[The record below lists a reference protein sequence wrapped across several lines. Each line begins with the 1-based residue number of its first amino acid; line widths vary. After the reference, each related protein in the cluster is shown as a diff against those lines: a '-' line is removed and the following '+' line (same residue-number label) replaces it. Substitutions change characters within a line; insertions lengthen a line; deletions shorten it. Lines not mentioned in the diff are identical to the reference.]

1 MSSSIDQRIVEMQFD
16 NAQFE
21 KGISTSLKSIDNLEK
36 GLKLDGASKGLESVS
51 KAANSMDFSG
61 LQGGIYAVQQKF
73 SALEVIGIT
82 ALQRI
87 TNAAISTGESLVK
100 LLSIDQIS
108 AGFAKFGSKT
118 SSVATLVA
126 QGNELE
132 RVNEQLDRLNWFTDE
147 TSYSFTDMVANI
159 ATFTA
164 SGKGL
169 EESVTAMEGIANWAA
184 LSGQNAS
191 TASRA
196 MYQLSQAMGAGIMR
210 KEDYKSIQN
219 ASMDTDEF
227 RQKCLDAGVALGK
240 LKKNAD
246 DTYTSLVNN
255 KGSFTK
261 SQFAEHLTDDAW
273 FTSDVMMS
281 VFQTYSSAVDQI
293 YDYAEEKGITASQ
306 AISEL
311 GDKVDSFGLKAFKA
325 AQEAR
330 TWGDAVDSVK
340 DAVSTGWMNTFE
352 LIFGNQEEATQ
363 LWTDL
368 ANAMY
373 DVFAGAA
380 EARNEMLKEW
390 KESGGRDD
398 LIQSFWNIWDAV
410 SKVTAS
416 IKEAFGEI
424 FAPMT
429 SGKLLSMTENLKNFT
444 ESLIVSDETANK
456 LKRTFKGVFAVFD
469 IFKKV
474 LGTVGDAIAKLLG
487 SDGLKDLG
495 NTLLDSAASLG
506 DLLVS
511 LNESFSTDGITGMF
525 DKIVTGISD
534 LFSGILNS
542 AGGFS
547 GAFGTIGSSISSV
560 LGFIWNSF
568 KTVFSW
574 LKENISLKGIL
585 GTVAAAFS
593 ALTGKE
599 LFDAASGISGF
610 IEKLTGA
617 GKKSGSLKATIS
629 ELFESLHDSLQALTT
644 SIKVTSLVGIAGA
657 IGVLTA
663 SLNTLS
669 QLDVGSALKG
679 ISAMAAMFKMLTKS
693 LDSITKTLSKN
704 GSKGLMKASFS
715 LILIAESMK
724 VLASAMAK
732 FGSLSLAELA
742 KGLIG
747 VGGGLAIFCVGL
759 KALNGV
765 KIPLTTSISLLAFA
779 ESCKI
784 LGDAMSKF
792 SGFSWDEIGRSLIA
806 MGGALG
812 ELVVVLGVLN
822 KVSGLGSLAGSV
834 SALIIVQSLS
844 GLADG
849 LSKFGGLSWDEI
861 GHGLAGMGG
870 ALAEVSTALVAVSKL
885 AGFSSLF
892 AAGSIAIVIS
902 GLDELADAL
911 TKFGFVSWEAI
922 VRGLAA
928 MGGALTEVAG
938 FTGAL
943 GKIAGF
949 SGLLG
954 AGSIRLTITGLSD
967 LADALEQIG
976 GLSWDE
982 IKRGL
987 AGMGGALTEVAAI
1000 TGIHGLVS
1008 GLTGFLGG
1016 GSLLLAIQGLGDLAD
1031 ALKEFGSM
1039 SVEEISNGLTAMLGA
1054 LSSIAAGGFLNTFSG
1069 FGAGAIKSLASS
1081 LVPLAEGAKAWT
1093 DVHIPTNLGTQMGSL
1108 ANGVNAFMFAGWG
1121 ADALSVF
1128 ASSFGVLA
1136 ESVKKWTDVEI
1147 PKNISSQMGSLASA
1161 INGFMFA
1168 GWGAD
1173 NVSKAATG
1181 LGDLAD
1187 AMVKW
1192 GNVEIPEKLAS
1203 TLSPLATAVN
1213 GFMFTGWGGDNIG
1226 IIAPALGDLADA
1238 MVKWKNVKIPENL
1251 GTSLGSLASGVNC
1264 FMFSGWSGDNIGIV
1278 APALGNLAD
1287 SIVKWDGV
1295 EIPATLGPSLTSLS
1309 NGVNAFILA
1318 GWGADAISAL
1328 VPGLGELADSV
1339 SKWKDVTVP
1348 DGMYSQLVSLA
1359 NGVGNFMFAGWG
1371 ADAVNTVSSGLGTLA
1386 DSVRNWK
1393 DVEVPEGLSDQLSAL
1408 SSGISSFMFAGSAS
1422 DAISTVATGLGDL
1435 ADSVR
1440 KWSGVEVP
1448 ETLGTSLTSLATGVN
1463 AFTLS
1468 SLAGD
1473 ALTKVVAPIGDLA
1486 GAIKKWNGVK
1496 IPDDIQTKMT
1506 ELASGV
1512 ESFSFAFV
1520 AGWSIGTIIEPL
1532 TSLAEAVKTWNGVKI
1547 PESIETGLSALSS
1560 GLMSFS
1566 NVGNISLAVSSI
1578 GTIADSASK
1587 LSGVDYT
1594 SATAGIVSLADALSK
1609 LSGID
1614 VSGSANIS
1622 TISTAVSNM
1631 VSGLSTAI
1639 TNKSAE
1645 VSTAIGNMLSSA
1657 LNNSAPYKSTFY
1669 TYGISLGSKISDA
1682 LNDSGSNVNNAVTN
1696 ILTSAASEIYSQY
1709 NNWYTAGAF
1718 LSIGLAEGIRSGESG
1733 AITAATDLATKA
1745 IKAAKDALQINSPS
1759 KVTYGFGR
1767 FFDLGLSNGIYDY
1780 ADRVAKATETISNQA
1795 LSAAQ
1800 IIAENIAAT
1809 MDEDFEYEPTI
1820 RPVLD
1825 MDEVDSGLNA
1835 FDRSFANRSM
1845 NLAGSIDR
1853 VRKAAPADKYAE
1865 NVNPSQ
1871 NQNGGSNTYNFN
1883 QYNYSPKALSRID
1896 LYRQTNNQF
1905 AMMKERGKA

>member
-87 TNAAISTGESLVK
+87 TNAAISTGESLIK
-100 LLSIDQIS
+100 SLSIDQIS

-126 QGNELE
+126 QGNALDL
-132 RVNEQLDRLNWFTDE
+132 VNEQLDRLNWFTDE
-147 TSYSFTDMVANI
+147 TSYNFTDMVANI
-159 ATFTA
+159 AKFTA

-261 SQFAEHLTDDAW
+261 SQFAEHLTEDAW

-293 YDYAEEKGITASQ
+293 YDYADEKGITASQ

-311 GDKVDSFGLKAFKA
+311 GDTVDSFGLKAFKA

-373 DVFAGAA
+373 DVFAGGA

-506 DLLVS
+506 DFLVS

-534 LFSGILNS
+534 LFSGVLNS
-542 AGGFS
+542 TGGFS
-547 GAFGTIGSSISSV
+547 EAFGTIGSSISSV

-610 IEKLTGA
+610 IEKLTGV

-704 GSKGLMKASFS
+704 GSKGLGKASIS

-747 VGGGLAIFCVGL
+747 VGGGLAIFCAGL

-765 KIPLTTSISLLAFA
+765 KIPLTTSISLLAVA

-792 SGFSWDEIGRSLIA
+792 SGFSWEEIGRSLVA

-834 SALIIVQSLS
+834 STLIIVQSLS

-849 LSKFGGLSWDEI
+849 LSTFGGLSWDEI

-892 AAGSIAIVIS
+892 AAGSITIVIS

-911 TKFGFVSWEAI
+911 TKFGFMSWEAI
-922 VRGLAA
+922 THGLVA
-928 MGGALTEVAG
+928 MGGALAEVAG

-967 LADALEQIG
+967 LGDALEQIG

-1008 GLTGFLGG
+1008 GLTGFLGS
-1016 GSLLLAIQGLGDLAD
+1016 GSLLLAIQGLNDLAE
-1031 ALKEFGSM
+1031 AFKTFSTM
-1039 SVEEISNGLTAMLGA
+1039 SWEDVNNALTAMLGA
-1054 LSSIAAGGFLNTFSG
+1054 MGATALGGLANTFSG
-1069 FGAGAIKSLASS
+1069 LGAASIKAVADGLG
-1081 LVPLAEGAKAWT
+1081 PLAEAVKQWQGISVDDKL
-1093 DVHIPTNLGTQMGSL
+1093 PGQLSSL
-1108 ANGVNAFMFAGWG
+1108 ATGV
-1121 ADALSVF
+1121 
-1128 ASSFGVLA
+1128 SSFWA
-1136 ESVKKWTDVEI
+1136 
-1147 PKNISSQMGSLASA
+1147 
-1161 INGFMFA
+1161 
-1168 GWGAD
+1168 
-1173 NVSKAATG
+1173 
-1181 LGDLAD
+1181 
-1187 AMVKW
+1187 
-1192 GNVEIPEKLAS
+1192 
-1203 TLSPLATAVN
+1203 
-1213 GFMFTGWGGDNIG
+1213 
-1226 IIAPALGDLADA
+1226 
-1238 MVKWKNVKIPENL
+1238 
-1251 GTSLGSLASGVNC
+1251 
-1264 FMFSGWSGDNIGIV
+1264 
-1278 APALGNLAD
+1278 
-1287 SIVKWDGV
+1287 
-1295 EIPATLGPSLTSLS
+1295 
-1309 NGVNAFILA
+1309 A
-1318 GWGADAISAL
+1318 GWGADAINTVSS
-1328 VPGLGELADSV
+1328 GLGILAKSVKDWVGIEIPDGFADKLEKIATAVSTFSFSGVGAGAISTVAEPLGELAKSIEKWNGIDVDDAIGTKLTSISTGVNSFWASGLGASSIADLAVPLGDLAVSVKKWNNIELKEGFGTQLSDIAKGIEAFSFAFLAGWSIDQLVTPLSSLADSV
-1339 SKWKDVTVP
+1339 SKWK
-1348 DGMYSQLVSLA
+1348 GVSIPAKIGEKLKDLA
-1359 NGVGNFMFAGWG
+1359 SGINDFSLSFLAGW
-1371 ADAVNTVSSGLGTLA
+1371 SLGTVTGPLGELA
-1386 DSVRNWK
+1386 DSIN
-1393 DVEVPEGLSDQLSAL
+1393 
-1408 SSGISSFMFAGSAS
+1408 
-1422 DAISTVATGLGDL
+1422 
-1435 ADSVR
+1435 
-1440 KWSGVEVP
+1440 
-1448 ETLGTSLTSLATGVN
+1448 
-1463 AFTLS
+1463 
-1468 SLAGD
+1468 
-1473 ALTKVVAPIGDLA
+1473 
-1486 GAIKKWNGVK
+1486 KWNTVT
-1496 IPDDIQTKMT
+1496 IPDDISTKLSN
-1506 ELASGV
+1506 LAD
-1512 ESFSFAFV
+1512 
-1520 AGWSIGTIIEPL
+1520 
-1532 TSLAEAVKTWNGVKI
+1532 
-1547 PESIETGLSALSS
+1547 
-1560 GLMSFS
+1560 GLMKFS
-1566 NVGNISLAVSSI
+1566 GVGNISLAISSI
-1578 GTIADSASK
+1578 GTISEAAVK
-1587 LSGVDYT
+1587 LSGVDF
-1594 SATAGIVSLADALSK
+1594 SSISSGLNSLTDALTTLGSID
-1609 LSGID
+1609 LSAATNMGDI
-1614 VSGSANIS
+1614 
-1622 TISTAVSNM
+1622 TTAVSSM
-1631 VSGLSTAI
+1631 MQTFSTAI
-1639 TNKSAE
+1639 Q
-1645 VSTAIGNMLSSA
+1645 
-1657 LNNSAPYKSTFY
+1657 NSAPAISESFGNVLTTVINNSVTYQNLFY
-1669 TYGISLGSKISDA
+1669 TNGQALMTKIVEGF
-1682 LNDSGSNVNNAVTN
+1682 DSGSSTLGVSVTN
-1696 ILTSAASEIYSQY
+1696 ALTSAASEIYSQY
-1709 NNWYTAGAF
+1709 NNWYTAGAY
-1718 LSIGLAEGIRSGESG
+1718 LSIGIAEGIRSGESE

-1745 IKAAKDALQINSPS
+1745 LKAAQDKLKIASPS
-1759 KVTYGFGR
+1759 KVMYGFGR
-1767 FFDLGLSNGIYDY
+1767 YFDLGFANGILDY
-1780 ADRVAKATETISNQA
+1780 ADTVAKASENIATQAIST
-1795 LSAAQ
+1795 AQ

-1809 MDEDFEYEPTI
+1809 MDEDFEYQPTI

-1825 MDEVDSGLNA
+1825 MDEVDSGLNS
-1835 FDRSFANRSM
+1835 FDRNFANRSM
-1845 NLAGSIDR
+1845 NLAGSINR
-1853 VRKAAPADKYAE
+1853 VQKAAPADKYAE
-1865 NVNPSQ
+1865 SVNPSQ

>member
-87 TNAAISTGESLVK
+87 TNAAISTGESLIK
-100 LLSIDQIS
+100 SLSIDQIS

-132 RVNEQLDRLNWFTDE
+132 RVNEQLNRLNWFTDE
-147 TSYSFTDMVANI
+147 TSYNFTDMVANI
-159 ATFTA
+159 AKFTA

-184 LSGQNAS
+184 LSGQNAT

-261 SQFAEHLTDDAW
+261 SQFAEHLTEDAW

-373 DVFAGAA
+373 DVFAGGA

-410 SKVTAS
+410 SKVTGS

-424 FAPMT
+424 FAPLT
-429 SGKLLSMTENLKNFT
+429 SGKLLSMTANLKKFT
-444 ESLIVSDETANK
+444 ASLIVSDETADK
-456 LKRTFKGVFAVFD
+456 LKRAFKGVFAVFD

-495 NTLLDSAASLG
+495 NTLLDAAASVG
-506 DLLVS
+506 DFLVT
-511 LNESFSTDGITGMF
+511 LNESFSTDGLVGMF

-534 LFSGILNS
+534 LFSGVLNS
-542 AGGFS
+542 AGGFN

-574 LKENISLKGIL
+574 LKENISLKGVL

-610 IEKLTGA
+610 IEKLTGT

-644 SIKVTSLVGIAGA
+644 SIKVTSLVSIAGA

-693 LDSITKTLSKN
+693 LDGITKTLSKN

-742 KGLIG
+742 KGLLG
-747 VGGGLAIFCVGL
+747 VGGGLAIFCAGL

-765 KIPLTTSISLLAFA
+765 KIPLTTSISLLAVA

-792 SGFSWDEIGRSLIA
+792 SGFSWDEIGRSLTA

-812 ELVVVLGVLN
+812 ELVVALGILN
-822 KVSGLGSLAGSV
+822 KVSGFGSLAGSV
-834 SALIIVQSLS
+834 STLIIVQSLS

-849 LSKFGGLSWDEI
+849 LSKFGSFSWDEI

-885 AGFSSLF
+885 AGFGSLF
-892 AAGSIAIVIS
+892 AAGSITIVIS
-902 GLDELADAL
+902 GLDELADSL
-911 TKFGFVSWEAI
+911 TKFGFMSWEAI
-922 VRGLAA
+922 THGLVA
-928 MGGALTEVAG
+928 MGGALAEVAG

-1008 GLTGFLGG
+1008 GLTGFLGS
-1016 GSLLLAIQGLGDLAD
+1016 GSLLLAIQGLDDLAE
-1031 ALKEFGSM
+1031 AFKTFSTM
-1039 SVEEISNGLTAMLGA
+1039 SWEDVNNALTAMLGA
-1054 LSSIAAGGFLNTFSG
+1054 MGATALGGLANTFSG
-1069 FGAGAIKSLASS
+1069 LGAASIKAVADGLG
-1081 LVPLAEGAKAWT
+1081 PLAEAVKQWQGVSV
-1093 DVHIPTNLGTQMGSL
+1093 DDNLPGQLSSL
-1108 ANGVNAFMFAGWG
+1108 ATGV
-1121 ADALSVF
+1121 
-1128 ASSFGVLA
+1128 SSFWA
-1136 ESVKKWTDVEI
+1136 
-1147 PKNISSQMGSLASA
+1147 
-1161 INGFMFA
+1161 
-1168 GWGAD
+1168 
-1173 NVSKAATG
+1173 
-1181 LGDLAD
+1181 
-1187 AMVKW
+1187 
-1192 GNVEIPEKLAS
+1192 
-1203 TLSPLATAVN
+1203 
-1213 GFMFTGWGGDNIG
+1213 
-1226 IIAPALGDLADA
+1226 
-1238 MVKWKNVKIPENL
+1238 
-1251 GTSLGSLASGVNC
+1251 
-1264 FMFSGWSGDNIGIV
+1264 
-1278 APALGNLAD
+1278 
-1287 SIVKWDGV
+1287 
-1295 EIPATLGPSLTSLS
+1295 
-1309 NGVNAFILA
+1309 A
-1318 GWGADAISAL
+1318 GWGADAI
-1328 VPGLGELADSV
+1328 
-1339 SKWKDVTVP
+1339 
-1348 DGMYSQLVSLA
+1348 
-1359 NGVGNFMFAGWG
+1359 
-1371 ADAVNTVSSGLGTLA
+1371 NTVSSGLGTLA
-1386 DSVRNWK
+1386 ESVGKW
-1393 DVEVPEGLSDQLSAL
+1393 E
-1408 SSGISSFMFAGSAS
+1408 
-1422 DAISTVATGLGDL
+1422 
-1435 ADSVR
+1435 SV
-1440 KWSGVEVP
+1440 SIDDM
-1448 ETLGTSLTSLATGVN
+1448 LGTKLTSLATGVE
-1463 AFTLS
+1463 AFSFAFLAGWS
-1468 SLAGD
+1468 IDQLVSPLASLAD
-1473 ALTKVVAPIGDLA
+1473 SVLKWKSVSIPAKIGEKLKDLA
-1486 GAIKKWNGVK
+1486 SGINDFGLSFLAGWSLGTVTGPLGELADSINKWNTVT
-1496 IPDDIQTKMT
+1496 IPDDISTKLSN
-1506 ELASGV
+1506 LAD
-1512 ESFSFAFV
+1512 
-1520 AGWSIGTIIEPL
+1520 
-1532 TSLAEAVKTWNGVKI
+1532 
-1547 PESIETGLSALSS
+1547 
-1560 GLMSFS
+1560 GLMKFS
-1566 NVGNISLAVSSI
+1566 GVGNISLAVSSI
-1578 GTIADSASK
+1578 GTISEAAVK
-1587 LSGVDYT
+1587 LSDVDF
-1594 SATAGIVSLADALSK
+1594 SSISSGLKSLTDALTTLGSID
-1609 LSGID
+1609 LSAATNMGDI
-1614 VSGSANIS
+1614 
-1622 TISTAVSNM
+1622 TTAVSSM
-1631 VSGLSTAI
+1631 MQTLSTAI
-1639 TNKSAE
+1639 QNSAPTISE
-1645 VSTAIGNMLSSA
+1645 SFGSVLTTVI
-1657 LNNSAPYKSTFY
+1657 NNSATYQNLFY
-1669 TYGISLGSKISDA
+1669 TNGQALMTKIVEGF
-1682 LNDSGSNVNNAVTN
+1682 DSGSGTLSVSVANT
-1696 ILTSAASEIYSQY
+1696 LTAGASAIYDQY
-1709 NNWYTAGAF
+1709 QNWYTAGSF
-1718 LSIGLAEGIRSGESG
+1718 LDIGLAAGIRAGESNV
-1733 AITAATDLATKA
+1733 ITAATDVATKA
-1745 IKAAKDALQINSPS
+1745 LKAAKDALQINSPS

-1780 ADRVAKATETISNQA
+1780 ADRVQKATEEISNQA
-1795 LSAAQ
+1795 LSTAQ

-1871 NQNGGSNTYNFN
+1871 NQNGGATTYNFTQN
-1883 QYNYSPKALSRID
+1883 NYSPKALSRID

>member
-87 TNAAISTGESLVK
+87 TNAAISTGESLIK
-100 LLSIDQIS
+100 SLSIDQIS

-132 RVNEQLDRLNWFTDE
+132 RVNEQLNRLNWFTDE
-147 TSYSFTDMVANI
+147 TSYNFTDMVANI
-159 ATFTA
+159 AKFTA

-184 LSGQNAS
+184 LSGQNAT

-261 SQFAEHLTDDAW
+261 SQFAEHLTEDAW

-293 YDYAEEKGITASQ
+293 YDYADEKGITASQ

-373 DVFAGAA
+373 DVFAGGA

-410 SKVTAS
+410 SKVTGS

-424 FAPMT
+424 FAPLT
-429 SGKLLSMTENLKNFT
+429 SGKILSMTANLKKFT
-444 ESLIVSDETANK
+444 ASLIVSDETADK
-456 LKRTFKGVFAVFD
+456 LKRAFKGVFAVFD

-495 NTLLDSAASLG
+495 NTLLDAAASVG
-506 DLLVS
+506 DFLVT
-511 LNESFSTDGITGMF
+511 LNESFSTDGLVGMF

-534 LFSGILNS
+534 LFSGVLNS

-574 LKENISLKGIL
+574 LKENISLKGVL

-610 IEKLTGA
+610 IEKLTGT

-644 SIKVTSLVGIAGA
+644 SIKVTSLVSIAGA

-693 LDSITKTLSKN
+693 LDGITKTLSKN

-742 KGLIG
+742 KGLLG
-747 VGGGLAIFCVGL
+747 VGGGLAIFCAGL

-765 KIPLTTSISLLAFA
+765 KIPLTTSISLLAVA

-792 SGFSWDEIGRSLIA
+792 SGFSWDEIGRSLTA

-812 ELVVVLGVLN
+812 ELVVALGILN
-822 KVSGLGSLAGSV
+822 KVSGFGSLAGSV
-834 SALIIVQSLS
+834 STLIIVQSLS
-844 GLADG
+844 ELADS
-849 LSKFGGLSWDEI
+849 LSKFGSFSWDEI
-861 GHGLAGMGG
+861 EHGLVGMGG

-885 AGFSSLF
+885 AGFGSLF
-892 AAGSIAIVIS
+892 AAGSITIVIS
-902 GLDELADAL
+902 GLDELADSL
-911 TKFGFVSWEAI
+911 TKFGFMSWEAI
-922 VRGLAA
+922 THGLVA
-928 MGGALTEVAG
+928 MGGALAEVAG

-1008 GLTGFLGG
+1008 GLTGFLGS
-1016 GSLLLAIQGLGDLAD
+1016 GSLLLAIQGLNDLAE
-1031 ALKEFGSM
+1031 AFKTFSTM
-1039 SVEEISNGLTAMLGA
+1039 SWEDVNNALTAMLGA
-1054 LSSIAAGGFLNTFSG
+1054 MGATALGGLANTFSG
-1069 FGAGAIKSLASS
+1069 LGAASIKAVADGLG
-1081 LVPLAEGAKAWT
+1081 PLAEAVKQWQGVSVDDKL
-1093 DVHIPTNLGTQMGSL
+1093 PGQLSSL
-1108 ANGVNAFMFAGWG
+1108 ATGV
-1121 ADALSVF
+1121 
-1128 ASSFGVLA
+1128 SSFWA
-1136 ESVKKWTDVEI
+1136 
-1147 PKNISSQMGSLASA
+1147 
-1161 INGFMFA
+1161 
-1168 GWGAD
+1168 
-1173 NVSKAATG
+1173 
-1181 LGDLAD
+1181 
-1187 AMVKW
+1187 
-1192 GNVEIPEKLAS
+1192 
-1203 TLSPLATAVN
+1203 
-1213 GFMFTGWGGDNIG
+1213 
-1226 IIAPALGDLADA
+1226 
-1238 MVKWKNVKIPENL
+1238 
-1251 GTSLGSLASGVNC
+1251 
-1264 FMFSGWSGDNIGIV
+1264 
-1278 APALGNLAD
+1278 
-1287 SIVKWDGV
+1287 
-1295 EIPATLGPSLTSLS
+1295 
-1309 NGVNAFILA
+1309 A
-1318 GWGADAISAL
+1318 GWGADAI
-1328 VPGLGELADSV
+1328 
-1339 SKWKDVTVP
+1339 
-1348 DGMYSQLVSLA
+1348 
-1359 NGVGNFMFAGWG
+1359 
-1371 ADAVNTVSSGLGTLA
+1371 NTVSSGLGTLA
-1386 DSVRNWK
+1386 ESVNVWQN
-1393 DVEVPEGLSDQLSAL
+1393 VEVPDNIADNMLDLANAISTFTFSGFG
-1408 SSGISSFMFAGSAS
+1408 SS
-1422 DAISTVATGLGDL
+1422 AISTVAAPLGELAASVNAWNDVTIKDDLGTQLSNLATGVSSFWAAGWGADAINTVSSGLGTL
-1435 ADSVR
+1435 AESVE
-1440 KWSGVEVP
+1440 KWESVSIDDM
-1448 ETLGTSLTSLATGVN
+1448 LGTKLTSLAT
-1463 AFTLS
+1463 
-1468 SLAGD
+1468 
-1473 ALTKVVAPIGDLA
+1473 
-1486 GAIKKWNGVK
+1486 
-1496 IPDDIQTKMT
+1496 
-1506 ELASGV
+1506 GV
-1512 ESFSFAFV
+1512 ESFSFAFL
-1520 AGWSIGTIIEPL
+1520 AGWSIDQLVSPL
-1532 TSLAEAVKTWNGVKI
+1532 ASLADSVLKWKSVSIPAKI
-1547 PESIETGLSALSS
+1547 GEKLKDLASGINDFGLSFLAGWSLGTVTGPLGDLADSINKWNSVTIPDDISTKLS
-1560 GLMSFS
+1560 GLADGLMKFS
-1566 NVGNISLAVSSI
+1566 GVGNISLAISSI
-1578 GTIADSASK
+1578 ETISEATVK
-1587 LSGVDYT
+1587 LSGVNFD
-1594 SATAGIVSLADALSK
+1594 SISSGLASLTDALTK
-1609 LSGID
+1609 LGSID
-1614 VSGSANIS
+1614 LSAATNMGDI
-1622 TISTAVSNM
+1622 TGAVTSM
-1631 VSGLSTAI
+1631 IQTFSTAI
-1639 TNKSAE
+1639 Q
-1645 VSTAIGNMLSSA
+1645 
-1657 LNNSAPYKSTFY
+1657 NSAPTISESFGSVLTTVINNSVTYQNLFY
-1669 TYGISLGSKISDA
+1669 TNGQTLMTKIVDGF
-1682 LNDSGSNVNNAVTN
+1682 NSGNVTLSASVVNV
-1696 ILTSAASEIYSQY
+1696 LTSGAAVIYDQY
-1709 NNWYTAGAF
+1709 QNWYTAGAF
-1718 LSIGLAEGIRSGESG
+1718 LDIGLAAGIRSGESNV
-1733 AITAATDLATKA
+1733 ITAATDVATKA

-1800 IIAENIAAT
+1800 IITENIAAT

-1871 NQNGGSNTYNFN
+1871 NQNGGATTYNFTQN
-1883 QYNYSPKALSRID
+1883 NYSPKALSRID

>member
-87 TNAAISTGESLVK
+87 TNAAISTGESLIK
-100 LLSIDQIS
+100 SLSIDQIS

-132 RVNEQLDRLNWFTDE
+132 RVNEQLNRLNWFTDE
-147 TSYSFTDMVANI
+147 TSYNFTDMVANI
-159 ATFTA
+159 AKFTA

-184 LSGQNAS
+184 LSGQNAT

-281 VFQTYSSAVDQI
+281 VFKTYSSAVDQI

-373 DVFAGAA
+373 DVFAGGA

-444 ESLIVSDETANK
+444 ESLIMSDETANK

-506 DLLVS
+506 DFLVS
-511 LNESFSTDGITGMF
+511 LNDSFSTDGITGMF

-534 LFSGILNS
+534 LFSGVLDS

-568 KTVFSW
+568 KTVFLW
-574 LKENISLKGIL
+574 LKENVSLNGIL

-610 IEKLTGA
+610 IEKLNGA

-644 SIKVTSLVGIAGA
+644 SIKVTSLVSIAGA

-732 FGSLSLAELA
+732 FGSLSIAELA
-742 KGLIG
+742 KGLLG
-747 VGGGLAIFCVGL
+747 VGGGLAIFCAGL

-765 KIPLTTSISLLAFA
+765 KIPLTTSISLLAVA

-784 LGDAMSKF
+784 LGDAIGEF
-792 SGFSWDEIGRSLIA
+792 SGFSWEEIGRSLVA
-806 MGGALG
+806 MGGALA

-834 SALIIVQSLS
+834 STLIIVQSLS

-849 LSKFGGLSWDEI
+849 LGKFGGLSWDEI

-885 AGFSSLF
+885 AGFGSLF
-892 AAGSIAIVIS
+892 AAGSITIVIS
-902 GLDELADAL
+902 GLDELADSL
-911 TKFGFVSWEAI
+911 TKFGFMSWEAI
-922 VRGLAA
+922 THGLVA
-928 MGGALTEVAG
+928 MGGALAEVAG

-1008 GLTGFLGG
+1008 GLTGFLGS
-1016 GSLLLAIQGLGDLAD
+1016 GSLLLAIQGLNDLAE
-1031 ALKEFGSM
+1031 AFKTFSTM
-1039 SVEEISNGLTAMLGA
+1039 SWEDVNNALTAMLGA
-1054 LSSIAAGGFLNTFSG
+1054 MGATALGGLANTFSG
-1069 FGAGAIKSLASS
+1069 LGAASIKAVADGLG
-1081 LVPLAEGAKAWT
+1081 PLAEAVKQWQGVSVDDKL
-1093 DVHIPTNLGTQMGSL
+1093 PGQLSSL
-1108 ANGVNAFMFAGWG
+1108 ATGV
-1121 ADALSVF
+1121 
-1128 ASSFGVLA
+1128 SSFWA
-1136 ESVKKWTDVEI
+1136 
-1147 PKNISSQMGSLASA
+1147 
-1161 INGFMFA
+1161 
-1168 GWGAD
+1168 
-1173 NVSKAATG
+1173 
-1181 LGDLAD
+1181 
-1187 AMVKW
+1187 
-1192 GNVEIPEKLAS
+1192 
-1203 TLSPLATAVN
+1203 
-1213 GFMFTGWGGDNIG
+1213 
-1226 IIAPALGDLADA
+1226 
-1238 MVKWKNVKIPENL
+1238 
-1251 GTSLGSLASGVNC
+1251 
-1264 FMFSGWSGDNIGIV
+1264 
-1278 APALGNLAD
+1278 
-1287 SIVKWDGV
+1287 
-1295 EIPATLGPSLTSLS
+1295 
-1309 NGVNAFILA
+1309 A
-1318 GWGADAISAL
+1318 GWGADAI
-1328 VPGLGELADSV
+1328 
-1339 SKWKDVTVP
+1339 
-1348 DGMYSQLVSLA
+1348 
-1359 NGVGNFMFAGWG
+1359 
-1371 ADAVNTVSSGLGTLA
+1371 NTVSSGLGTLA
-1386 DSVRNWK
+1386 ESVNAWQN
-1393 DVEVPEGLSDQLSAL
+1393 VEVPDNIADNMLDLANAISTFTFSGFG
-1408 SSGISSFMFAGSAS
+1408 SS
-1422 DAISTVATGLGDL
+1422 AISTVAAPLGELAASVNAWNDVTIKDDLGTQLSNLATGVSSFWAAGWGADAINTVSSGLGTL
-1435 ADSVR
+1435 AESVE
-1440 KWSGVEVP
+1440 KWESVSIDDM
-1448 ETLGTSLTSLATGVN
+1448 LGTKLTSLAT
-1463 AFTLS
+1463 
-1468 SLAGD
+1468 
-1473 ALTKVVAPIGDLA
+1473 
-1486 GAIKKWNGVK
+1486 
-1496 IPDDIQTKMT
+1496 
-1506 ELASGV
+1506 GV
-1512 ESFSFAFV
+1512 ESFSFAFL
-1520 AGWSIGTIIEPL
+1520 AGWSIDQLVSPL
-1532 TSLAEAVKTWNGVKI
+1532 ASLADSVLKWKSVSIPAKI
-1547 PESIETGLSALSS
+1547 GEKLKDLASGINDFGLSFLAGWSLGTVTGPLGDLADSINKWNSVTIPDDISTKLS
-1560 GLMSFS
+1560 GLADGLMKFS
-1566 NVGNISLAVSSI
+1566 GVGNISLAISSI
-1578 GTIADSASK
+1578 ETISEATVK
-1587 LSGVDYT
+1587 LSGVNFD
-1594 SATAGIVSLADALSK
+1594 SISSGLASLTDALTK
-1609 LSGID
+1609 LGSID
-1614 VSGSANIS
+1614 LSAATNMGDI
-1622 TISTAVSNM
+1622 TGAVTSM
-1631 VSGLSTAI
+1631 IQTFSTAI
-1639 TNKSAE
+1639 Q
-1645 VSTAIGNMLSSA
+1645 
-1657 LNNSAPYKSTFY
+1657 NSAPTISESFGSVLTTVINNSVTYQNLFY
-1669 TYGISLGSKISDA
+1669 TNGQTLMTKIVDGF
-1682 LNDSGSNVNNAVTN
+1682 NSGNVTLSASVVNV
-1696 ILTSAASEIYSQY
+1696 LTSGAAVIYDQY
-1709 NNWYTAGAF
+1709 QNWYTAGAF
-1718 LSIGLAEGIRSGESG
+1718 LDIGLAAGIRSGESNV
-1733 AITAATDLATKA
+1733 ITAATDVATKA

-1800 IIAENIAAT
+1800 IITENIAAT

-1871 NQNGGSNTYNFN
+1871 NQNGGATTYNFTQN
-1883 QYNYSPKALSRID
+1883 NYSPKALSRID

>member
-36 GLKLDGASKGLESVS
+36 GLKLDGASKGLESVY

-61 LQGGIYAVQQKF
+61 LQGGVYAVQQKF

-87 TNAAISTGESLVK
+87 TNAAISTGESLIK
-100 LLSIDQIS
+100 SLSIDQIS

-159 ATFTA
+159 AKFTA

-373 DVFAGAA
+373 DVFAGGA

-398 LIQSFWNIWDAV
+398 LIQSFWNIWDAM

-495 NTLLDSAASLG
+495 NTLLNSAASLG
-506 DLLVS
+506 DFLVS

-534 LFSGILNS
+534 LFSGVLNS

-617 GKKSGSLKATIS
+617 GKKSGSLKAKIS

-765 KIPLTTSISLLAFA
+765 KIPLTTSISLLAVA

-792 SGFSWDEIGRSLIA
+792 SGFSWDEIGRSLTA

-812 ELVVVLGVLN
+812 ELVVALGILN

-834 SALIIVQSLS
+834 STLIIVQSLS
-844 GLADG
+844 GLADD

-892 AAGSIAIVIS
+892 AAGSITIVIS

-911 TKFGFVSWEAI
+911 TKFGFMSWEAI
-922 VRGLAA
+922 VHGLVA
-928 MGGALTEVAG
+928 MGGALAEVAG

-987 AGMGGALTEVAAI
+987 AGMGGALAEVAAV

-1008 GLTGFLGG
+1008 GLTGFLGS
-1016 GSLLLAIQGLGDLAD
+1016 GSLLLAIQGLNDLAEAFKTFSTMSWED
-1031 ALKEFGSM
+1031 A
-1039 SVEEISNGLTAMLGA
+1039 NNALTAMLGA
-1054 LSSIAAGGFLNTFSG
+1054 MGATALGGLANTFSG
-1069 FGAGAIKSLASS
+1069 LGAASIKAVADGLG
-1081 LVPLAEGAKAWT
+1081 PLAEAVKQWQGVSV
-1093 DVHIPTNLGTQMGSL
+1093 DDNLSGQLSSL
-1108 ANGVNAFMFAGWG
+1108 ATGV
-1121 ADALSVF
+1121 
-1128 ASSFGVLA
+1128 SSFWA
-1136 ESVKKWTDVEI
+1136 
-1147 PKNISSQMGSLASA
+1147 
-1161 INGFMFA
+1161 
-1168 GWGAD
+1168 
-1173 NVSKAATG
+1173 
-1181 LGDLAD
+1181 
-1187 AMVKW
+1187 
-1192 GNVEIPEKLAS
+1192 
-1203 TLSPLATAVN
+1203 
-1213 GFMFTGWGGDNIG
+1213 
-1226 IIAPALGDLADA
+1226 
-1238 MVKWKNVKIPENL
+1238 
-1251 GTSLGSLASGVNC
+1251 
-1264 FMFSGWSGDNIGIV
+1264 
-1278 APALGNLAD
+1278 
-1287 SIVKWDGV
+1287 
-1295 EIPATLGPSLTSLS
+1295 
-1309 NGVNAFILA
+1309 A
-1318 GWGADAISAL
+1318 GWGADAI
-1328 VPGLGELADSV
+1328 
-1339 SKWKDVTVP
+1339 
-1348 DGMYSQLVSLA
+1348 
-1359 NGVGNFMFAGWG
+1359 
-1371 ADAVNTVSSGLGTLA
+1371 NTVSSGLGTLA
-1386 DSVRNWK
+1386 ESVNAWQN
-1393 DVEVPEGLSDQLSAL
+1393 VEVPDNIADNMLDLANAISTFTFSGFG
-1408 SSGISSFMFAGSAS
+1408 SS
-1422 DAISTVATGLGDL
+1422 AISTVAAPLGELAASVNAWNGVTIKDDLGTQLSNLATGVSSFWAAGWGADAINTVSSGLGTL
-1435 ADSVR
+1435 AESVG
-1440 KWSGVEVP
+1440 KWESVSIDDM
-1448 ETLGTSLTSLATGVN
+1448 LGTKLTSLATGVE
-1463 AFTLS
+1463 AFSFAFLAGWS
-1468 SLAGD
+1468 IDQLVNPLASLADSVLKWKSVSIPAKIGEKLKD
-1473 ALTKVVAPIGDLA
+1473 LASGINDFGLSFLAGWSLGTVTGPLGDLA
-1486 GAIKKWNGVK
+1486 DSINKWNSVT
-1496 IPDDIQTKMT
+1496 IPDDISTK
-1506 ELASGV
+1506 L
-1512 ESFSFAFV
+1512 
-1520 AGWSIGTIIEPL
+1520 
-1532 TSLAEAVKTWNGVKI
+1532 
-1547 PESIETGLSALSS
+1547 S
-1560 GLMSFS
+1560 GLADGLMKFS
-1566 NVGNISLAVSSI
+1566 GVGNISLAISSI
-1578 GTIADSASK
+1578 ETISEAAVK
-1587 LSGVDYT
+1587 LSGVNFD
-1594 SATAGIVSLADALSK
+1594 SISSGLASLTDALTK
-1609 LSGID
+1609 LGGID
-1614 VSGSANIS
+1614 LSAATNMGDI
-1622 TISTAVSNM
+1622 TGAVASM
-1631 VSGLSTAI
+1631 IQTFSTAI
-1639 TNKSAE
+1639 Q
-1645 VSTAIGNMLSSA
+1645 
-1657 LNNSAPYKSTFY
+1657 NSAPTISESFGSMLTTVINNSVTYQNLFY
-1669 TYGISLGSKISDA
+1669 TNGQTLMTKIVDGF
-1682 LNDSGSNVNNAVTN
+1682 NSGNGTLSASVVNV
-1696 ILTSAASEIYSQY
+1696 LTSGAAAIYDQY
-1709 NNWYTAGAF
+1709 QNWYTAGAF
-1718 LSIGLAEGIRSGESG
+1718 LDIGLAAGIRSGESNV
-1733 AITAATDLATKA
+1733 ITAATDVATKA

-1780 ADRVAKATETISNQA
+1780 ADRVQKATEEISNRA
-1795 LSAAQ
+1795 LSTAQ

-1853 VRKAAPADKYAE
+1853 VRKAAPVDKYAE

>member
-87 TNAAISTGESLVK
+87 TNAAISTGESLIK
-100 LLSIDQIS
+100 SLSIDQIS

-159 ATFTA
+159 AKFTA

-373 DVFAGAA
+373 DVFAGGA

-398 LIQSFWNIWDAV
+398 LIQSFWNIWDAM

-495 NTLLDSAASLG
+495 NTLLNSAASLG
-506 DLLVS
+506 DFLVS

-534 LFSGILNS
+534 LFSGVLNS

-617 GKKSGSLKATIS
+617 GKKSGSLKAKIS

-765 KIPLTTSISLLAFA
+765 KIPLTTSISLLAVA

-792 SGFSWDEIGRSLIA
+792 SGFSWDEIGRSLTA

-812 ELVVVLGVLN
+812 ELVVALGILN

-834 SALIIVQSLS
+834 STLIIVQSLS
-844 GLADG
+844 GLADD

-892 AAGSIAIVIS
+892 AAGSITIVIS

-911 TKFGFVSWEAI
+911 TKFGFMSWEAI
-922 VRGLAA
+922 VHGLVA
-928 MGGALTEVAG
+928 MGGALAEVAG

-987 AGMGGALTEVAAI
+987 AGMGGALAEVAAV

-1008 GLTGFLGG
+1008 GLTGFLGS
-1016 GSLLLAIQGLGDLAD
+1016 GSLLLAIQGLNDLAEAFKTFSTMSWED
-1031 ALKEFGSM
+1031 A
-1039 SVEEISNGLTAMLGA
+1039 NNALTAMLGA
-1054 LSSIAAGGFLNTFSG
+1054 MGATALGGLANTFSG
-1069 FGAGAIKSLASS
+1069 LGAASIKAVADGLG
-1081 LVPLAEGAKAWT
+1081 PLAEAVKQWQGVSV
-1093 DVHIPTNLGTQMGSL
+1093 DDNLSGQLSSL
-1108 ANGVNAFMFAGWG
+1108 ATGV
-1121 ADALSVF
+1121 
-1128 ASSFGVLA
+1128 SSFWA
-1136 ESVKKWTDVEI
+1136 
-1147 PKNISSQMGSLASA
+1147 
-1161 INGFMFA
+1161 
-1168 GWGAD
+1168 
-1173 NVSKAATG
+1173 
-1181 LGDLAD
+1181 
-1187 AMVKW
+1187 
-1192 GNVEIPEKLAS
+1192 
-1203 TLSPLATAVN
+1203 
-1213 GFMFTGWGGDNIG
+1213 
-1226 IIAPALGDLADA
+1226 
-1238 MVKWKNVKIPENL
+1238 
-1251 GTSLGSLASGVNC
+1251 
-1264 FMFSGWSGDNIGIV
+1264 
-1278 APALGNLAD
+1278 
-1287 SIVKWDGV
+1287 
-1295 EIPATLGPSLTSLS
+1295 
-1309 NGVNAFILA
+1309 A
-1318 GWGADAISAL
+1318 GWGADAI
-1328 VPGLGELADSV
+1328 
-1339 SKWKDVTVP
+1339 
-1348 DGMYSQLVSLA
+1348 
-1359 NGVGNFMFAGWG
+1359 
-1371 ADAVNTVSSGLGTLA
+1371 NTVSSGLGTLA
-1386 DSVRNWK
+1386 ESVNAWQN
-1393 DVEVPEGLSDQLSAL
+1393 VEVPDNIADNMLDLANAISTFTFSGFG
-1408 SSGISSFMFAGSAS
+1408 SS
-1422 DAISTVATGLGDL
+1422 AISTVAAPLGELAASVNAWNGVTIKDDLGTQLSNLATGVSSFWAAGWGADAINTVSSGLGTL
-1435 ADSVR
+1435 AESVG
-1440 KWSGVEVP
+1440 KWESVSIDDM
-1448 ETLGTSLTSLATGVN
+1448 LGTKLTSLATGVE
-1463 AFTLS
+1463 AFSFAFLAGWS
-1468 SLAGD
+1468 IDQLVNPLASLADSVLKWKSVSIPAKIGEKLKD
-1473 ALTKVVAPIGDLA
+1473 LASGINDFGLSFLAGWSLGTVTGPLGDLA
-1486 GAIKKWNGVK
+1486 DSINKWNSVT
-1496 IPDDIQTKMT
+1496 IPDDISTK
-1506 ELASGV
+1506 L
-1512 ESFSFAFV
+1512 
-1520 AGWSIGTIIEPL
+1520 
-1532 TSLAEAVKTWNGVKI
+1532 
-1547 PESIETGLSALSS
+1547 S
-1560 GLMSFS
+1560 GLADGLMKFS
-1566 NVGNISLAVSSI
+1566 GVGNISLAISSI
-1578 GTIADSASK
+1578 ETISEAAVK
-1587 LSGVDYT
+1587 LSGVNFD
-1594 SATAGIVSLADALSK
+1594 SISSGLASLTDALTK
-1609 LSGID
+1609 LGGID
-1614 VSGSANIS
+1614 LSAATNMGDI
-1622 TISTAVSNM
+1622 TGAVASM
-1631 VSGLSTAI
+1631 IQTFSTAI
-1639 TNKSAE
+1639 Q
-1645 VSTAIGNMLSSA
+1645 
-1657 LNNSAPYKSTFY
+1657 NSAPTISESFGSMLTTVINNSVTYQNLFY
-1669 TYGISLGSKISDA
+1669 TNGQTLMTKIVDGF
-1682 LNDSGSNVNNAVTN
+1682 NSGNGTLSASVVNV
-1696 ILTSAASEIYSQY
+1696 LTSGAAAIYDQY
-1709 NNWYTAGAF
+1709 QNWYTAGAF
-1718 LSIGLAEGIRSGESG
+1718 LDIGLAAGIRSGESNV
-1733 AITAATDLATKA
+1733 ITAATDVATKA

-1780 ADRVAKATETISNQA
+1780 ADRVQKATEEISNRA
-1795 LSAAQ
+1795 LSTAQ

-1853 VRKAAPADKYAE
+1853 VRKAAPVDKYAE

>member
-100 LLSIDQIS
+100 SLSIDQIS

-159 ATFTA
+159 AKFTA

-246 DTYTSLVNN
+246 DTYTSLVTN

-373 DVFAGAA
+373 DVFAGGA

-410 SKVTAS
+410 SKVTSS
-416 IKEAFGEI
+416 IKDAFGDI

-495 NTLLDSAASLG
+495 NTLLNSAASLG
-506 DLLVS
+506 DFLVS

-534 LFSGILNS
+534 LFSGVLNS

-585 GTVAAAFS
+585 GTVEAAFS

-610 IEKLTGA
+610 IKKFTGA
-617 GKKSGSLKATIS
+617 GKKSGSLKTKIS

-704 GSKGLMKASFS
+704 GSKGLMKSSFS
-715 LILIAESMK
+715 LILIAESIK

-742 KGLIG
+742 KGLLG
-747 VGGGLAIFCVGL
+747 VGGGLAIFCAGL

-765 KIPLTTSISLLAFA
+765 KIPLTTSISLLAVA

-784 LGDAMSKF
+784 LGDAMGEF
-792 SGFSWDEIGRSLIA
+792 SGFSWEEIGRSLVA

-812 ELVVVLGVLN
+812 ELVVALGVLN
-822 KVSGLGSLAGSV
+822 KVNGLGSLAGSV
-834 SALIIVQSLS
+834 STLIIVQSLS
-844 GLADG
+844 EFADG
-849 LSKFGGLSWDEI
+849 LSKFGGLSWNEI
-861 GHGLAGMGG
+861 EHGLAGMGG
-870 ALAEVSTALVAVSKL
+870 ALAEVYTALVAVSKL
-885 AGFSSLF
+885 AGFGSLF
-892 AAGSIAIVIS
+892 AAGSITIVIS
-902 GLDELADAL
+902 GLDELADSL
-911 TKFGFVSWEAI
+911 TKFGFMSWDTIAH
-922 VRGLAA
+922 GLVA
-928 MGGALTEVAG
+928 MGGALAEVAG

-954 AGSIRLTITGLSD
+954 AGSIRFTITGLSD

-987 AGMGGALTEVAAI
+987 AGMGGALAEVAAV

-1008 GLTGFLGG
+1008 GLTGFLGS
-1016 GSLLLAIQGLGDLAD
+1016 GSLLLAIQGLNDLAE
-1031 ALKEFGSM
+1031 AFKTFSTM
-1039 SVEEISNGLTAMLGA
+1039 SWEDVNNALTAMLGA
-1054 LSSIAAGGFLNTFSG
+1054 MGATALGGLANTFSG
-1069 FGAGAIKSLASS
+1069 LGAASIKA
-1081 LVPLAEGAKAWT
+1081 VADG
-1093 DVHIPTNLGTQMGSL
+1093 LGP
-1108 ANGVNAFMFAGWG
+1108 
-1121 ADALSVF
+1121 
-1128 ASSFGVLA
+1128 LA
-1136 ESVKKWTDVEI
+1136 ESVKQWQGVSVDDNL
-1147 PKNISSQMGSLASA
+1147 PGQLSSLAT
-1161 INGFMFA
+1161 G
-1168 GWGAD
+1168 
-1173 NVSKAATG
+1173 VSSFWA
-1181 LGDLAD
+1181 
-1187 AMVKW
+1187 
-1192 GNVEIPEKLAS
+1192 
-1203 TLSPLATAVN
+1203 
-1213 GFMFTGWGGDNIG
+1213 
-1226 IIAPALGDLADA
+1226 
-1238 MVKWKNVKIPENL
+1238 
-1251 GTSLGSLASGVNC
+1251 
-1264 FMFSGWSGDNIGIV
+1264 
-1278 APALGNLAD
+1278 
-1287 SIVKWDGV
+1287 
-1295 EIPATLGPSLTSLS
+1295 
-1309 NGVNAFILA
+1309 A
-1318 GWGADAISAL
+1318 GWGADAI
-1328 VPGLGELADSV
+1328 
-1339 SKWKDVTVP
+1339 
-1348 DGMYSQLVSLA
+1348 
-1359 NGVGNFMFAGWG
+1359 
-1371 ADAVNTVSSGLGTLA
+1371 NTVSSGLGTLA
-1386 DSVRNWK
+1386 ESVNEWQN
-1393 DVEVPEGLSDQLSAL
+1393 VEVPDNIADNMLDLANAISTFTFSGFG
-1408 SSGISSFMFAGSAS
+1408 SS
-1422 DAISTVATGLGDL
+1422 AISTVAAPLGELAASVNAWNGVTIKDDLGTQLSNLATGVSSFWAAGWGANAINTVSSGLGTL
-1435 ADSVR
+1435 AESVG
-1440 KWSGVEVP
+1440 KWESVSIDDM
-1448 ETLGTSLTSLATGVN
+1448 LGTKLTSLATGVE
-1463 AFTLS
+1463 AFSFAFLAGWS
-1468 SLAGD
+1468 IDQLVNPLASLADSVLKWKSVSIPAKIGEKLKD
-1473 ALTKVVAPIGDLA
+1473 LASGINDFGLSFLAGWSLGTVTGPLGDLA
-1486 GAIKKWNGVK
+1486 DSINKWNSVT
-1496 IPDDIQTKMT
+1496 IPDDISTK
-1506 ELASGV
+1506 L
-1512 ESFSFAFV
+1512 
-1520 AGWSIGTIIEPL
+1520 
-1532 TSLAEAVKTWNGVKI
+1532 
-1547 PESIETGLSALSS
+1547 S
-1560 GLMSFS
+1560 GLADGLMKFS
-1566 NVGNISLAVSSI
+1566 GVGNISLAISSI
-1578 GTIADSASK
+1578 ETISEAAVK
-1587 LSGVDYT
+1587 MSGVNFD
-1594 SATAGIVSLADALSK
+1594 SISSGLASLTDALTK
-1609 LSGID
+1609 LGSID
-1614 VSGSANIS
+1614 LSAATNMGDI
-1622 TISTAVSNM
+1622 TGAVASM
-1631 VSGLSTAI
+1631 IQTFSTAI
-1639 TNKSAE
+1639 Q
-1645 VSTAIGNMLSSA
+1645 
-1657 LNNSAPYKSTFY
+1657 NSAPTISESFGSMLTTVINNSVTYQNLFY
-1669 TYGISLGSKISDA
+1669 MNGQTLITKIVDGFNSGNGTLSASVVNVLTNGAAAIYG
-1682 LNDSGSNVNNAVTN
+1682 
-1696 ILTSAASEIYSQY
+1696 QY
-1709 NNWYTAGAF
+1709 QNWYTAGAF
-1718 LSIGLAEGIRSGESG
+1718 LDIGLADGIRSGESNV
-1733 AITAATDLATKA
+1733 ITAATDVATKA

-1800 IIAENIAAT
+1800 IIAESIAAT
-1809 MDEDFEYEPTI
+1809 MDEDFEYQPTI

-1825 MDEVDSGLNA
+1825 MDEVDSGLNS
-1835 FDRSFANRSM
+1835 FDRNFANRSM
-1845 NLAGSIDR
+1845 NLAGSINR
-1853 VRKAAPADKYAE
+1853 VQKAVPADKYAE
-1865 NVNPSQ
+1865 SVNPSQ

-1905 AMMKERGKA
+1905 AMMKERGKV

>member
-100 LLSIDQIS
+100 SLSIDQIS
-108 AGFAKFGSKT
+108 AGFEKFGSNT

-159 ATFTA
+159 AKFTA

-184 LSGQNAS
+184 LSGQNAT

-196 MYQLSQAMGAGIMR
+196 MYQLSQAMGDGIMR

-293 YDYAEEKGITASQ
+293 YDYADEKGITASQ

-311 GDKVDSFGLKAFKA
+311 GDTVDSFGLKAFKA

-373 DVFAGAA
+373 EVFAGGAA
-380 EARNEMLKEW
+380 ARNEMLKEW

-410 SKVTAS
+410 SKVSSS

-444 ESLIVSDETANK
+444 ESLIMSDDTANK

-487 SDGLKDLG
+487 SDGLKDFG

-506 DLLVS
+506 DFLVS

-534 LFSGILNS
+534 LFSGVLNS

-617 GKKSGSLKATIS
+617 GKKSGSLKAKIS

-724 VLASAMAK
+724 VLALAMAK

-765 KIPLTTSISLLAFA
+765 KISLTTSISLLAVA

-784 LGDAMSKF
+784 LGDAMGEF
-792 SGFSWDEIGRSLIA
+792 SGLSWEEIGRSLVA

-812 ELVVVLGVLN
+812 ELVVVLGILN

-834 SALIIVQSLS
+834 STLIIVQSLS

-861 GHGLAGMGG
+861 GYGLAGMGG
-870 ALAEVSTALVAVSKL
+870 ALAEVSAALVAVSKL

-892 AAGSIAIVIS
+892 AAGSITIVIS

-911 TKFGFVSWEAI
+911 TKFGFMSWEAI
-922 VRGLAA
+922 VHGLIA
-928 MGGALTEVAG
+928 MGGALAEVAG

-954 AGSIRLTITGLSD
+954 AGSIRLTITGLSY

-987 AGMGGALTEVAAI
+987 AGMGGALAEVAAV

-1008 GLTGFLGG
+1008 GLTGFLGS
-1016 GSLLLAIQGLGDLAD
+1016 GSLLLAIQGLNDLAE
-1031 ALKEFGSM
+1031 AFKTFSTM
-1039 SVEEISNGLTAMLGA
+1039 SWEDVNNALTAMLGA
-1054 LSSIAAGGFLNTFSG
+1054 MGATALGGLANTFSG
-1069 FGAGAIKSLASS
+1069 LGAASIKAVADGLG
-1081 LVPLAEGAKAWT
+1081 PLAEAVKQWQGVSV
-1093 DVHIPTNLGTQMGSL
+1093 DDNLPGQLSSL
-1108 ANGVNAFMFAGWG
+1108 ATGV
-1121 ADALSVF
+1121 
-1128 ASSFGVLA
+1128 SSFWA
-1136 ESVKKWTDVEI
+1136 
-1147 PKNISSQMGSLASA
+1147 
-1161 INGFMFA
+1161 
-1168 GWGAD
+1168 
-1173 NVSKAATG
+1173 
-1181 LGDLAD
+1181 
-1187 AMVKW
+1187 
-1192 GNVEIPEKLAS
+1192 
-1203 TLSPLATAVN
+1203 
-1213 GFMFTGWGGDNIG
+1213 
-1226 IIAPALGDLADA
+1226 
-1238 MVKWKNVKIPENL
+1238 
-1251 GTSLGSLASGVNC
+1251 
-1264 FMFSGWSGDNIGIV
+1264 
-1278 APALGNLAD
+1278 
-1287 SIVKWDGV
+1287 
-1295 EIPATLGPSLTSLS
+1295 
-1309 NGVNAFILA
+1309 A
-1318 GWGADAISAL
+1318 GWGADAI
-1328 VPGLGELADSV
+1328 
-1339 SKWKDVTVP
+1339 
-1348 DGMYSQLVSLA
+1348 
-1359 NGVGNFMFAGWG
+1359 
-1371 ADAVNTVSSGLGTLA
+1371 NTVSSGLGTLA
-1386 DSVRNWK
+1386 ESVGKW
-1393 DVEVPEGLSDQLSAL
+1393 E
-1408 SSGISSFMFAGSAS
+1408 
-1422 DAISTVATGLGDL
+1422 
-1435 ADSVR
+1435 SV
-1440 KWSGVEVP
+1440 SIDDM
-1448 ETLGTSLTSLATGVN
+1448 LGTKLTSLATGVE
-1463 AFTLS
+1463 AFSFVFLAGWSIDQLVTPLS
-1468 SLAGD
+1468 SLADSVSKWKGVSIP
-1473 ALTKVVAPIGDLA
+1473 AKIGEKLKDLA
-1486 GAIKKWNGVK
+1486 SGINDFSLSFLAGWSLGTVTGPLGELADSINKWNAVT
-1496 IPDDIQTKMT
+1496 IPDDISTKLSN
-1506 ELASGV
+1506 LAD
-1512 ESFSFAFV
+1512 
-1520 AGWSIGTIIEPL
+1520 
-1532 TSLAEAVKTWNGVKI
+1532 
-1547 PESIETGLSALSS
+1547 
-1560 GLMSFS
+1560 GLMKFS
-1566 NVGNISLAVSSI
+1566 GVGNISLAVSSI
-1578 GTIADSASK
+1578 GTISEEAVK
-1587 LSGVDYT
+1587 LSDVDF
-1594 SATAGIVSLADALSK
+1594 SSISSGLNSLTDALTTLGSID
-1609 LSGID
+1609 LSAATNMGDI
-1614 VSGSANIS
+1614 
-1622 TISTAVSNM
+1622 TTAVSSM
-1631 VSGLSTAI
+1631 MQTLSTAI
-1639 TNKSAE
+1639 QNSAPTISE
-1645 VSTAIGNMLSSA
+1645 SFGSVLTTVI
-1657 LNNSAPYKSTFY
+1657 NNSATYQNLFY
-1669 TYGISLGSKISDA
+1669 TNGQALMTKIFEGF
-1682 LNDSGSNVNNAVTN
+1682 DSGSGALSVSVANT
-1696 ILTSAASEIYSQY
+1696 LTAGASAIYDQY
-1709 NNWYTAGAF
+1709 QNWYTAGSF
-1718 LSIGLAEGIRSGESG
+1718 LDIGLAAGIRAGESNV
-1733 AITAATDLATKA
+1733 ITAATDVATKA
-1745 IKAAKDALQINSPS
+1745 LKAAKDSLQINSPS

-1780 ADRVAKATETISNQA
+1780 ADRVQKATKEISNQA
-1795 LSAAQ
+1795 LSTAQ

-1809 MDEDFEYEPTI
+1809 IDEDFEYEPTI

-1845 NLAGSIDR
+1845 NLAGSINR
-1853 VRKAAPADKYAE
+1853 VRKAAPVDKYAE

-1905 AMMKERGKA
+1905 AMMKERGKT

>member
-100 LLSIDQIS
+100 SLSIDQIS

-159 ATFTA
+159 AKFTA

-373 DVFAGAA
+373 DVFAGGA

-410 SKVTAS
+410 SKVTGS

-506 DLLVS
+506 DFLVS

-534 LFSGILNS
+534 LFSGVLNS

-568 KTVFSW
+568 KTVFAW

-593 ALTGKE
+593 ALTGKK
-599 LFDAASGISGF
+599 LFDAASGISDF

-617 GKKSGSLKATIS
+617 GKNSGSLKAKIS

-724 VLASAMAK
+724 VLASSMAK
-732 FGSLSLAELA
+732 FGSLSFAELT
-742 KGLIG
+742 KGLLG

-765 KIPLTTSISLLAFA
+765 KIPLTTSISLLAVA

-784 LGDAMSKF
+784 LGDAMGEF
-792 SGFSWDEIGRSLIA
+792 SGFSWEEIGRSLVA

-812 ELVVVLGVLN
+812 ELVVALGILN
-822 KVSGLGSLAGSV
+822 KVSGFGSLAGSV
-834 SALIIVQSLS
+834 STLIIVQSLS
-844 GLADG
+844 ELADS
-849 LSKFGGLSWDEI
+849 LSKFGSFSWDEI
-861 GHGLAGMGG
+861 EHGLVGMGG

-885 AGFSSLF
+885 AGFGSLF
-892 AAGSIAIVIS
+892 AAGSITIVIS
-902 GLDELADAL
+902 GLDELADSL
-911 TKFGFVSWEAI
+911 TKFGFMSWEAI
-922 VRGLAA
+922 THGLIA
-928 MGGALTEVAG
+928 MGGALAEVAG

-987 AGMGGALTEVAAI
+987 AGMGGALAEVAAV

-1008 GLTGFLGG
+1008 GLTGFLGS
-1016 GSLLLAIQGLGDLAD
+1016 GSLLLAIQGLNDLAE
-1031 ALKEFGSM
+1031 AFKTFSTM
-1039 SVEEISNGLTAMLGA
+1039 SWEDVNNALTAMLGA
-1054 LSSIAAGGFLNTFSG
+1054 MGATALGGLANTFSG
-1069 FGAGAIKSLASS
+1069 LGAASIKAVADGLG
-1081 LVPLAEGAKAWT
+1081 PLAEAVKQWQGVSV
-1093 DVHIPTNLGTQMGSL
+1093 DDNLPGQLSSL
-1108 ANGVNAFMFAGWG
+1108 ATGV
-1121 ADALSVF
+1121 
-1128 ASSFGVLA
+1128 SSFWA
-1136 ESVKKWTDVEI
+1136 
-1147 PKNISSQMGSLASA
+1147 
-1161 INGFMFA
+1161 
-1168 GWGAD
+1168 
-1173 NVSKAATG
+1173 
-1181 LGDLAD
+1181 
-1187 AMVKW
+1187 
-1192 GNVEIPEKLAS
+1192 
-1203 TLSPLATAVN
+1203 
-1213 GFMFTGWGGDNIG
+1213 
-1226 IIAPALGDLADA
+1226 
-1238 MVKWKNVKIPENL
+1238 
-1251 GTSLGSLASGVNC
+1251 
-1264 FMFSGWSGDNIGIV
+1264 
-1278 APALGNLAD
+1278 
-1287 SIVKWDGV
+1287 
-1295 EIPATLGPSLTSLS
+1295 
-1309 NGVNAFILA
+1309 A
-1318 GWGADAISAL
+1318 GWGADAI
-1328 VPGLGELADSV
+1328 
-1339 SKWKDVTVP
+1339 
-1348 DGMYSQLVSLA
+1348 
-1359 NGVGNFMFAGWG
+1359 
-1371 ADAVNTVSSGLGTLA
+1371 NTVSSGLGTLA
-1386 DSVRNWK
+1386 ESVNAWQN
-1393 DVEVPEGLSDQLSAL
+1393 VEVPDNIADNMLDLANAISTFTFSGFG
-1408 SSGISSFMFAGSAS
+1408 SS
-1422 DAISTVATGLGDL
+1422 AISTVAAPLGELAASVNAWNGVTIKDDLGTQLSNLATGVSSFWAAGWGADAINTVSSGLGTL
-1435 ADSVR
+1435 AESVG
-1440 KWSGVEVP
+1440 KWESVSIDDM
-1448 ETLGTSLTSLATGVN
+1448 LGTKLTSLATGVE
-1463 AFTLS
+1463 AFSFAFLAGWS
-1468 SLAGD
+1468 IDQLVNPLASLADSVLKWKSVSIPAKIGEKLKD
-1473 ALTKVVAPIGDLA
+1473 LASGINDFGLSFLAGWSLGTVTGPLGDLA
-1486 GAIKKWNGVK
+1486 DSINKWNSVT
-1496 IPDDIQTKMT
+1496 IPDDISTK
-1506 ELASGV
+1506 L
-1512 ESFSFAFV
+1512 
-1520 AGWSIGTIIEPL
+1520 
-1532 TSLAEAVKTWNGVKI
+1532 
-1547 PESIETGLSALSS
+1547 S
-1560 GLMSFS
+1560 GLANGLMKFS
-1566 NVGNISLAVSSI
+1566 GVGNISLAISSI
-1578 GTIADSASK
+1578 ETIYEATVK
-1587 LSGVDYT
+1587 LSGVNFD
-1594 SATAGIVSLADALSK
+1594 SISSGLASLTDALTK
-1609 LSGID
+1609 LSS
-1614 VSGSANIS
+1614 VNLSAA
-1622 TISTAVSNM
+1622 TNM
-1631 VSGLSTAI
+1631 GDITGAATSMIQTFSTAI
-1639 TNKSAE
+1639 QNSAPTISE
-1645 VSTAIGNMLSSA
+1645 SFGSVLTTVI
-1657 LNNSAPYKSTFY
+1657 NNSATYQNLFY
-1669 TYGISLGSKISDA
+1669 TNGQTLMTKIVDGF
-1682 LNDSGSNVNNAVTN
+1682 NSGNGTLSASVVNV
-1696 ILTSAASEIYSQY
+1696 LTSGAAAIYDQY
-1709 NNWYTAGAF
+1709 QNWYTAGAF
-1718 LSIGLAEGIRSGESG
+1718 LDIGLAAGIRSGESNV
-1733 AITAATDLATKA
+1733 ITAAIDVATKA

-1780 ADRVAKATETISNQA
+1780 ADRVAKAIETISNQA

-1853 VRKAAPADKYAE
+1853 VRKAAPVDKYAE

>member
-87 TNAAISTGESLVK
+87 TNAAISTGESLIK
-100 LLSIDQIS
+100 SLSIDQIS

-159 ATFTA
+159 AKFTA

-373 DVFAGAA
+373 DVFAGGA

-474 LGTVGDAIAKLLG
+474 LGTVGDAIVKLLG

-506 DLLVS
+506 DFLVS

-525 DKIVTGISD
+525 DKIVNGISD

-704 GSKGLMKASFS
+704 GSKGLGKASIS
-715 LILIAESMK
+715 LILVAESMK

-732 FGSLSLAELA
+732 FGDLSLKEIA

-747 VGGGLAIFCVGL
+747 VGGGLTIFCSGL

-765 KIPLTTSISLLAFA
+765 KVPLRTSISLLAIA

-792 SGFSWDEIGRSLIA
+792 SGFSWDEIGRSLTA

-812 ELVVVLGVLN
+812 ELVVALGILN

-834 SALIIVQSLS
+834 STLIIVQSLS

-849 LSKFGGLSWDEI
+849 LSKFGSFSWDEI
-861 GHGLAGMGG
+861 EHGLVGMGG
-870 ALAEVSTALVAVSKL
+870 ALAEVSTAIVAVSKL
-885 AGFSSLF
+885 AGFGSLF

-902 GLDELADAL
+902 GLDELADSL
-911 TKFGFVSWEAI
+911 TKFGFMSWDAI
-922 VRGLAA
+922 VHGLVA
-928 MGGALTEVAG
+928 MGGALAEVAG

-987 AGMGGALTEVAAI
+987 SGMGGALLEVSAI
-1000 TGIHGLVS
+1000 TGAHGLISGFS
-1008 GLTGFLGG
+1008 GLLGS
-1016 GSLLLAIQGLGDLAD
+1016 GSLLLAIQGLNDLAE
-1031 ALKEFGSM
+1031 AFKTFSTM
-1039 SVEEISNGLTAMLGA
+1039 SWEDVNNALTAMLGA
-1054 LSSIAAGGFLNTFSG
+1054 MGATALGGLANTFSG
-1069 FGAGAIKSLASS
+1069 LGAASIKAVADGLG
-1081 LVPLAEGAKAWT
+1081 PLAEAVKQWQGVSV
-1093 DVHIPTNLGTQMGSL
+1093 DDNLPGQLSSL
-1108 ANGVNAFMFAGWG
+1108 ATGV
-1121 ADALSVF
+1121 
-1128 ASSFGVLA
+1128 SSFWA
-1136 ESVKKWTDVEI
+1136 
-1147 PKNISSQMGSLASA
+1147 
-1161 INGFMFA
+1161 
-1168 GWGAD
+1168 
-1173 NVSKAATG
+1173 
-1181 LGDLAD
+1181 
-1187 AMVKW
+1187 
-1192 GNVEIPEKLAS
+1192 
-1203 TLSPLATAVN
+1203 
-1213 GFMFTGWGGDNIG
+1213 
-1226 IIAPALGDLADA
+1226 
-1238 MVKWKNVKIPENL
+1238 
-1251 GTSLGSLASGVNC
+1251 
-1264 FMFSGWSGDNIGIV
+1264 
-1278 APALGNLAD
+1278 
-1287 SIVKWDGV
+1287 
-1295 EIPATLGPSLTSLS
+1295 
-1309 NGVNAFILA
+1309 A
-1318 GWGADAISAL
+1318 GWGADAI
-1328 VPGLGELADSV
+1328 
-1339 SKWKDVTVP
+1339 
-1348 DGMYSQLVSLA
+1348 
-1359 NGVGNFMFAGWG
+1359 
-1371 ADAVNTVSSGLGTLA
+1371 NTVSSGLGTLA
-1386 DSVRNWK
+1386 ESVGKW
-1393 DVEVPEGLSDQLSAL
+1393 E
-1408 SSGISSFMFAGSAS
+1408 
-1422 DAISTVATGLGDL
+1422 
-1435 ADSVR
+1435 SV
-1440 KWSGVEVP
+1440 SIDDM
-1448 ETLGTSLTSLATGVN
+1448 LGTKLTSLATGVE
-1463 AFTLS
+1463 AFSFAFLAGWS
-1468 SLAGD
+1468 IDQLVNPLASLADSVLKWKSVSIPAKIGEKLKD
-1473 ALTKVVAPIGDLA
+1473 LASGINDFGLSFLAGWSLGTVTGPLGDLA
-1486 GAIKKWNGVK
+1486 DSINKWNSVT
-1496 IPDDIQTKMT
+1496 IPDDISTK
-1506 ELASGV
+1506 L
-1512 ESFSFAFV
+1512 
-1520 AGWSIGTIIEPL
+1520 
-1532 TSLAEAVKTWNGVKI
+1532 
-1547 PESIETGLSALSS
+1547 S
-1560 GLMSFS
+1560 GLADGLMKFS
-1566 NVGNISLAVSSI
+1566 GVGNISLAISSI
-1578 GTIADSASK
+1578 ETISEAAVK
-1587 LSGVDYT
+1587 LSEVNFDSISSGL
-1594 SATAGIVSLADALSK
+1594 ASLTDALTK
-1609 LSGID
+1609 LGSID
-1614 VSGSANIS
+1614 LSAATNMGDI
-1622 TISTAVSNM
+1622 TGAVASM
-1631 VSGLSTAI
+1631 IQTFSTAI
-1639 TNKSAE
+1639 Q
-1645 VSTAIGNMLSSA
+1645 
-1657 LNNSAPYKSTFY
+1657 NSAPTISESFGSMLTTVINNSVTYQNLFY
-1669 TYGISLGSKISDA
+1669 TNGQTLMTKIVDGF
-1682 LNDSGSNVNNAVTN
+1682 NSGNGTLSASVVNV
-1696 ILTSAASEIYSQY
+1696 LTSGAAAIYDQY
-1709 NNWYTAGAF
+1709 QNWYTAGSF
-1718 LSIGLAEGIRSGESG
+1718 LDIGLAAGIRAGESNV
-1733 AITAATDLATKA
+1733 ITAATDVATKA
-1745 IKAAKDALQINSPS
+1745 LKAAKDALQINSPS

>member
-87 TNAAISTGESLVK
+87 TNAAISTGESLIK
-100 LLSIDQIS
+100 SLSIDQIS

-132 RVNEQLDRLNWFTDE
+132 CVNEQLNRLNWFTDE
-147 TSYSFTDMVANI
+147 TSYNFTDMVANI
-159 ATFTA
+159 AKFTA

-184 LSGQNAS
+184 LSGQNAT

-261 SQFAEHLTDDAW
+261 SQFAEHLTEDAW

-281 VFQTYSSAVDQI
+281 VFQTYSNAVDQI
-293 YDYAEEKGITASQ
+293 YDYADEKGITASQ

-373 DVFAGAA
+373 DVFAGGA

-410 SKVTAS
+410 SKVTGS

-424 FAPMT
+424 FAPLT
-429 SGKLLSMTENLKNFT
+429 SGKLLSMTANLKKFT
-444 ESLIVSDETANK
+444 ASLIVSDETADK
-456 LKRTFKGVFAVFD
+456 LKRAFKGVFAVFD

-495 NTLLDSAASLG
+495 NTLLDAAASVG
-506 DLLVS
+506 DFLVT
-511 LNESFSTDGITGMF
+511 LNESFSTDGLVGMF

-534 LFSGILNS
+534 LFSGVLNS

-574 LKENISLKGIL
+574 LKENISLKGVL

-610 IEKLTGA
+610 IEKLTGT

-644 SIKVTSLVGIAGA
+644 SIKATSLVSIAGA

-693 LDSITKTLSKN
+693 LDGITKTLSKN

-742 KGLIG
+742 KGLLG
-747 VGGGLAIFCVGL
+747 VGGGLAIFCAGL

-765 KIPLTTSISLLAFA
+765 KIPLTTSISLLAVA

-792 SGFSWDEIGRSLIA
+792 SGFSWDEIGRSLTA

-812 ELVVVLGVLN
+812 ELVVALGILN
-822 KVSGLGSLAGSV
+822 KVSGFGSLAGSV
-834 SALIIVQSLS
+834 STLIIVQSLS
-844 GLADG
+844 ELADS
-849 LSKFGGLSWDEI
+849 LSKFGSFSWDEI
-861 GHGLAGMGG
+861 EHGLVGMGG

-885 AGFSSLF
+885 AGFGSLF
-892 AAGSIAIVIS
+892 AAGSITIVIS
-902 GLDELADAL
+902 GLDELADSL
-911 TKFGFVSWEAI
+911 TKFGFMSWEAI
-922 VRGLAA
+922 THGLVA
-928 MGGALTEVAG
+928 MGGALAEVAG

-1008 GLTGFLGG
+1008 GLTGFLGS
-1016 GSLLLAIQGLGDLAD
+1016 GSLLLAIQGLNDLAE
-1031 ALKEFGSM
+1031 AFKTFSTM
-1039 SVEEISNGLTAMLGA
+1039 SWEDVNNALTAMLGA
-1054 LSSIAAGGFLNTFSG
+1054 MGATALGGLANIFSG
-1069 FGAGAIKSLASS
+1069 LGAASIKAVADGLG
-1081 LVPLAEGAKAWT
+1081 PLAEAVKQWQGVSVDDKL
-1093 DVHIPTNLGTQMGSL
+1093 PGQLSSL
-1108 ANGVNAFMFAGWG
+1108 ATGV
-1121 ADALSVF
+1121 
-1128 ASSFGVLA
+1128 SSFWA
-1136 ESVKKWTDVEI
+1136 
-1147 PKNISSQMGSLASA
+1147 
-1161 INGFMFA
+1161 
-1168 GWGAD
+1168 
-1173 NVSKAATG
+1173 
-1181 LGDLAD
+1181 
-1187 AMVKW
+1187 
-1192 GNVEIPEKLAS
+1192 
-1203 TLSPLATAVN
+1203 
-1213 GFMFTGWGGDNIG
+1213 
-1226 IIAPALGDLADA
+1226 
-1238 MVKWKNVKIPENL
+1238 
-1251 GTSLGSLASGVNC
+1251 
-1264 FMFSGWSGDNIGIV
+1264 
-1278 APALGNLAD
+1278 
-1287 SIVKWDGV
+1287 
-1295 EIPATLGPSLTSLS
+1295 
-1309 NGVNAFILA
+1309 A
-1318 GWGADAISAL
+1318 GWGADAI
-1328 VPGLGELADSV
+1328 
-1339 SKWKDVTVP
+1339 
-1348 DGMYSQLVSLA
+1348 
-1359 NGVGNFMFAGWG
+1359 
-1371 ADAVNTVSSGLGTLA
+1371 NTVSSGLGTLA
-1386 DSVRNWK
+1386 ESVNAWQN
-1393 DVEVPEGLSDQLSAL
+1393 VEVPDNIADNMLDLANAISTFTFSGFG
-1408 SSGISSFMFAGSAS
+1408 SS
-1422 DAISTVATGLGDL
+1422 AISTVAAPLGELAASVNAWNDVTIKDDLGTQLSNLATGVSSFWAAGWGADAINTVSSGLGTL
-1435 ADSVR
+1435 AESVE
-1440 KWSGVEVP
+1440 KWESVSIDDM
-1448 ETLGTSLTSLATGVN
+1448 LGTKLTSLAT
-1463 AFTLS
+1463 
-1468 SLAGD
+1468 
-1473 ALTKVVAPIGDLA
+1473 
-1486 GAIKKWNGVK
+1486 
-1496 IPDDIQTKMT
+1496 
-1506 ELASGV
+1506 GV
-1512 ESFSFAFV
+1512 ESFSFAFL
-1520 AGWSIGTIIEPL
+1520 AGWSIDQLVSPL
-1532 TSLAEAVKTWNGVKI
+1532 ASLADSVLKWKSVSIPAKI
-1547 PESIETGLSALSS
+1547 GEKLKDLASGINDFGLSFLAGWSLGTVTGPLGDLADSINKWNSVTIPDDISTKLS
-1560 GLMSFS
+1560 GLADGLMKFS
-1566 NVGNISLAVSSI
+1566 GVGNISLAISSI
-1578 GTIADSASK
+1578 ETVSEAAVK
-1587 LSGVDYT
+1587 LSGVNFD
-1594 SATAGIVSLADALSK
+1594 SISSGLASLTDALTK
-1609 LSGID
+1609 LGSID
-1614 VSGSANIS
+1614 LSAATNMGDI
-1622 TISTAVSNM
+1622 TGAVTSM
-1631 VSGLSTAI
+1631 FQTFSTAI
-1639 TNKSAE
+1639 Q
-1645 VSTAIGNMLSSA
+1645 
-1657 LNNSAPYKSTFY
+1657 NSAPTISESFGSVLTTVINNSVTYQNLFY
-1669 TYGISLGSKISDA
+1669 TNGQTLMTKIVDGF
-1682 LNDSGSNVNNAVTN
+1682 NSGNVTLSASVVNV
-1696 ILTSAASEIYSQY
+1696 LTSGAAAIYDQY
-1709 NNWYTAGAF
+1709 QNWYTAGAF
-1718 LSIGLAEGIRSGESG
+1718 LDIGLAAGIRSGESNV
-1733 AITAATDLATKA
+1733 ITAATDVATKA

-1871 NQNGGSNTYNFN
+1871 NQNGGATTYNFTQN
-1883 QYNYSPKALSRID
+1883 NYSPKALSRID

>member
-21 KGISTSLKSIDNLEK
+21 KGISTSLKTIDNLEK
-36 GLKLDGASKGLESVS
+36 GLKLDGATKGLESVS
-51 KAANSMDFSG
+51 RAADSMDFNG
-61 LQGGIYAVQQKF
+61 LQSGIYAVQQKF

-100 LLSIDQIS
+100 SLSIDQIS
-108 AGFAKFGSKT
+108 AGFEKFGSKT

-126 QGNELE
+126 QGNSLEL
-132 RVNEQLDRLNWFTDE
+132 VNEQLNRLNWFTDE
-147 TSYSFTDMVANI
+147 TSYSFTDMVSNI
-159 ATFTA
+159 AKFTA

-184 LSGQNAS
+184 LSGQNAT

-210 KEDYKSIQN
+210 KEDYTSIQN

-261 SQFAEHLTDDAW
+261 SQFAEHLTEDAW

-281 VFQTYSSAVDQI
+281 VFQNYSNAVDQI
-293 YDYAEEKGITASQ
+293 YDYADEKGITASQ

-373 DVFAGAA
+373 DVFAGGA

-390 KESGGRDD
+390 KDLGGRDD

-410 SKVTAS
+410 SKVTSS

-444 ESLIVSDETANK
+444 ASLIVSDETADK

-495 NTLLDSAASLG
+495 NTLLNAVASLG
-506 DLLVS
+506 DFLVS

-534 LFSGILNS
+534 LFSGVLNS

-547 GAFGTIGSSISSV
+547 GAFSTIGSSISSV

-593 ALTGKE
+593 ALTGKK
-599 LFDAASGISGF
+599 LFDTASGISGF

-669 QLDVGSALKG
+669 RLDVGSALKG
-679 ISAMAAMFKMLTKS
+679 ISATAAMFKMLTKS
-693 LDSITKTLSKN
+693 LDSITKSLSKN

-732 FGSLSLAELA
+732 FGSLSLTELA

-765 KIPLTTSISLLAFA
+765 KIPLSTSISLLAIA

-792 SGFSWDEIGRSLIA
+792 SEFSWDEIGRSLTA
-806 MGGALG
+806 MGGSLG
-812 ELVVVLGVLN
+812 ELVVALGILN
-822 KVSGLGSLAGSV
+822 KVSGLSSLAGSV
-834 SALIIVQSLS
+834 STLIIVQSLS

-849 LSKFGGLSWDEI
+849 LSKFGSFSWDEI
-861 GHGLAGMGG
+861 EHGLIGMGG

-885 AGFSSLF
+885 AGFGSLF
-892 AAGSIAIVIS
+892 AAGSITIVIS
-902 GLDELADAL
+902 GLDELADSL
-911 TKFGFVSWEAI
+911 TKFGFMSWDAI
-922 VRGLAA
+922 DHGLVA
-928 MGGALTEVAG
+928 MGGALAEVVG

-987 AGMGGALTEVAAI
+987 AGMGGALAEVAAV

-1054 LSSIAAGGFLNTFSG
+1054 LSSIAAGGFLNTFSV

-1081 LVPLAEGAKAWT
+1081 LAPLAEGAKAWT

-1136 ESVKKWTDVEI
+1136 ESVKKWADVEI

-1181 LGDLAD
+1181 
-1187 AMVKW
+1187 
-1192 GNVEIPEKLAS
+1192 I
-1203 TLSPLATAVN
+1203 
-1213 GFMFTGWGGDNIG
+1213 
-1226 IIAPALGDLADA
+1226 
-1238 MVKWKNVKIPENL
+1238 
-1251 GTSLGSLASGVNC
+1251 
-1264 FMFSGWSGDNIGIV
+1264 
-1278 APALGNLAD
+1278 
-1287 SIVKWDGV
+1287 
-1295 EIPATLGPSLTSLS
+1295 
-1309 NGVNAFILA
+1309 
-1318 GWGADAISAL
+1318 
-1328 VPGLGELADSV
+1328 
-1339 SKWKDVTVP
+1339 
-1348 DGMYSQLVSLA
+1348 
-1359 NGVGNFMFAGWG
+1359 
-1371 ADAVNTVSSGLGTLA
+1371 
-1386 DSVRNWK
+1386 
-1393 DVEVPEGLSDQLSAL
+1393 
-1408 SSGISSFMFAGSAS
+1408 
-1422 DAISTVATGLGDL
+1422 GDL

-1448 ETLGTSLTSLATGVN
+1448 EMLGTSLTSLATGVN

-1473 ALTKVVAPIGDLA
+1473 VLTKVVAPIGDLA
-1486 GAIKKWNGVK
+1486 GAIKKWNGIE

-1506 ELASGV
+1506 ALASGV

-1520 AGWSIGTIIEPL
+1520 AGWSIDTIIEPL
-1532 TSLAEAVKTWNGVKI
+1532 ISLAEAVKTWNGVKI

-1566 NVGNISLAVSSI
+1566 NVGNISFAVSSI

-1587 LSGVDYT
+1587 LSGIDYT
-1594 SATAGIVSLADALSK
+1594 SATAGIISLADALSK

-1631 VSGLSTAI
+1631 ISGLSTAI

-1657 LNNSAPYKSTFY
+1657 LNNSASYNSTFY
-1669 TYGISLGSKISDA
+1669 TYGKSLGSKISDA
-1682 LNDSGSNVNNAVTN
+1682 LNDSGNNVNNAVTN

-1718 LSIGLAEGIRSGESG
+1718 LSIGLSEGIRSGESE
-1733 AITAATDLATKA
+1733 AITAATHLATKA
-1745 IKAAKDALQINSPS
+1745 LKAAKDALQINSPS

-1767 FFDLGLSNGIYDY
+1767 FFDLGLSGGIYDY
-1780 ADRVAKATETISNQA
+1780 ADRVQKATETISNQA

-1809 MDEDFEYEPTI
+1809 MDEDFEYQPTI

-1825 MDEVDSGLNA
+1825 MDEVDSGLNS
-1835 FDRSFANRSM
+1835 FDRNFANRSM
-1845 NLAGSIDR
+1845 NLAGSINR
-1853 VRKAAPADKYAE
+1853 AQKAVPADKYAE
-1865 NVNPSQ
+1865 SVNPSQ
-1871 NQNGGSNTYNFN
+1871 NQNGGFNTYNFN

>member
-87 TNAAISTGESLVK
+87 TNAAISTGESLIK
-100 LLSIDQIS
+100 SLSIDQIS

-159 ATFTA
+159 AKFTA

-340 DAVSTGWMNTFE
+340 DAVSTGWMSTFE

-373 DVFAGAA
+373 DVFAGGA

-410 SKVTAS
+410 SKVTSS

-506 DLLVS
+506 DFLVS

-534 LFSGILNS
+534 LFSGVLNS

-610 IEKLTGA
+610 IEKLAGA

-812 ELVVVLGVLN
+812 ELVVVLGILN

-834 SALIIVQSLS
+834 STLIIVQSLS

-892 AAGSIAIVIS
+892 AAGSITIVIS

-911 TKFGFVSWEAI
+911 TKFGFMSWEAI
-922 VRGLAA
+922 VHGLIA
-928 MGGALTEVAG
+928 MGGALAEVAG

-954 AGSIRLTITGLSD
+954 AGSIWLTITGLSD

-987 AGMGGALTEVAAI
+987 AGMGGALAEVAAV

-1008 GLTGFLGG
+1008 GLTGFLGS
-1016 GSLLLAIQGLGDLAD
+1016 GSLLLAIQGLNDLAE
-1031 ALKEFGSM
+1031 AFKTFSTM
-1039 SVEEISNGLTAMLGA
+1039 SWEDVNNALTAMLGA
-1054 LSSIAAGGFLNTFSG
+1054 MGATALGGLANTFSG
-1069 FGAGAIKSLASS
+1069 LGAASIKAVADGLG
-1081 LVPLAEGAKAWT
+1081 PLAEAVKQWQGVSV
-1093 DVHIPTNLGTQMGSL
+1093 DDNLPGQLSSL
-1108 ANGVNAFMFAGWG
+1108 ATGV
-1121 ADALSVF
+1121 
-1128 ASSFGVLA
+1128 SSFWA
-1136 ESVKKWTDVEI
+1136 
-1147 PKNISSQMGSLASA
+1147 
-1161 INGFMFA
+1161 
-1168 GWGAD
+1168 
-1173 NVSKAATG
+1173 
-1181 LGDLAD
+1181 
-1187 AMVKW
+1187 
-1192 GNVEIPEKLAS
+1192 
-1203 TLSPLATAVN
+1203 
-1213 GFMFTGWGGDNIG
+1213 
-1226 IIAPALGDLADA
+1226 
-1238 MVKWKNVKIPENL
+1238 
-1251 GTSLGSLASGVNC
+1251 
-1264 FMFSGWSGDNIGIV
+1264 
-1278 APALGNLAD
+1278 
-1287 SIVKWDGV
+1287 
-1295 EIPATLGPSLTSLS
+1295 
-1309 NGVNAFILA
+1309 A
-1318 GWGADAISAL
+1318 GWGADAI
-1328 VPGLGELADSV
+1328 
-1339 SKWKDVTVP
+1339 
-1348 DGMYSQLVSLA
+1348 
-1359 NGVGNFMFAGWG
+1359 
-1371 ADAVNTVSSGLGTLA
+1371 NTVSSGLGTLA
-1386 DSVRNWK
+1386 ESVNAWQN
-1393 DVEVPEGLSDQLSAL
+1393 VEVPDNIADNMLDLANAISTFTFSGFG
-1408 SSGISSFMFAGSAS
+1408 SS
-1422 DAISTVATGLGDL
+1422 AISTVAAPLGELAASVNAWNGVAIKDDLGTQLSNLATGVSSFWAAGWGADAINTVSSGLGTL
-1435 ADSVR
+1435 AESVG
-1440 KWSGVEVP
+1440 KWESVSIDDM
-1448 ETLGTSLTSLATGVN
+1448 LGTKLTSLATGVE
-1463 AFTLS
+1463 AFSFAFLAGWS
-1468 SLAGD
+1468 IDQLVNPLASLADSVLKWKSVSIPAKIGEKLKD
-1473 ALTKVVAPIGDLA
+1473 LASGINDFGLSFLAGWSLGTVTGPLGDLA
-1486 GAIKKWNGVK
+1486 DSINKWNSVT
-1496 IPDDIQTKMT
+1496 IPDDISTK
-1506 ELASGV
+1506 L
-1512 ESFSFAFV
+1512 
-1520 AGWSIGTIIEPL
+1520 
-1532 TSLAEAVKTWNGVKI
+1532 
-1547 PESIETGLSALSS
+1547 S
-1560 GLMSFS
+1560 GLADGLMKFS
-1566 NVGNISLAVSSI
+1566 GVGNISLAISSI
-1578 GTIADSASK
+1578 ETISEAAVK
-1587 LSGVDYT
+1587 LSGVNFD
-1594 SATAGIVSLADALSK
+1594 SISSGLASLTDALTK
-1609 LSGID
+1609 LGSID
-1614 VSGSANIS
+1614 LSAS
-1622 TISTAVSNM
+1622 TNMGDITGAVASM
-1631 VSGLSTAI
+1631 IQTFSTAI
-1639 TNKSAE
+1639 Q
-1645 VSTAIGNMLSSA
+1645 
-1657 LNNSAPYKSTFY
+1657 NSAPTISESFGSMLTTVINNSVTYQNLFY
-1669 TYGISLGSKISDA
+1669 TNGQTLMTKIVDGF
-1682 LNDSGSNVNNAVTN
+1682 NSGNGTLSASVVNV
-1696 ILTSAASEIYSQY
+1696 LTSGAAAIYDQY
-1709 NNWYTAGAF
+1709 QNWYTAGAF
-1718 LSIGLAEGIRSGESG
+1718 LDIGLAAGIRSGESNV
-1733 AITAATDLATKA
+1733 ITAATDVATKA

-1853 VRKAAPADKYAE
+1853 VRKAAPVDKYAE

-1871 NQNGGSNTYNFN
+1871 NQNGGATTYNFTQN
-1883 QYNYSPKALSRID
+1883 NYSPKALSRID

>member
-87 TNAAISTGESLVK
+87 TNAAISTGESLIK
-100 LLSIDQIS
+100 SLSIDQIS

-159 ATFTA
+159 AKFTA

-373 DVFAGAA
+373 DVFAGGA

-416 IKEAFGEI
+416 IKEVFGEI

-506 DLLVS
+506 DFLVS

-534 LFSGILNS
+534 LFSGVLNS

-574 LKENISLKGIL
+574 LKENVSLKGIL

-610 IEKLTGA
+610 VEKLTGA

-669 QLDVGSALKG
+669 QIDAGAALKG
-679 ISAMAAMFKMLTKS
+679 ISTMAAMFKMLTKS
-693 LDSITKTLSKN
+693 LDNITKTLSKN
-704 GSKGLMKASFS
+704 GSKGLGKASIS

-732 FGSLSLAELA
+732 FGGLSLKEIA

-747 VGGGLAIFCVGL
+747 VGGGLTIFCAGL

-765 KIPLTTSISLLAFA
+765 KVPLRTSISLLAIA

-792 SGFSWDEIGRSLIA
+792 SGFSWDEIGRSLTA

-812 ELVVVLGVLN
+812 ELVVALGILN

-834 SALIIVQSLS
+834 STLIIVQSLS
-844 GLADG
+844 GLANG

-861 GHGLAGMGG
+861 GHSLAGMGG

-892 AAGSIAIVIS
+892 AAGSITIVIS
-902 GLDELADAL
+902 GLDELSDAL
-911 TKFGFVSWEAI
+911 TKFGFMSWEAI
-922 VRGLAA
+922 VHGLVA
-928 MGGALTEVAG
+928 MGGALAEVAG

-987 AGMGGALTEVAAI
+987 AGMGGALAEVAAV

-1008 GLTGFLGG
+1008 GLTGFLGS
-1016 GSLLLAIQGLGDLAD
+1016 GSLLLAIQGLNDLAE
-1031 ALKEFGSM
+1031 AFKTFSTM
-1039 SVEEISNGLTAMLGA
+1039 SWEDVNNALTAMLGA
-1054 LSSIAAGGFLNTFSG
+1054 MGATALGGLANTFSG
-1069 FGAGAIKSLASS
+1069 LGAASIKAVADGLG
-1081 LVPLAEGAKAWT
+1081 PLAEAVKQWQGVSV
-1093 DVHIPTNLGTQMGSL
+1093 DDNLPGQLSSL
-1108 ANGVNAFMFAGWG
+1108 ATGV
-1121 ADALSVF
+1121 
-1128 ASSFGVLA
+1128 SSFWA
-1136 ESVKKWTDVEI
+1136 
-1147 PKNISSQMGSLASA
+1147 
-1161 INGFMFA
+1161 
-1168 GWGAD
+1168 
-1173 NVSKAATG
+1173 
-1181 LGDLAD
+1181 
-1187 AMVKW
+1187 
-1192 GNVEIPEKLAS
+1192 
-1203 TLSPLATAVN
+1203 
-1213 GFMFTGWGGDNIG
+1213 
-1226 IIAPALGDLADA
+1226 
-1238 MVKWKNVKIPENL
+1238 
-1251 GTSLGSLASGVNC
+1251 
-1264 FMFSGWSGDNIGIV
+1264 
-1278 APALGNLAD
+1278 
-1287 SIVKWDGV
+1287 
-1295 EIPATLGPSLTSLS
+1295 
-1309 NGVNAFILA
+1309 A
-1318 GWGADAISAL
+1318 GWGADAI
-1328 VPGLGELADSV
+1328 
-1339 SKWKDVTVP
+1339 
-1348 DGMYSQLVSLA
+1348 
-1359 NGVGNFMFAGWG
+1359 
-1371 ADAVNTVSSGLGTLA
+1371 NTVSSGLGTLA
-1386 DSVRNWK
+1386 ESVNAWQN
-1393 DVEVPEGLSDQLSAL
+1393 VEVPDNIADNMLDLANAISTFTFSGFG
-1408 SSGISSFMFAGSAS
+1408 SS
-1422 DAISTVATGLGDL
+1422 AISTVAAPLGELAASVNAWNGVTIKDDLGTQLSNLATGVSSFWAAGWGADAINTVSSGLGTL
-1435 ADSVR
+1435 AESVG
-1440 KWSGVEVP
+1440 KWESVSIDDM
-1448 ETLGTSLTSLATGVN
+1448 LGTKLTSLATGVE
-1463 AFTLS
+1463 AFSFAFLAGWS
-1468 SLAGD
+1468 IDQLVNPLASLADSVLKWKSVSIPAKIGEKLKD
-1473 ALTKVVAPIGDLA
+1473 LASGINDFGLSFLAGWSLGTVTGPLGDLA
-1486 GAIKKWNGVK
+1486 DSINKWNSVT
-1496 IPDDIQTKMT
+1496 IPDDISTK
-1506 ELASGV
+1506 L
-1512 ESFSFAFV
+1512 
-1520 AGWSIGTIIEPL
+1520 
-1532 TSLAEAVKTWNGVKI
+1532 
-1547 PESIETGLSALSS
+1547 S
-1560 GLMSFS
+1560 GLADGLMKFS
-1566 NVGNISLAVSSI
+1566 GVGNISLAISSI
-1578 GTIADSASK
+1578 ETISEAAVK
-1587 LSGVDYT
+1587 LSGVNFD
-1594 SATAGIVSLADALSK
+1594 SISSGLASLTDALTK
-1609 LSGID
+1609 LGSID
-1614 VSGSANIS
+1614 LSAATNMGDI
-1622 TISTAVSNM
+1622 TGAVASM
-1631 VSGLSTAI
+1631 IQTFSTAI
-1639 TNKSAE
+1639 Q
-1645 VSTAIGNMLSSA
+1645 
-1657 LNNSAPYKSTFY
+1657 NSAPTISESFGSMLATVINNSVTYQNLFY
-1669 TYGISLGSKISDA
+1669 TNGQTLMTKIVDGF
-1682 LNDSGSNVNNAVTN
+1682 NSGNSTLSVSVVNV
-1696 ILTSAASEIYSQY
+1696 LTSGAAAIYDQY
-1709 NNWYTAGAF
+1709 QNWYTAGAF
-1718 LSIGLAEGIRSGESG
+1718 LDIGLAAGIRSGESNV
-1733 AITAATDLATKA
+1733 ITAATDVATKA

-1853 VRKAAPADKYAE
+1853 VRKAAPVDKYAE

>member
-87 TNAAISTGESLVK
+87 TNAAISTGESLIK
-100 LLSIDQIS
+100 SLSIDQIS

-159 ATFTA
+159 AKFTA

-293 YDYAEEKGITASQ
+293 YDYADEKGITASQ

-311 GDKVDSFGLKAFKA
+311 GDTVDSFGLKAFKA

-373 DVFAGAA
+373 EVFAGGA

-410 SKVTAS
+410 SKVSSS

-444 ESLIVSDETANK
+444 ESLIMSDDTANK

-506 DLLVS
+506 DFLVS

-534 LFSGILNS
+534 LFSGVLNS

-617 GKKSGSLKATIS
+617 GKKSGSLKAKIS

-669 QLDVGSALKG
+669 QIDAGAALKG
-679 ISAMAAMFKMLTKS
+679 ISTMAAMFKMLTKS

-704 GSKGLMKASFS
+704 GSKGLGKASIS

-732 FGSLSLAELA
+732 FGGLSLKEIA

-747 VGGGLAIFCVGL
+747 VGGGLTILCVGL

-765 KIPLTTSISLLAFA
+765 KVPLRTSISLLAIA

-792 SGFSWDEIGRSLIA
+792 SGFSWDEIGRSLTA

-812 ELVVVLGVLN
+812 ELVVALGILN

-834 SALIIVQSLS
+834 STLIIVQSLS

-892 AAGSIAIVIS
+892 AAGSITIVIS

-911 TKFGFVSWEAI
+911 TKFGFMSWEAI
-922 VRGLAA
+922 VHGLVA
-928 MGGALTEVAG
+928 MGGALAEVAG

-987 AGMGGALTEVAAI
+987 AGMGGALAEVAAV

-1008 GLTGFLGG
+1008 GLTGFLGS
-1016 GSLLLAIQGLGDLAD
+1016 GSLLLAIQGLNDLAE
-1031 ALKEFGSM
+1031 AFKTFSTM
-1039 SVEEISNGLTAMLGA
+1039 SWEDVNNALTAMLGA
-1054 LSSIAAGGFLNTFSG
+1054 MGATALGGLANTFSG
-1069 FGAGAIKSLASS
+1069 LGAASIKAVADGLG
-1081 LVPLAEGAKAWT
+1081 PLAEAVKQWQGVSV
-1093 DVHIPTNLGTQMGSL
+1093 DDNLPGQLSSL
-1108 ANGVNAFMFAGWG
+1108 ATGV
-1121 ADALSVF
+1121 
-1128 ASSFGVLA
+1128 SSFWA
-1136 ESVKKWTDVEI
+1136 
-1147 PKNISSQMGSLASA
+1147 
-1161 INGFMFA
+1161 
-1168 GWGAD
+1168 
-1173 NVSKAATG
+1173 
-1181 LGDLAD
+1181 
-1187 AMVKW
+1187 
-1192 GNVEIPEKLAS
+1192 
-1203 TLSPLATAVN
+1203 
-1213 GFMFTGWGGDNIG
+1213 
-1226 IIAPALGDLADA
+1226 
-1238 MVKWKNVKIPENL
+1238 
-1251 GTSLGSLASGVNC
+1251 
-1264 FMFSGWSGDNIGIV
+1264 
-1278 APALGNLAD
+1278 
-1287 SIVKWDGV
+1287 
-1295 EIPATLGPSLTSLS
+1295 
-1309 NGVNAFILA
+1309 A
-1318 GWGADAISAL
+1318 GWGADAI
-1328 VPGLGELADSV
+1328 
-1339 SKWKDVTVP
+1339 
-1348 DGMYSQLVSLA
+1348 
-1359 NGVGNFMFAGWG
+1359 
-1371 ADAVNTVSSGLGTLA
+1371 NTVSSGLGTLA
-1386 DSVRNWK
+1386 ESVNAWQN
-1393 DVEVPEGLSDQLSAL
+1393 VEVPDNIADNMLDLANAISTFTFSGFG
-1408 SSGISSFMFAGSAS
+1408 SS
-1422 DAISTVATGLGDL
+1422 AISTVAAPLGELAASVNAWNGVTIKDDLGTQLSNLATGVSSFWAAGWGADAINTVSSGLGTL
-1435 ADSVR
+1435 AESVG
-1440 KWSGVEVP
+1440 KWESVSIDDM
-1448 ETLGTSLTSLATGVN
+1448 LGTKLTSLATGVE
-1463 AFTLS
+1463 AFSFAFLAGWS
-1468 SLAGD
+1468 IDQLVNPLASLADSVLKWKSVSIPAKIGEKLKD
-1473 ALTKVVAPIGDLA
+1473 LASGINDFGLSFLAGWSLGTVTGPLGDLA
-1486 GAIKKWNGVK
+1486 DSINKWNSVT
-1496 IPDDIQTKMT
+1496 IPDDISTK
-1506 ELASGV
+1506 L
-1512 ESFSFAFV
+1512 
-1520 AGWSIGTIIEPL
+1520 
-1532 TSLAEAVKTWNGVKI
+1532 
-1547 PESIETGLSALSS
+1547 S
-1560 GLMSFS
+1560 GLADGLMKFS
-1566 NVGNISLAVSSI
+1566 GVGNISLAISSI
-1578 GTIADSASK
+1578 ETISEAAVK
-1587 LSGVDYT
+1587 LSGVNFD
-1594 SATAGIVSLADALSK
+1594 SISSGLASLTDALTK
-1609 LSGID
+1609 LGSID
-1614 VSGSANIS
+1614 LSAATNMGDI
-1622 TISTAVSNM
+1622 TGAVASM
-1631 VSGLSTAI
+1631 IQTFSTAI
-1639 TNKSAE
+1639 Q
-1645 VSTAIGNMLSSA
+1645 
-1657 LNNSAPYKSTFY
+1657 NSAPTISESFGSMLATVINNSVTYQNLFY
-1669 TYGISLGSKISDA
+1669 TNGQTLMTKIVDGF
-1682 LNDSGSNVNNAVTN
+1682 NSGNGTLSASVVNV
-1696 ILTSAASEIYSQY
+1696 LTSGAAAIYDQY
-1709 NNWYTAGAF
+1709 QNWYTAGAF
-1718 LSIGLAEGIRSGESG
+1718 LDIGLAAGIRSGESNV
-1733 AITAATDLATKA
+1733 ITAATDVATKA

-1780 ADRVAKATETISNQA
+1780 ADRVQKATEEISNRA
-1795 LSAAQ
+1795 LSTAQ

>member
-87 TNAAISTGESLVK
+87 TNAAISTGESLIK
-100 LLSIDQIS
+100 SLSIDQIS

-132 RVNEQLDRLNWFTDE
+132 RVNEQLNRLNWFTDE
-147 TSYSFTDMVANI
+147 TSYNFTDMVANI
-159 ATFTA
+159 AKFTA

-184 LSGQNAS
+184 LSGQNAT

-261 SQFAEHLTDDAW
+261 SQFAEHLTEDAW

-281 VFQTYSSAVDQI
+281 VFQTYSNAVDQI
-293 YDYAEEKGITASQ
+293 YDYADEKGITASQ

-373 DVFAGAA
+373 DVFAGGA

-410 SKVTAS
+410 SKVTGS

-424 FAPMT
+424 FAPLT
-429 SGKLLSMTENLKNFT
+429 SGKLLSMTANLKKFT
-444 ESLIVSDETANK
+444 ASLIVSDETADK
-456 LKRTFKGVFAVFD
+456 LKRAFKGVFAVFD

-495 NTLLDSAASLG
+495 NTLLDAAASVG
-506 DLLVS
+506 DFLVT
-511 LNESFSTDGITGMF
+511 LNESFSTDGLVGMF

-534 LFSGILNS
+534 LFSGVLNS

-574 LKENISLKGIL
+574 LKENISLKGVL

-610 IEKLTGA
+610 IEKLTGT

-644 SIKVTSLVGIAGA
+644 SIKATSLVSIAGA

-693 LDSITKTLSKN
+693 LDGITKTLSKN

-742 KGLIG
+742 KGLLG
-747 VGGGLAIFCVGL
+747 VGGGLAIFCAGL

-765 KIPLTTSISLLAFA
+765 KIPLTTSISLLAVA

-792 SGFSWDEIGRSLIA
+792 SGFSWDEIGRSLTA

-812 ELVVVLGVLN
+812 ELVVALGILN
-822 KVSGLGSLAGSV
+822 KVSGFGSLAGSV
-834 SALIIVQSLS
+834 STLIIVQSLS
-844 GLADG
+844 ELADS
-849 LSKFGGLSWDEI
+849 LSKFGSFSWDEI
-861 GHGLAGMGG
+861 EHGLVGMGG

-885 AGFSSLF
+885 AGFGSLF
-892 AAGSIAIVIS
+892 AAGSITIVIS
-902 GLDELADAL
+902 GLDELADSL
-911 TKFGFVSWEAI
+911 TKFGFMSWEAI
-922 VRGLAA
+922 THGLVA
-928 MGGALTEVAG
+928 MGGALAEVAG

-987 AGMGGALTEVAAI
+987 AGMGGTLTEVAAI

-1008 GLTGFLGG
+1008 GLTGFLGS
-1016 GSLLLAIQGLGDLAD
+1016 GSLLLAIQGLNDLAE
-1031 ALKEFGSM
+1031 AFKTFSTM
-1039 SVEEISNGLTAMLGA
+1039 SWEDVNNALTAMLGA
-1054 LSSIAAGGFLNTFSG
+1054 MGATALGGLANIFSG
-1069 FGAGAIKSLASS
+1069 LGAASIKAVADGLG
-1081 LVPLAEGAKAWT
+1081 PLAEAVKQWQGVSVDDKL
-1093 DVHIPTNLGTQMGSL
+1093 PGQLSSL
-1108 ANGVNAFMFAGWG
+1108 ATGV
-1121 ADALSVF
+1121 
-1128 ASSFGVLA
+1128 SSFWA
-1136 ESVKKWTDVEI
+1136 
-1147 PKNISSQMGSLASA
+1147 
-1161 INGFMFA
+1161 
-1168 GWGAD
+1168 
-1173 NVSKAATG
+1173 
-1181 LGDLAD
+1181 
-1187 AMVKW
+1187 
-1192 GNVEIPEKLAS
+1192 
-1203 TLSPLATAVN
+1203 
-1213 GFMFTGWGGDNIG
+1213 
-1226 IIAPALGDLADA
+1226 
-1238 MVKWKNVKIPENL
+1238 
-1251 GTSLGSLASGVNC
+1251 
-1264 FMFSGWSGDNIGIV
+1264 
-1278 APALGNLAD
+1278 
-1287 SIVKWDGV
+1287 
-1295 EIPATLGPSLTSLS
+1295 
-1309 NGVNAFILA
+1309 A
-1318 GWGADAISAL
+1318 GWGADAI
-1328 VPGLGELADSV
+1328 
-1339 SKWKDVTVP
+1339 
-1348 DGMYSQLVSLA
+1348 
-1359 NGVGNFMFAGWG
+1359 
-1371 ADAVNTVSSGLGTLA
+1371 NTVSSGLGTLA
-1386 DSVRNWK
+1386 ESVNAWQNL
-1393 DVEVPEGLSDQLSAL
+1393 EVPDNIADNMLDLANAISTFTFSGFG
-1408 SSGISSFMFAGSAS
+1408 SS
-1422 DAISTVATGLGDL
+1422 AISTVAAPLGELAASVNAWNDVTIKDDLGTQLSNLATGVSSFWAAGWGADAINTVSSGLGTL
-1435 ADSVR
+1435 AESVE
-1440 KWSGVEVP
+1440 KWESVSIDDM
-1448 ETLGTSLTSLATGVN
+1448 LGTKLTSLAT
-1463 AFTLS
+1463 
-1468 SLAGD
+1468 
-1473 ALTKVVAPIGDLA
+1473 
-1486 GAIKKWNGVK
+1486 
-1496 IPDDIQTKMT
+1496 
-1506 ELASGV
+1506 GV
-1512 ESFSFAFV
+1512 ESFSFAFL
-1520 AGWSIGTIIEPL
+1520 AGWSIDQLVSPL
-1532 TSLAEAVKTWNGVKI
+1532 ASLADSVLKWKSVSIPAKI
-1547 PESIETGLSALSS
+1547 GEKLKDLASGINDFGLSFLAGWSLGTVTGPLGDLADSINKWNSVTIPDDISTKLS
-1560 GLMSFS
+1560 GLADGLMKFS
-1566 NVGNISLAVSSI
+1566 GVGNISLAISSI
-1578 GTIADSASK
+1578 ETVSEAAVK
-1587 LSGVDYT
+1587 LSGVNFD
-1594 SATAGIVSLADALSK
+1594 SISSGLASLTDALTK
-1609 LSGID
+1609 LGSID
-1614 VSGSANIS
+1614 LSAATNMGDI
-1622 TISTAVSNM
+1622 TGAVTSM
-1631 VSGLSTAI
+1631 FQTFSTAI
-1639 TNKSAE
+1639 Q
-1645 VSTAIGNMLSSA
+1645 
-1657 LNNSAPYKSTFY
+1657 NSAPTISESFGSVLTTVINNSVTYQNLFY
-1669 TYGISLGSKISDA
+1669 TNGQTLMTKIVDGF
-1682 LNDSGSNVNNAVTN
+1682 NSGNVTLSASVVNV
-1696 ILTSAASEIYSQY
+1696 LTSGAAAIYDQY
-1709 NNWYTAGAF
+1709 QNWYTAGAF
-1718 LSIGLAEGIRSGESG
+1718 LDIGLAAGIRSGESNV
-1733 AITAATDLATKA
+1733 ITAATDVATKA

-1871 NQNGGSNTYNFN
+1871 NQNGGATTYNFTQN
-1883 QYNYSPKALSRID
+1883 NYSPKALSRID

>member
-87 TNAAISTGESLVK
+87 TNAAISTGESLIK
-100 LLSIDQIS
+100 SLSIDQIS

-132 RVNEQLDRLNWFTDE
+132 RVNEQLNRLNWFTDE
-147 TSYSFTDMVANI
+147 TSYNFTDMVANI
-159 ATFTA
+159 AKFTA

-184 LSGQNAS
+184 LSGQNAT

-261 SQFAEHLTDDAW
+261 SQFAEHLTEDAW

-281 VFQTYSSAVDQI
+281 VFQTYSNAVDQI
-293 YDYAEEKGITASQ
+293 YDYADEKGITASQ

-373 DVFAGAA
+373 DVFAGGA

-410 SKVTAS
+410 SKVTGS

-424 FAPMT
+424 FAPLT
-429 SGKLLSMTENLKNFT
+429 SGKLLSMTANLKKFT
-444 ESLIVSDETANK
+444 ASLIVSDETADK
-456 LKRTFKGVFAVFD
+456 LKRAFKGVFAVFD

-495 NTLLDSAASLG
+495 NTLLDAAASVG
-506 DLLVS
+506 DFLVT
-511 LNESFSTDGITGMF
+511 LNESFSTDGLVGMF

-534 LFSGILNS
+534 LFSGVLNS

-574 LKENISLKGIL
+574 LKENISLKGVL

-610 IEKLTGA
+610 IEKLTGT

-644 SIKVTSLVGIAGA
+644 SIKATSLVSIAGA

-693 LDSITKTLSKN
+693 LDGITKTLSKN

-742 KGLIG
+742 KGLLG
-747 VGGGLAIFCVGL
+747 VGGGLAIFCAGL

-765 KIPLTTSISLLAFA
+765 KIPLTTSISLLAVA

-792 SGFSWDEIGRSLIA
+792 SGFSWDEIGRSLTA

-812 ELVVVLGVLN
+812 ELVVALGILN
-822 KVSGLGSLAGSV
+822 KVSGFGSLAGSV
-834 SALIIVQSLS
+834 STLIIVQSLS
-844 GLADG
+844 ELADS
-849 LSKFGGLSWDEI
+849 LSKFGSFSWDEI
-861 GHGLAGMGG
+861 EHGLVGMGG

-885 AGFSSLF
+885 AGFGSLF
-892 AAGSIAIVIS
+892 AAGSITIVIS
-902 GLDELADAL
+902 GLDELADSL
-911 TKFGFVSWEAI
+911 TKFGFMSWEAI
-922 VRGLAA
+922 THGLVA
-928 MGGALTEVAG
+928 MGGALAEVAG

-1008 GLTGFLGG
+1008 GLTGFLGS
-1016 GSLLLAIQGLGDLAD
+1016 GSLLLAIQGLNDLAE
-1031 ALKEFGSM
+1031 AFKTFSTM
-1039 SVEEISNGLTAMLGA
+1039 SWEDVNNALTAMLGA
-1054 LSSIAAGGFLNTFSG
+1054 MGATALGGLANIFSG
-1069 FGAGAIKSLASS
+1069 LGAASIKAVADGLG
-1081 LVPLAEGAKAWT
+1081 PLAEAVKQWQGVSVDDKL
-1093 DVHIPTNLGTQMGSL
+1093 PGQLSSL
-1108 ANGVNAFMFAGWG
+1108 ATGV
-1121 ADALSVF
+1121 
-1128 ASSFGVLA
+1128 SSFWA
-1136 ESVKKWTDVEI
+1136 
-1147 PKNISSQMGSLASA
+1147 
-1161 INGFMFA
+1161 
-1168 GWGAD
+1168 
-1173 NVSKAATG
+1173 
-1181 LGDLAD
+1181 
-1187 AMVKW
+1187 
-1192 GNVEIPEKLAS
+1192 
-1203 TLSPLATAVN
+1203 
-1213 GFMFTGWGGDNIG
+1213 
-1226 IIAPALGDLADA
+1226 
-1238 MVKWKNVKIPENL
+1238 
-1251 GTSLGSLASGVNC
+1251 
-1264 FMFSGWSGDNIGIV
+1264 
-1278 APALGNLAD
+1278 
-1287 SIVKWDGV
+1287 
-1295 EIPATLGPSLTSLS
+1295 
-1309 NGVNAFILA
+1309 A
-1318 GWGADAISAL
+1318 GWGADAI
-1328 VPGLGELADSV
+1328 
-1339 SKWKDVTVP
+1339 
-1348 DGMYSQLVSLA
+1348 
-1359 NGVGNFMFAGWG
+1359 
-1371 ADAVNTVSSGLGTLA
+1371 NTVSSGLGTLA
-1386 DSVRNWK
+1386 ESVNAWQN
-1393 DVEVPEGLSDQLSAL
+1393 VEVPDNISDNMLDLANAISTFTFSGFG
-1408 SSGISSFMFAGSAS
+1408 SS
-1422 DAISTVATGLGDL
+1422 AISTVAAPLGELAASVNAWNDVTIKDDLGTQLSNLATGVSSFWAAGWGADAINTVSSGLGTL
-1435 ADSVR
+1435 AESVE
-1440 KWSGVEVP
+1440 KWESVSIDDM
-1448 ETLGTSLTSLATGVN
+1448 LGTKLTSLAT
-1463 AFTLS
+1463 
-1468 SLAGD
+1468 
-1473 ALTKVVAPIGDLA
+1473 
-1486 GAIKKWNGVK
+1486 
-1496 IPDDIQTKMT
+1496 
-1506 ELASGV
+1506 GV
-1512 ESFSFAFV
+1512 ESFSFAFL
-1520 AGWSIGTIIEPL
+1520 AGWSIDQLVSPL
-1532 TSLAEAVKTWNGVKI
+1532 ASLADSVLKWKSVSIPAKI
-1547 PESIETGLSALSS
+1547 GEKLKDLASGINDFGLSFLAGWSLGTVTGPLGDLADSINKWNSVTIPDDISTKLS
-1560 GLMSFS
+1560 GLADGLMKFS
-1566 NVGNISLAVSSI
+1566 GVGNISLAISSI
-1578 GTIADSASK
+1578 ETVSEAAVK
-1587 LSGVDYT
+1587 LSGVNFD
-1594 SATAGIVSLADALSK
+1594 SISSGLASLTDALTK
-1609 LSGID
+1609 LGSID
-1614 VSGSANIS
+1614 LSAATNMGDI
-1622 TISTAVSNM
+1622 TGAVTSM
-1631 VSGLSTAI
+1631 FQTFSTAI
-1639 TNKSAE
+1639 Q
-1645 VSTAIGNMLSSA
+1645 
-1657 LNNSAPYKSTFY
+1657 NSAPTISESFGSVLTTVINNSVTYQNLFY
-1669 TYGISLGSKISDA
+1669 TNGQTLMTKIVDGF
-1682 LNDSGSNVNNAVTN
+1682 NSGNVTLSASVVNV
-1696 ILTSAASEIYSQY
+1696 LTSGAAAIYDQY
-1709 NNWYTAGAF
+1709 QNWYTAGAF
-1718 LSIGLAEGIRSGESG
+1718 LDIGLAAGIRSGESNV
-1733 AITAATDLATKA
+1733 ITAATDVATKA

-1871 NQNGGSNTYNFN
+1871 NQNGGATTYNFTQN
-1883 QYNYSPKALSRID
+1883 NYSPKALSRID

>member
-87 TNAAISTGESLVK
+87 TNAAISTGESLIK
-100 LLSIDQIS
+100 SLSIDQIS

-132 RVNEQLDRLNWFTDE
+132 RVNEQLNRLNWFTDE
-147 TSYSFTDMVANI
+147 TSYNFTDMVANI
-159 ATFTA
+159 AKFTA

-184 LSGQNAS
+184 LSGQNAT

-261 SQFAEHLTDDAW
+261 SQFAEHLTEDAW

-293 YDYAEEKGITASQ
+293 YDYADEKGITASQ

-373 DVFAGAA
+373 DVFAGGA

-410 SKVTAS
+410 SKVTGS

-424 FAPMT
+424 FAPLT
-429 SGKLLSMTENLKNFT
+429 SGKLLSMTANLKKFT
-444 ESLIVSDETANK
+444 ASLIVSDETADK
-456 LKRTFKGVFAVFD
+456 LKRAFKGVFAVFD

-495 NTLLDSAASLG
+495 NTLLDAAASVG
-506 DLLVS
+506 DFLVT
-511 LNESFSTDGITGMF
+511 LNESFSTDGLVGMF

-534 LFSGILNS
+534 LFSGVLNS

-574 LKENISLKGIL
+574 LKENISLKGVL

-610 IEKLTGA
+610 IEKLTGT

-644 SIKVTSLVGIAGA
+644 SIKVTSLVSIAGA

-693 LDSITKTLSKN
+693 LDGITKTLSKN

-742 KGLIG
+742 KGLLG
-747 VGGGLAIFCVGL
+747 VGGGLAIFCAGL

-765 KIPLTTSISLLAFA
+765 KIPLTTSISLLAVA

-792 SGFSWDEIGRSLIA
+792 SGLSWDEIGRSLTA

-812 ELVVVLGVLN
+812 ELVVALGILN
-822 KVSGLGSLAGSV
+822 KVSGFGSLAGSV
-834 SALIIVQSLS
+834 STLIIVQSLS
-844 GLADG
+844 ELADS
-849 LSKFGGLSWDEI
+849 LSKFGSFSWDEI
-861 GHGLAGMGG
+861 EHGLVGMGG

-885 AGFSSLF
+885 AGFGSLF
-892 AAGSIAIVIS
+892 AAGSITIVIS
-902 GLDELADAL
+902 GLDELADSL
-911 TKFGFVSWEAI
+911 TKFGFMSWEAI
-922 VRGLAA
+922 THGLVA
-928 MGGALTEVAG
+928 MGGALAEVAG

-1008 GLTGFLGG
+1008 GLTGFLGS
-1016 GSLLLAIQGLGDLAD
+1016 GSLLLAIQGLNDLAE
-1031 ALKEFGSM
+1031 AFKTFSTM
-1039 SVEEISNGLTAMLGA
+1039 SWEDVNNALTAMLGA
-1054 LSSIAAGGFLNTFSG
+1054 MGATALGGLANTFSG
-1069 FGAGAIKSLASS
+1069 LGAASIKAVADGLG
-1081 LVPLAEGAKAWT
+1081 PLAEAVKQWQGVSVDDKL
-1093 DVHIPTNLGTQMGSL
+1093 PGQLSSL
-1108 ANGVNAFMFAGWG
+1108 ATGV
-1121 ADALSVF
+1121 
-1128 ASSFGVLA
+1128 SSFWA
-1136 ESVKKWTDVEI
+1136 
-1147 PKNISSQMGSLASA
+1147 
-1161 INGFMFA
+1161 
-1168 GWGAD
+1168 
-1173 NVSKAATG
+1173 
-1181 LGDLAD
+1181 
-1187 AMVKW
+1187 
-1192 GNVEIPEKLAS
+1192 
-1203 TLSPLATAVN
+1203 
-1213 GFMFTGWGGDNIG
+1213 
-1226 IIAPALGDLADA
+1226 
-1238 MVKWKNVKIPENL
+1238 
-1251 GTSLGSLASGVNC
+1251 
-1264 FMFSGWSGDNIGIV
+1264 
-1278 APALGNLAD
+1278 
-1287 SIVKWDGV
+1287 
-1295 EIPATLGPSLTSLS
+1295 
-1309 NGVNAFILA
+1309 A
-1318 GWGADAISAL
+1318 GWGADAI
-1328 VPGLGELADSV
+1328 
-1339 SKWKDVTVP
+1339 
-1348 DGMYSQLVSLA
+1348 
-1359 NGVGNFMFAGWG
+1359 
-1371 ADAVNTVSSGLGTLA
+1371 NTVSSGLGTLA
-1386 DSVRNWK
+1386 ESVEKW
-1393 DVEVPEGLSDQLSAL
+1393 E
-1408 SSGISSFMFAGSAS
+1408 
-1422 DAISTVATGLGDL
+1422 
-1435 ADSVR
+1435 SV
-1440 KWSGVEVP
+1440 SIDDM
-1448 ETLGTSLTSLATGVN
+1448 LGTKLTSLAT
-1463 AFTLS
+1463 
-1468 SLAGD
+1468 
-1473 ALTKVVAPIGDLA
+1473 
-1486 GAIKKWNGVK
+1486 
-1496 IPDDIQTKMT
+1496 
-1506 ELASGV
+1506 GV
-1512 ESFSFAFV
+1512 ESFSFAFL
-1520 AGWSIGTIIEPL
+1520 AGWSIDQLVSPL
-1532 TSLAEAVKTWNGVKI
+1532 ASLADSVLKWKSVSIPAKI
-1547 PESIETGLSALSS
+1547 GEKLKDLASGINDFGLSFLAGWSLGTVTGPLGDLADSINKWNSVTIPDDISTKLS
-1560 GLMSFS
+1560 GLADGLMKFS
-1566 NVGNISLAVSSI
+1566 GVGNISLAISSI
-1578 GTIADSASK
+1578 ETISEATVK
-1587 LSGVDYT
+1587 LSGVNFD
-1594 SATAGIVSLADALSK
+1594 SISSGLASLTDALTK
-1609 LSGID
+1609 LGSID
-1614 VSGSANIS
+1614 LSAATNMGDI
-1622 TISTAVSNM
+1622 TGAVTSM
-1631 VSGLSTAI
+1631 IQTFSTAI
-1639 TNKSAE
+1639 Q
-1645 VSTAIGNMLSSA
+1645 
-1657 LNNSAPYKSTFY
+1657 NSAPTISESFGSVLTTVINNSVTYQNLFY
-1669 TYGISLGSKISDA
+1669 TNGQTLMTKIVDGF
-1682 LNDSGSNVNNAVTN
+1682 NSGNVTLSASVVNV
-1696 ILTSAASEIYSQY
+1696 LTSGAAAIYDQY
-1709 NNWYTAGAF
+1709 QNWYTAGAF
-1718 LSIGLAEGIRSGESG
+1718 LDIGLAAGIRSGESNV
-1733 AITAATDLATKA
+1733 ITAATDVATKA

-1800 IIAENIAAT
+1800 IITENIAAT

-1871 NQNGGSNTYNFN
+1871 NQNGGATTYNFTQN
-1883 QYNYSPKALSRID
+1883 NYSPKALSRID

>member
-87 TNAAISTGESLVK
+87 TNAAISTGESLIK
-100 LLSIDQIS
+100 SLSIDQIS

-159 ATFTA
+159 AKFTA

-281 VFQTYSSAVDQI
+281 VFKTYSSAVDQI

-373 DVFAGAA
+373 DVFAGGA

-410 SKVTAS
+410 SKVNAS

-444 ESLIVSDETANK
+444 ESLIMSDETANK

-506 DLLVS
+506 DFLVS
-511 LNESFSTDGITGMF
+511 LNDSFSTDGITGMF

-534 LFSGILNS
+534 LFSGVLDS

-568 KTVFSW
+568 KTVFLW
-574 LKENISLKGIL
+574 LKENVSLNGIL

-644 SIKVTSLVGIAGA
+644 SIKVTSLVSIAGA

-732 FGSLSLAELA
+732 FGSLSIAELA
-742 KGLIG
+742 KGLLG
-747 VGGGLAIFCVGL
+747 VGGGLAIFCAGL

-765 KIPLTTSISLLAFA
+765 KIPLTTSISLLAVA

-784 LGDAMSKF
+784 LGDAIGEF
-792 SGFSWDEIGRSLIA
+792 SGFSWEEIGRSLVA
-806 MGGALG
+806 MGGALA

-834 SALIIVQSLS
+834 STLIIVQSLS

-849 LSKFGGLSWDEI
+849 LGKFGGLSWDEI

-892 AAGSIAIVIS
+892 AAGSITIVIS

-911 TKFGFVSWEAI
+911 TKFGFMSWEAI
-922 VRGLAA
+922 VHGLIA
-928 MGGALTEVAG
+928 MGGALAEVAG

-949 SGLLG
+949 SGSLG

-967 LADALEQIG
+967 LADALDQIG

-987 AGMGGALTEVAAI
+987 SGMGGALLEVSAI
-1000 TGIHGLVS
+1000 TGAHGLISGFS
-1008 GLTGFLGG
+1008 GLLGS
-1016 GSLLLAIQGLGDLAD
+1016 GSLLLAIQGLNDLAE
-1031 ALKEFGSM
+1031 AFKTFSTM
-1039 SVEEISNGLTAMLGA
+1039 SWEDVNNALTAMLGA
-1054 LSSIAAGGFLNTFSG
+1054 MGATALGGLANTFSG
-1069 FGAGAIKSLASS
+1069 LGAASIKAVADGLG
-1081 LVPLAEGAKAWT
+1081 PLAEAVKQWQGVSV
-1093 DVHIPTNLGTQMGSL
+1093 DDNLSGQLSSL
-1108 ANGVNAFMFAGWG
+1108 ATGV
-1121 ADALSVF
+1121 
-1128 ASSFGVLA
+1128 SSFWA
-1136 ESVKKWTDVEI
+1136 
-1147 PKNISSQMGSLASA
+1147 
-1161 INGFMFA
+1161 
-1168 GWGAD
+1168 
-1173 NVSKAATG
+1173 
-1181 LGDLAD
+1181 
-1187 AMVKW
+1187 
-1192 GNVEIPEKLAS
+1192 
-1203 TLSPLATAVN
+1203 
-1213 GFMFTGWGGDNIG
+1213 
-1226 IIAPALGDLADA
+1226 
-1238 MVKWKNVKIPENL
+1238 
-1251 GTSLGSLASGVNC
+1251 
-1264 FMFSGWSGDNIGIV
+1264 
-1278 APALGNLAD
+1278 
-1287 SIVKWDGV
+1287 
-1295 EIPATLGPSLTSLS
+1295 
-1309 NGVNAFILA
+1309 A
-1318 GWGADAISAL
+1318 GWGADAI
-1328 VPGLGELADSV
+1328 
-1339 SKWKDVTVP
+1339 
-1348 DGMYSQLVSLA
+1348 
-1359 NGVGNFMFAGWG
+1359 
-1371 ADAVNTVSSGLGTLA
+1371 NTVSSGLGTLA
-1386 DSVRNWK
+1386 ESVGKW
-1393 DVEVPEGLSDQLSAL
+1393 E
-1408 SSGISSFMFAGSAS
+1408 
-1422 DAISTVATGLGDL
+1422 
-1435 ADSVR
+1435 SV
-1440 KWSGVEVP
+1440 SIDDM
-1448 ETLGTSLTSLATGVN
+1448 LGTKLTSLATGVE
-1463 AFTLS
+1463 AFSFAFLAGWS
-1468 SLAGD
+1468 IDQLVNPLASLAD
-1473 ALTKVVAPIGDLA
+1473 SVLKWKSVSIPAKIGEKLKDLA
-1486 GAIKKWNGVK
+1486 SGINDFSLSFLAGWSLGTVTGPLGELADSINKWNSVT
-1496 IPDDIQTKMT
+1496 IPDDISTK
-1506 ELASGV
+1506 L
-1512 ESFSFAFV
+1512 
-1520 AGWSIGTIIEPL
+1520 
-1532 TSLAEAVKTWNGVKI
+1532 
-1547 PESIETGLSALSS
+1547 S
-1560 GLMSFS
+1560 GLADGLMKFS
-1566 NVGNISLAVSSI
+1566 GVGNISLAVSSI
-1578 GTIADSASK
+1578 GTISEAAVK
-1587 LSGVDYT
+1587 LSGVDF
-1594 SATAGIVSLADALSK
+1594 SSISSGLNSLTDALTTLGSID
-1609 LSGID
+1609 LSAATNMGDI
-1614 VSGSANIS
+1614 
-1622 TISTAVSNM
+1622 TTAVSSM
-1631 VSGLSTAI
+1631 MQTFSTAI
-1639 TNKSAE
+1639 Q
-1645 VSTAIGNMLSSA
+1645 
-1657 LNNSAPYKSTFY
+1657 NSAPAISESFGSVLATVINNSVTYQNLFY
-1669 TYGISLGSKISDA
+1669 TNGQALMTKIVEGF
-1682 LNDSGSNVNNAVTN
+1682 DSGSGTLSVSVANT
-1696 ILTSAASEIYSQY
+1696 LTAGASAIYDQY
-1709 NNWYTAGAF
+1709 QNWYTAGSF
-1718 LSIGLAEGIRSGESG
+1718 LDIGLAAGIRAGESNV
-1733 AITAATDLATKA
+1733 ITAATDVATKA
-1745 IKAAKDALQINSPS
+1745 LKAAKDALQINSPS

>member
-87 TNAAISTGESLVK
+87 TNAAISTGESLIK
-100 LLSIDQIS
+100 SLSIDQIS

-159 ATFTA
+159 AKFTA

-373 DVFAGAA
+373 DVFAGGA

-416 IKEAFGEI
+416 IKEVFGEI

-506 DLLVS
+506 DFLVS

-534 LFSGILNS
+534 LFSGVLNS

-574 LKENISLKGIL
+574 LKENVSLKGIL

-610 IEKLTGA
+610 VEKLTGA

-669 QLDVGSALKG
+669 QIDAGAALKG
-679 ISAMAAMFKMLTKS
+679 ISTMAAMFKMLTKS
-693 LDSITKTLSKN
+693 LDNITKTLSKN
-704 GSKGLMKASFS
+704 GSKGLGKASIS

-732 FGSLSLAELA
+732 FGGLSLKEIA

-747 VGGGLAIFCVGL
+747 VGGGLTIFCAGL

-765 KIPLTTSISLLAFA
+765 KVPLRTSISLLAIA

-792 SGFSWDEIGRSLIA
+792 SGFSWDEIGRSLTA

-812 ELVVVLGVLN
+812 ELVVALGILN

-834 SALIIVQSLS
+834 STLIIVQSLS
-844 GLADG
+844 GLANG

-892 AAGSIAIVIS
+892 AAGSITIVIS
-902 GLDELADAL
+902 GLDELSDAL
-911 TKFGFVSWEAI
+911 TKFGFMSWEAI
-922 VRGLAA
+922 VHGLVA
-928 MGGALTEVAG
+928 MGGALAEVAG

-967 LADALEQIG
+967 LADALAQIG

-987 AGMGGALTEVAAI
+987 AGMGGALAEVAAV

-1008 GLTGFLGG
+1008 GLTGFLGS
-1016 GSLLLAIQGLGDLAD
+1016 GSLLLAIQGLNDLAE
-1031 ALKEFGSM
+1031 AFKTFSTM
-1039 SVEEISNGLTAMLGA
+1039 SWEDVNNALTAMLGA
-1054 LSSIAAGGFLNTFSG
+1054 MGATALGGLANTFSG
-1069 FGAGAIKSLASS
+1069 LGAASIKAVADGLG
-1081 LVPLAEGAKAWT
+1081 PLAEAVKQWQGVSV
-1093 DVHIPTNLGTQMGSL
+1093 DDNLPGQLSSL
-1108 ANGVNAFMFAGWG
+1108 ATGV
-1121 ADALSVF
+1121 
-1128 ASSFGVLA
+1128 SSFWA
-1136 ESVKKWTDVEI
+1136 
-1147 PKNISSQMGSLASA
+1147 
-1161 INGFMFA
+1161 
-1168 GWGAD
+1168 
-1173 NVSKAATG
+1173 
-1181 LGDLAD
+1181 
-1187 AMVKW
+1187 
-1192 GNVEIPEKLAS
+1192 
-1203 TLSPLATAVN
+1203 
-1213 GFMFTGWGGDNIG
+1213 
-1226 IIAPALGDLADA
+1226 
-1238 MVKWKNVKIPENL
+1238 
-1251 GTSLGSLASGVNC
+1251 
-1264 FMFSGWSGDNIGIV
+1264 
-1278 APALGNLAD
+1278 
-1287 SIVKWDGV
+1287 
-1295 EIPATLGPSLTSLS
+1295 
-1309 NGVNAFILA
+1309 A
-1318 GWGADAISAL
+1318 GWGADAI
-1328 VPGLGELADSV
+1328 
-1339 SKWKDVTVP
+1339 
-1348 DGMYSQLVSLA
+1348 
-1359 NGVGNFMFAGWG
+1359 
-1371 ADAVNTVSSGLGTLA
+1371 NTVSSGLGTLA
-1386 DSVRNWK
+1386 ESVNAWQN
-1393 DVEVPEGLSDQLSAL
+1393 VEVPDNIADNMLDLANAISTFTFSGFG
-1408 SSGISSFMFAGSAS
+1408 SS
-1422 DAISTVATGLGDL
+1422 AISTVAAPLGELAASVNAWNGVTIKDDLGTQLSNLATGVSSFWAAGWGADAINTVSSGLGTL
-1435 ADSVR
+1435 AESVG
-1440 KWSGVEVP
+1440 KWESVSIDDM
-1448 ETLGTSLTSLATGVN
+1448 LGTKLTSLATGVE
-1463 AFTLS
+1463 AFSFAFLAGWS
-1468 SLAGD
+1468 IDQLVNPLASLADSVLKWKSVSIPAKIGEKLKD
-1473 ALTKVVAPIGDLA
+1473 LASGINDFGLSFLAGWSLGTVTGPLGDLA
-1486 GAIKKWNGVK
+1486 DSINKWNSVT
-1496 IPDDIQTKMT
+1496 IPDDISTK
-1506 ELASGV
+1506 L
-1512 ESFSFAFV
+1512 
-1520 AGWSIGTIIEPL
+1520 
-1532 TSLAEAVKTWNGVKI
+1532 
-1547 PESIETGLSALSS
+1547 S
-1560 GLMSFS
+1560 GLADGLMKFS
-1566 NVGNISLAVSSI
+1566 GVGNISLAISSI
-1578 GTIADSASK
+1578 ETISEAAVK
-1587 LSGVDYT
+1587 LSGVNFD
-1594 SATAGIVSLADALSK
+1594 SISSGLASLTDALTK
-1609 LSGID
+1609 LGSID
-1614 VSGSANIS
+1614 LSAATNMGDI
-1622 TISTAVSNM
+1622 TGAVASM
-1631 VSGLSTAI
+1631 IQTFSTAI
-1639 TNKSAE
+1639 Q
-1645 VSTAIGNMLSSA
+1645 
-1657 LNNSAPYKSTFY
+1657 NSAPTISESFGSMLATVINNSVTYQNLFY
-1669 TYGISLGSKISDA
+1669 TNGQTLMTKIVDGF
-1682 LNDSGSNVNNAVTN
+1682 NSGNSTLSVSVVNV
-1696 ILTSAASEIYSQY
+1696 LTSGAAAIYDQY
-1709 NNWYTAGAF
+1709 QNWYTAGAF
-1718 LSIGLAEGIRSGESG
+1718 LDIGLAAGIRSGESNV
-1733 AITAATDLATKA
+1733 ITAATDVATKA

-1853 VRKAAPADKYAE
+1853 VRKAAPVDKYAE

>member
-16 NAQFE
+16 NEQFE

-100 LLSIDQIS
+100 SLSIDQIS

-126 QGNELE
+126 QGNDLE
-132 RVNEQLDRLNWFTDE
+132 VVNEQLDRLNWFTDE
-147 TSYSFTDMVANI
+147 TSYNFTDMVANI
-159 ATFTA
+159 AKFTA

-169 EESVTAMEGIANWAA
+169 KESVTAMEGIANWAA

-210 KEDYKSIQN
+210 KEDYRSIQN

-261 SQFAEHLTDDAW
+261 SQFAEHLTEDAW

-281 VFQTYSSAVDQI
+281 VFQNYSSAVDQI
-293 YDYAEEKGITASQ
+293 YDYADEKGITASQ

-373 DVFAGAA
+373 DVFAGGA

-410 SKVTAS
+410 SKVTGS

-424 FAPMT
+424 FTPMT
-429 SGKLLSMTENLKNFT
+429 SGKLLSITENLKNFT

-506 DLLVS
+506 DFLAS

-534 LFSGILNS
+534 LFSGVLNS

-617 GKKSGSLKATIS
+617 GKKSGSLKAKIS

-732 FGSLSLAELA
+732 FGSLSFAELA

-765 KIPLTTSISLLAFA
+765 KIPLTTSISLLAIA

-784 LGDAMSKF
+784 LGDAMNKF
-792 SGFSWDEIGRSLIA
+792 SGFSWEEIGRSLVA

-812 ELVVVLGVLN
+812 ELVVVLGILN

-834 SALIIVQSLS
+834 STLIIVQSLS

-861 GHGLAGMGG
+861 RHGLAGMGG

-885 AGFSSLF
+885 AGFGSLF
-892 AAGSIAIVIS
+892 AAGSITIVIS
-902 GLDELADAL
+902 GLDELADSL
-911 TKFGFVSWEAI
+911 TKFGFMSWDAI
-922 VRGLAA
+922 AHGLVA
-928 MGGALTEVAG
+928 MGGALAEVAG

-987 AGMGGALTEVAAI
+987 AGMGGALIEVAAI

-1008 GLTGFLGG
+1008 GLTGFLGS
-1016 GSLLLAIQGLGDLAD
+1016 GSLLLAIQGLNDLAE
-1031 ALKEFGSM
+1031 AFKTFSTM
-1039 SVEEISNGLTAMLGA
+1039 SWEDVNNALTAMLGA
-1054 LSSIAAGGFLNTFSG
+1054 MGATALGGLANTFSG
-1069 FGAGAIKSLASS
+1069 LGAASIKAVADGLG
-1081 LVPLAEGAKAWT
+1081 PLAEAVKQWQGVSV
-1093 DVHIPTNLGTQMGSL
+1093 DDNLPGQLSSL
-1108 ANGVNAFMFAGWG
+1108 ATGVSSFWSAGWG
-1121 ADALSVF
+1121 ADAINTV
-1128 ASSFGVLA
+1128 SSGLGVLA
-1136 ESVKKWTDVEI
+1136 ESVKDWVGIEI
-1147 PKNISSQMGSLASA
+1147 PDGFSDKLEKIATAVSTFSFSGVGAGAISTVAEPLGELAKS
-1161 INGFMFA
+1161 IGQWNGISVDDTIVTKLTSISTGVNSFWA
-1168 GWGAD
+1168 SGLGASSIAD
-1173 NVSKAATG
+1173 LAVP
-1181 LGDLAD
+1181 LGDLA
-1187 AMVKW
+1187 VSIKKW
-1192 GNVEIPEKLAS
+1192 NNIELKEGFG
-1203 TLSPLATAVN
+1203 TQLSDIAK
-1213 GFMFTGWGGDNIG
+1213 G
-1226 IIAPALGDLADA
+1226 IEA
-1238 MVKWKNVKIPENL
+1238 
-1251 GTSLGSLASGVNC
+1251 
-1264 FMFSGWSGDNIGIV
+1264 FSF
-1278 APALGNLAD
+1278 
-1287 SIVKWDGV
+1287 
-1295 EIPATLGPSLTSLS
+1295 
-1309 NGVNAFILA
+1309 AFLA
-1318 GWGADAISAL
+1318 GWSIDQLIEPLSS
-1328 VPGLGELADSV
+1328 LADSV
-1339 SKWKDVTVP
+1339 SKWK
-1348 DGMYSQLVSLA
+1348 GVSIPAKIGEKLKDLA
-1359 NGVGNFMFAGWG
+1359 SGINDFSLSFLAGWSLG
-1371 ADAVNTVSSGLGTLA
+1371 TVTGPLGELADAINKWNTVT
-1386 DSVRNWK
+1386 
-1393 DVEVPEGLSDQLSAL
+1393 
-1408 SSGISSFMFAGSAS
+1408 
-1422 DAISTVATGLGDL
+1422 
-1435 ADSVR
+1435 
-1440 KWSGVEVP
+1440 
-1448 ETLGTSLTSLATGVN
+1448 
-1463 AFTLS
+1463 
-1468 SLAGD
+1468 
-1473 ALTKVVAPIGDLA
+1473 
-1486 GAIKKWNGVK
+1486 
-1496 IPDDIQTKMT
+1496 IPDDISTKLSN
-1506 ELASGV
+1506 LAD
-1512 ESFSFAFV
+1512 
-1520 AGWSIGTIIEPL
+1520 
-1532 TSLAEAVKTWNGVKI
+1532 
-1547 PESIETGLSALSS
+1547 
-1560 GLMSFS
+1560 GLMKFS
-1566 NVGNISLAVSSI
+1566 GVGNISLAVSSI
-1578 GTIADSASK
+1578 GTISEAAVD
-1587 LSGVDYT
+1587 LSGVDFSSISSGLNSLT
-1594 SATAGIVSLADALSK
+1594 DALTTLGSIDLSSATNMGDI
-1609 LSGID
+1609 
-1614 VSGSANIS
+1614 
-1622 TISTAVSNM
+1622 TTAVSSM
-1631 VSGLSTAI
+1631 MQTFSTAI
-1639 TNKSAE
+1639 Q
-1645 VSTAIGNMLSSA
+1645 
-1657 LNNSAPYKSTFY
+1657 NSAPAISESFGSVLTMVINNSVTYQNLFY
-1669 TYGISLGSKISDA
+1669 TNGQALMTKIVEGF
-1682 LNDSGSNVNNAVTN
+1682 DSGSSTLSVSVTN
-1696 ILTSAASEIYSQY
+1696 ALTSAAAEIYNQY
-1709 NNWYTAGAF
+1709 QNWYTAGAF
-1718 LSIGLAEGIRSGESG
+1718 LDIGLADGIRSGESNV
-1733 AITAATDLATKA
+1733 ITAATDVATKA

-1767 FFDLGLSNGIYDY
+1767 YFDLGFANGILDY
-1780 ADRVAKATETISNQA
+1780 ADTVVKASENIAAQAIST
-1795 LSAAQ
+1795 AQ

-1809 MDEDFEYEPTI
+1809 MDEDFEYQPTI

-1825 MDEVDSGLNA
+1825 MDEVDSGLNS
-1835 FDRSFANRSM
+1835 FDRNFANRSM
-1845 NLAGSIDR
+1845 NLAGSINR
-1853 VRKAAPADKYAE
+1853 VQKAVPADKYAE
-1865 NVNPSQ
+1865 SVNPSQ

>member
-87 TNAAISTGESLVK
+87 TNAAISTGESLIK
-100 LLSIDQIS
+100 SLSIDQIS

-132 RVNEQLDRLNWFTDE
+132 RVNEQLNRLNWFTDE
-147 TSYSFTDMVANI
+147 TSYNFTDMVANI
-159 ATFTA
+159 AKFTA

-184 LSGQNAS
+184 LSGQNAT

-261 SQFAEHLTDDAW
+261 SQFAEHLTEDAW

-293 YDYAEEKGITASQ
+293 YDYADEKGITASQ

-373 DVFAGAA
+373 DVFAGGA

-410 SKVTAS
+410 SKVTGS

-424 FAPMT
+424 FAPLT
-429 SGKLLSMTENLKNFT
+429 SGKLLSMTANLKKFT
-444 ESLIVSDETANK
+444 ASLIVSDETADK

-495 NTLLDSAASLG
+495 NTLLDAAASVG
-506 DLLVS
+506 DFLVT
-511 LNESFSTDGITGMF
+511 LNESFSTDGLVGMF

-534 LFSGILNS
+534 LFSGVLNS

-574 LKENISLKGIL
+574 LKENISLKGVL

-610 IEKLTGA
+610 IEKLTGT

-644 SIKVTSLVGIAGA
+644 SIKVTSLVSIAGA

-693 LDSITKTLSKN
+693 LDGITKTLSKN

-742 KGLIG
+742 KGLLG
-747 VGGGLAIFCVGL
+747 VGGGLAIFCAGL

-765 KIPLTTSISLLAFA
+765 KIPLTTSISLLAVA

-792 SGFSWDEIGRSLIA
+792 SGLSWDEIGRSLTA

-812 ELVVVLGVLN
+812 ELVVALGILN
-822 KVSGLGSLAGSV
+822 KVSGFGSLAGSV
-834 SALIIVQSLS
+834 STLIIVQSLS
-844 GLADG
+844 ELADS
-849 LSKFGGLSWDEI
+849 LSKFGSFSWDEI
-861 GHGLAGMGG
+861 EHGLVGMGG

-885 AGFSSLF
+885 AGFGSLF
-892 AAGSIAIVIS
+892 AAGSITIVIS
-902 GLDELADAL
+902 GLDELADSL
-911 TKFGFVSWEAI
+911 TKFGFMSWEAI
-922 VRGLAA
+922 THGLVA
-928 MGGALTEVAG
+928 MGGALAEVAG

-1008 GLTGFLGG
+1008 GLTGFLGS
-1016 GSLLLAIQGLGDLAD
+1016 GSLLLAIQGLNDLAE
-1031 ALKEFGSM
+1031 AFKTFSTM
-1039 SVEEISNGLTAMLGA
+1039 SWEDVNNALTAMLGA
-1054 LSSIAAGGFLNTFSG
+1054 MGATALGGLANTFSG
-1069 FGAGAIKSLASS
+1069 LGAASIKAVADGLG
-1081 LVPLAEGAKAWT
+1081 PLAEAVKQWQGVSVDDKL
-1093 DVHIPTNLGTQMGSL
+1093 PGQLSSL
-1108 ANGVNAFMFAGWG
+1108 ATGV
-1121 ADALSVF
+1121 
-1128 ASSFGVLA
+1128 SSFWA
-1136 ESVKKWTDVEI
+1136 
-1147 PKNISSQMGSLASA
+1147 
-1161 INGFMFA
+1161 
-1168 GWGAD
+1168 
-1173 NVSKAATG
+1173 
-1181 LGDLAD
+1181 
-1187 AMVKW
+1187 
-1192 GNVEIPEKLAS
+1192 
-1203 TLSPLATAVN
+1203 
-1213 GFMFTGWGGDNIG
+1213 
-1226 IIAPALGDLADA
+1226 
-1238 MVKWKNVKIPENL
+1238 
-1251 GTSLGSLASGVNC
+1251 
-1264 FMFSGWSGDNIGIV
+1264 
-1278 APALGNLAD
+1278 
-1287 SIVKWDGV
+1287 
-1295 EIPATLGPSLTSLS
+1295 
-1309 NGVNAFILA
+1309 A
-1318 GWGADAISAL
+1318 GWGADAI
-1328 VPGLGELADSV
+1328 
-1339 SKWKDVTVP
+1339 
-1348 DGMYSQLVSLA
+1348 
-1359 NGVGNFMFAGWG
+1359 
-1371 ADAVNTVSSGLGTLA
+1371 NTVSSGLGTLA
-1386 DSVRNWK
+1386 ESVNAWQN
-1393 DVEVPEGLSDQLSAL
+1393 VEVPDNIADNMLDLANAISTFTFSGFG
-1408 SSGISSFMFAGSAS
+1408 SS
-1422 DAISTVATGLGDL
+1422 AISTVAAPLGELAASVNAWNDVTIKDDLGTQLSNLATGVSSFWAAGWGADAINTVSSGLGTL
-1435 ADSVR
+1435 AESVE
-1440 KWSGVEVP
+1440 KWESVSIDDM
-1448 ETLGTSLTSLATGVN
+1448 LGTKLTSLAT
-1463 AFTLS
+1463 
-1468 SLAGD
+1468 
-1473 ALTKVVAPIGDLA
+1473 
-1486 GAIKKWNGVK
+1486 
-1496 IPDDIQTKMT
+1496 
-1506 ELASGV
+1506 GV
-1512 ESFSFAFV
+1512 ESFSFAFL
-1520 AGWSIGTIIEPL
+1520 AGWSIDQLVSPL
-1532 TSLAEAVKTWNGVKI
+1532 ASLADSVLKWKSVSIPAKI
-1547 PESIETGLSALSS
+1547 GEKLKDLASGINDFGLSFLAGWSLGTVTGPLGDLADSINKWNSVTIPDDISTKLS
-1560 GLMSFS
+1560 GLADGLMKFS
-1566 NVGNISLAVSSI
+1566 GVGNISLAISSI
-1578 GTIADSASK
+1578 ETISEATVK
-1587 LSGVDYT
+1587 LSGVNFD
-1594 SATAGIVSLADALSK
+1594 SISSGLASLTDALTK
-1609 LSGID
+1609 LGSID
-1614 VSGSANIS
+1614 LSAATNMGDI
-1622 TISTAVSNM
+1622 TGAVTSM
-1631 VSGLSTAI
+1631 IQTFSTAI
-1639 TNKSAE
+1639 Q
-1645 VSTAIGNMLSSA
+1645 
-1657 LNNSAPYKSTFY
+1657 NSAPTISESFGSVLTTVINNSVTYQNLFY
-1669 TYGISLGSKISDA
+1669 TNGQTLMTKIVDGF
-1682 LNDSGSNVNNAVTN
+1682 NSGNVTLSASVVNV
-1696 ILTSAASEIYSQY
+1696 LTSGAAAIYDQY
-1709 NNWYTAGAF
+1709 QNWYTAGAF
-1718 LSIGLAEGIRSGESG
+1718 LDIGLAAGIRSGESNV
-1733 AITAATDLATKA
+1733 ITAATDVATKA

-1800 IIAENIAAT
+1800 IITENIAAT

-1871 NQNGGSNTYNFN
+1871 NQNGGATTYNFTQN
-1883 QYNYSPKALSRID
+1883 NYSPKALSRID

>member
-73 SALEVIGIT
+73 SAMEVIGIT

-100 LLSIDQIS
+100 SLSIDQIS

-147 TSYSFTDMVANI
+147 TSYNFTDMVANI
-159 ATFTA
+159 AKFTA

-184 LSGQNAS
+184 LSGQNAT

-261 SQFAEHLTDDAW
+261 SQFAEHLTEDAW

-293 YDYAEEKGITASQ
+293 YDYADEKGITASQ

-373 DVFAGAA
+373 DVFAGGA

-410 SKVTAS
+410 SKVTGS

-506 DLLVS
+506 DFLVS

-534 LFSGILNS
+534 LFSGVLNS

-547 GAFGTIGSSISSV
+547 GAFSTIGSSISSV

-574 LKENISLKGIL
+574 LKENISLKGVL

-669 QLDVGSALKG
+669 QIDAGAALKG
-679 ISAMAAMFKMLTKS
+679 ISTMAAMFKMLTKS

-704 GSKGLMKASFS
+704 GSKGLGKASIS
-715 LILIAESMK
+715 LILVAESMK
-724 VLASAMAK
+724 VLASAMDK
-732 FGSLSLAELA
+732 FGSLSLKEIA

-759 KALNGV
+759 KTLNGV
-765 KIPLTTSISLLAFA
+765 KVPLRTSISLLAIA

-792 SGFSWDEIGRSLIA
+792 SGFSWDEIGRSLTA

-812 ELVVVLGVLN
+812 ELVVALGILN
-822 KVSGLGSLAGSV
+822 KVSGLGSLAGSA
-834 SALIIVQSLS
+834 STLIIVQSLS

-870 ALAEVSTALVAVSKL
+870 ALAEVSTAIVAVSKL

-902 GLDELADAL
+902 GLDELADSL
-911 TKFGFVSWEAI
+911 TKFGFMSWEAI
-922 VRGLAA
+922 AHGLVA
-928 MGGALTEVAG
+928 MGGALAEVAG
-938 FTGAL
+938 FAGAL
-943 GKIAGF
+943 GNIAGF

-954 AGSIRLTITGLSD
+954 AGAIRLTITGLSD
-967 LADALEQIG
+967 LADALEQIS

-987 AGMGGALTEVAAI
+987 SGMGGALLEISAI
-1000 TGIHGLVS
+1000 TGAHGLISGFS
-1008 GLTGFLGG
+1008 GLLGS
-1016 GSLLLAIQGLGDLAD
+1016 GSLLLAIQGLNDLAE
-1031 ALKEFGSM
+1031 AFKTFSTM
-1039 SVEEISNGLTAMLGA
+1039 SWEDVNNALTAMLGA
-1054 LSSIAAGGFLNTFSG
+1054 MGATALGGLANTFSG
-1069 FGAGAIKSLASS
+1069 LGAASIKAVADGLG
-1081 LVPLAEGAKAWT
+1081 PLAEAVKQWQGVSV
-1093 DVHIPTNLGTQMGSL
+1093 DDNLPGQLSSL
-1108 ANGVNAFMFAGWG
+1108 ATGV
-1121 ADALSVF
+1121 
-1128 ASSFGVLA
+1128 SSFWA
-1136 ESVKKWTDVEI
+1136 
-1147 PKNISSQMGSLASA
+1147 
-1161 INGFMFA
+1161 
-1168 GWGAD
+1168 
-1173 NVSKAATG
+1173 
-1181 LGDLAD
+1181 
-1187 AMVKW
+1187 
-1192 GNVEIPEKLAS
+1192 
-1203 TLSPLATAVN
+1203 
-1213 GFMFTGWGGDNIG
+1213 
-1226 IIAPALGDLADA
+1226 
-1238 MVKWKNVKIPENL
+1238 
-1251 GTSLGSLASGVNC
+1251 
-1264 FMFSGWSGDNIGIV
+1264 
-1278 APALGNLAD
+1278 
-1287 SIVKWDGV
+1287 
-1295 EIPATLGPSLTSLS
+1295 
-1309 NGVNAFILA
+1309 A
-1318 GWGADAISAL
+1318 GWGADAI
-1328 VPGLGELADSV
+1328 
-1339 SKWKDVTVP
+1339 
-1348 DGMYSQLVSLA
+1348 
-1359 NGVGNFMFAGWG
+1359 
-1371 ADAVNTVSSGLGTLA
+1371 NTVSSGLGTLA
-1386 DSVRNWK
+1386 ESVNAWQN
-1393 DVEVPEGLSDQLSAL
+1393 VEVPDNIADNMLDLANAISTFTFSGFG
-1408 SSGISSFMFAGSAS
+1408 SS
-1422 DAISTVATGLGDL
+1422 AISTVAAPLGELAASVNAWNDVTIKDDLGTQLSNLATGVSSFWAAGWGADAINTVSSGLGTL
-1435 ADSVR
+1435 AESVG
-1440 KWSGVEVP
+1440 KWESVSIDDM
-1448 ETLGTSLTSLATGVN
+1448 LGTKLTSLATGVE
-1463 AFTLS
+1463 AFSFAFLAGWS
-1468 SLAGD
+1468 IDQLVNPLASLADSVLKWKSVSIPAKIGEKLKD
-1473 ALTKVVAPIGDLA
+1473 LASGINDFGLSFLAGWSLGTVTGPLGDLA
-1486 GAIKKWNGVK
+1486 DSINKWNSVT
-1496 IPDDIQTKMT
+1496 IPDDISTK
-1506 ELASGV
+1506 L
-1512 ESFSFAFV
+1512 
-1520 AGWSIGTIIEPL
+1520 
-1532 TSLAEAVKTWNGVKI
+1532 
-1547 PESIETGLSALSS
+1547 S
-1560 GLMSFS
+1560 GLADGLMKFS
-1566 NVGNISLAVSSI
+1566 GVGNISLAISSI
-1578 GTIADSASK
+1578 ETISEAAVK
-1587 LSGVDYT
+1587 LSGVNFD
-1594 SATAGIVSLADALSK
+1594 SISSGLASLTDALTK
-1609 LSGID
+1609 LGSID
-1614 VSGSANIS
+1614 LSAATNMGDI
-1622 TISTAVSNM
+1622 TGAVTSM
-1631 VSGLSTAI
+1631 IQTFSTAI
-1639 TNKSAE
+1639 Q
-1645 VSTAIGNMLSSA
+1645 
-1657 LNNSAPYKSTFY
+1657 NSAPTISESFGSVLTTVINNSVTYQNLFY
-1669 TYGISLGSKISDA
+1669 TNGQTLMTKIVDGF
-1682 LNDSGSNVNNAVTN
+1682 NSGNGTLSASVVNV
-1696 ILTSAASEIYSQY
+1696 LTSGAAAIYDQY
-1709 NNWYTAGAF
+1709 QNWYTAGAF
-1718 LSIGLAEGIRSGESG
+1718 LDIGLAAGIRSGESNV
-1733 AITAATDLATKA
+1733 ITAATDVATKA

-1780 ADRVAKATETISNQA
+1780 ADRVAKATETISNRA

>member
-87 TNAAISTGESLVK
+87 TNAAISTGESLIK
-100 LLSIDQIS
+100 SLSIDQIS

-132 RVNEQLDRLNWFTDE
+132 RVNEQLNRLNWFTDE
-147 TSYSFTDMVANI
+147 TSYNFTDMVANI
-159 ATFTA
+159 AKFTA

-184 LSGQNAS
+184 LSGQNAT

-261 SQFAEHLTDDAW
+261 SQFAEHLTEDAW

-281 VFQTYSSAVDQI
+281 VFQTYSNAVDQI
-293 YDYAEEKGITASQ
+293 YDYADEKGITASQ

-373 DVFAGAA
+373 DVFAGGA

-410 SKVTAS
+410 SKVTGS

-424 FAPMT
+424 FAPLT
-429 SGKLLSMTENLKNFT
+429 SGKLLSMTANLKKFT
-444 ESLIVSDETANK
+444 ASLIVSDETADK
-456 LKRTFKGVFAVFD
+456 LKRAFKGVFAVFD

-495 NTLLDSAASLG
+495 NTLLDAAASVG
-506 DLLVS
+506 DFLVT
-511 LNESFSTDGITGMF
+511 LNESFSTDGLVGMF

-534 LFSGILNS
+534 LFSGVLNS

-574 LKENISLKGIL
+574 LKENISLKGVL

-610 IEKLTGA
+610 IEKLTGT

-644 SIKVTSLVGIAGA
+644 SIKATSLVSIAGA

-693 LDSITKTLSKN
+693 LDGITKTLSKN

-742 KGLIG
+742 KGLLG
-747 VGGGLAIFCVGL
+747 VGGGLAIFCAGL

-765 KIPLTTSISLLAFA
+765 KIPLTTSISLLAVA

-792 SGFSWDEIGRSLIA
+792 SGFSWDEIGRSLTA

-812 ELVVVLGVLN
+812 ELVVALGILN
-822 KVSGLGSLAGSV
+822 KVSGFGSLAGSV
-834 SALIIVQSLS
+834 STLIIVQSLS
-844 GLADG
+844 ELADS
-849 LSKFGGLSWDEI
+849 LSKFGSFSWDEI
-861 GHGLAGMGG
+861 EHGLVGMGG

-885 AGFSSLF
+885 AGFGSLF
-892 AAGSIAIVIS
+892 AAGSITIVIS
-902 GLDELADAL
+902 GLDELADSL
-911 TKFGFVSWEAI
+911 TKFGFMSWEAI
-922 VRGLAA
+922 THGLVA
-928 MGGALTEVAG
+928 MGGALAEVAG

-1008 GLTGFLGG
+1008 GLTGFLGS
-1016 GSLLLAIQGLGDLAD
+1016 GSLLLAIQGLNDLAE
-1031 ALKEFGSM
+1031 AFKTFSTM
-1039 SVEEISNGLTAMLGA
+1039 SWEDVNNALTAMLGA
-1054 LSSIAAGGFLNTFSG
+1054 MGATALGGLANIFSG
-1069 FGAGAIKSLASS
+1069 LGAASIKAVADGLG
-1081 LVPLAEGAKAWT
+1081 PLAEAVKQWQGVSVDDKL
-1093 DVHIPTNLGTQMGSL
+1093 PGQLSSL
-1108 ANGVNAFMFAGWG
+1108 ATGV
-1121 ADALSVF
+1121 
-1128 ASSFGVLA
+1128 SSFWA
-1136 ESVKKWTDVEI
+1136 
-1147 PKNISSQMGSLASA
+1147 
-1161 INGFMFA
+1161 
-1168 GWGAD
+1168 
-1173 NVSKAATG
+1173 
-1181 LGDLAD
+1181 
-1187 AMVKW
+1187 
-1192 GNVEIPEKLAS
+1192 
-1203 TLSPLATAVN
+1203 
-1213 GFMFTGWGGDNIG
+1213 
-1226 IIAPALGDLADA
+1226 
-1238 MVKWKNVKIPENL
+1238 
-1251 GTSLGSLASGVNC
+1251 
-1264 FMFSGWSGDNIGIV
+1264 
-1278 APALGNLAD
+1278 
-1287 SIVKWDGV
+1287 
-1295 EIPATLGPSLTSLS
+1295 
-1309 NGVNAFILA
+1309 A
-1318 GWGADAISAL
+1318 GWGADAI
-1328 VPGLGELADSV
+1328 
-1339 SKWKDVTVP
+1339 
-1348 DGMYSQLVSLA
+1348 
-1359 NGVGNFMFAGWG
+1359 
-1371 ADAVNTVSSGLGTLA
+1371 NTVSSGLGTLA
-1386 DSVRNWK
+1386 ESVNAWQN
-1393 DVEVPEGLSDQLSAL
+1393 VEVPDNIADNMLDLANAISTFTFSGFG
-1408 SSGISSFMFAGSAS
+1408 SS
-1422 DAISTVATGLGDL
+1422 AISTVAAPLGELAASVNAWNDVTIKDDLGTQLSNLATGVSSFWAAGWGADAINTVSSGLGTL
-1435 ADSVR
+1435 AESVE
-1440 KWSGVEVP
+1440 KWESVSIDDM
-1448 ETLGTSLTSLATGVN
+1448 LGTKLTSLAT
-1463 AFTLS
+1463 
-1468 SLAGD
+1468 
-1473 ALTKVVAPIGDLA
+1473 
-1486 GAIKKWNGVK
+1486 
-1496 IPDDIQTKMT
+1496 
-1506 ELASGV
+1506 GV
-1512 ESFSFAFV
+1512 ESFSFAFL
-1520 AGWSIGTIIEPL
+1520 AGWSIDQLVSPL
-1532 TSLAEAVKTWNGVKI
+1532 ASLADSVLKWKSVSIPAKI
-1547 PESIETGLSALSS
+1547 GEKLKDLASGINDFGLSFLAGWSLGTVTGPLGDLADSINKWNSVTIPDDISTKLS
-1560 GLMSFS
+1560 GLADGLMKFS
-1566 NVGNISLAVSSI
+1566 GVGNISLAISSI
-1578 GTIADSASK
+1578 ETVSEAAVK
-1587 LSGVDYT
+1587 LSGVNFD
-1594 SATAGIVSLADALSK
+1594 SISSGLASLTDALTK
-1609 LSGID
+1609 LGSID
-1614 VSGSANIS
+1614 LSAATNMGDI
-1622 TISTAVSNM
+1622 TGAVTSM
-1631 VSGLSTAI
+1631 FQTFSTAI
-1639 TNKSAE
+1639 Q
-1645 VSTAIGNMLSSA
+1645 
-1657 LNNSAPYKSTFY
+1657 NSAPTISESFGSVLTTVINNSVTYQNLFY
-1669 TYGISLGSKISDA
+1669 TNGQTLMTKIVDGF
-1682 LNDSGSNVNNAVTN
+1682 NSGNVTLSASVVNV
-1696 ILTSAASEIYSQY
+1696 LTSGAAAIYDQY
-1709 NNWYTAGAF
+1709 QNWYTAGAF
-1718 LSIGLAEGIRSGESG
+1718 LDIGLAAGIRSGESNV
-1733 AITAATDLATKA
+1733 ITAATDVATKA

-1871 NQNGGSNTYNFN
+1871 NQNGGATTYNFTQN
-1883 QYNYSPKALSRID
+1883 NYSPKALSRID

>member
-87 TNAAISTGESLVK
+87 TNAAISTGESLIK
-100 LLSIDQIS
+100 SLSIDQIS

-132 RVNEQLDRLNWFTDE
+132 RVNEQLNRLNWFTDE
-147 TSYSFTDMVANI
+147 TSYNFTDMVANI
-159 ATFTA
+159 AKFTA

-184 LSGQNAS
+184 LSGQNAT

-261 SQFAEHLTDDAW
+261 SQFAEHLTEDAW

-293 YDYAEEKGITASQ
+293 YDYADEKGITASQ

-373 DVFAGAA
+373 DVFAGGA

-410 SKVTAS
+410 SKVTGS

-424 FAPMT
+424 FAPLT
-429 SGKLLSMTENLKNFT
+429 SGKILSMTANLKKFT
-444 ESLIVSDETANK
+444 ASLIVSDETADK
-456 LKRTFKGVFAVFD
+456 LKRAFKGVFAVFD

-495 NTLLDSAASLG
+495 NTLLDAAASVG
-506 DLLVS
+506 DFLVT
-511 LNESFSTDGITGMF
+511 LNESFSTDGLVGMF

-534 LFSGILNS
+534 LFSGVLNS

-574 LKENISLKGIL
+574 LKENISLKGVL

-610 IEKLTGA
+610 IEKLTGT

-644 SIKVTSLVGIAGA
+644 SIKVTSLVSIAGA

-693 LDSITKTLSKN
+693 LDGITKTLSKN

-742 KGLIG
+742 KGLLG
-747 VGGGLAIFCVGL
+747 VGGGLAIFCAGL

-765 KIPLTTSISLLAFA
+765 KIPLTTSISLLAVA

-792 SGFSWDEIGRSLIA
+792 SGFSWDEIGRSLTA

-812 ELVVVLGVLN
+812 ELVVALGILN
-822 KVSGLGSLAGSV
+822 KVSGFGSLAGSV
-834 SALIIVQSLS
+834 STLIIVQSLS
-844 GLADG
+844 ELADS
-849 LSKFGGLSWDEI
+849 LSKFGSFSWDEI
-861 GHGLAGMGG
+861 EHGLVGMGG

-885 AGFSSLF
+885 AGFGSLF
-892 AAGSIAIVIS
+892 AAGSITIVIS
-902 GLDELADAL
+902 GLDELADSL
-911 TKFGFVSWEAI
+911 TKFGFMSWEAI
-922 VRGLAA
+922 THGLVA
-928 MGGALTEVAG
+928 MGGALAEVAG

-1008 GLTGFLGG
+1008 GLTGFLGS
-1016 GSLLLAIQGLGDLAD
+1016 GSLLLAIQGLNDLAE
-1031 ALKEFGSM
+1031 AFKTFSTM
-1039 SVEEISNGLTAMLGA
+1039 SWEDVNNALTAMLGA
-1054 LSSIAAGGFLNTFSG
+1054 MGATALGGLANTFSG
-1069 FGAGAIKSLASS
+1069 LGAASIKAVADGLG
-1081 LVPLAEGAKAWT
+1081 PLAEAVKQWQGVSVDDKL
-1093 DVHIPTNLGTQMGSL
+1093 PGQLSSL
-1108 ANGVNAFMFAGWG
+1108 ATGV
-1121 ADALSVF
+1121 
-1128 ASSFGVLA
+1128 SSFWA
-1136 ESVKKWTDVEI
+1136 
-1147 PKNISSQMGSLASA
+1147 
-1161 INGFMFA
+1161 
-1168 GWGAD
+1168 
-1173 NVSKAATG
+1173 
-1181 LGDLAD
+1181 
-1187 AMVKW
+1187 
-1192 GNVEIPEKLAS
+1192 
-1203 TLSPLATAVN
+1203 
-1213 GFMFTGWGGDNIG
+1213 
-1226 IIAPALGDLADA
+1226 
-1238 MVKWKNVKIPENL
+1238 
-1251 GTSLGSLASGVNC
+1251 
-1264 FMFSGWSGDNIGIV
+1264 
-1278 APALGNLAD
+1278 
-1287 SIVKWDGV
+1287 
-1295 EIPATLGPSLTSLS
+1295 
-1309 NGVNAFILA
+1309 A
-1318 GWGADAISAL
+1318 GWGADAI
-1328 VPGLGELADSV
+1328 
-1339 SKWKDVTVP
+1339 
-1348 DGMYSQLVSLA
+1348 
-1359 NGVGNFMFAGWG
+1359 
-1371 ADAVNTVSSGLGTLA
+1371 NTVSSGLGTLA
-1386 DSVRNWK
+1386 ESVNAWQN
-1393 DVEVPEGLSDQLSAL
+1393 VEVPDNIADNMLDLANAISTFTFSGFG
-1408 SSGISSFMFAGSAS
+1408 SS
-1422 DAISTVATGLGDL
+1422 AISTVAAPLGELAASVNAWNDVTIKDDLGTQLSNLATGVSSFWAAGWGADAINTVSSGLGTL
-1435 ADSVR
+1435 AESVE
-1440 KWSGVEVP
+1440 KWESVSIDDM
-1448 ETLGTSLTSLATGVN
+1448 LGTKLTSLAT
-1463 AFTLS
+1463 
-1468 SLAGD
+1468 
-1473 ALTKVVAPIGDLA
+1473 
-1486 GAIKKWNGVK
+1486 
-1496 IPDDIQTKMT
+1496 
-1506 ELASGV
+1506 GV
-1512 ESFSFAFV
+1512 ESFSFAFL
-1520 AGWSIGTIIEPL
+1520 AGWSIDQLVSPL
-1532 TSLAEAVKTWNGVKI
+1532 ASLADSVLKWKSVSIPAKI
-1547 PESIETGLSALSS
+1547 GEKLKDLASGINDFGLSFLAGWSLGTVTGPLGDLADSINKWNSVTIPDDISTKLS
-1560 GLMSFS
+1560 GLADGLMKFS
-1566 NVGNISLAVSSI
+1566 GVGNISLAISSI
-1578 GTIADSASK
+1578 ETISEATVK
-1587 LSGVDYT
+1587 LSGVNFD
-1594 SATAGIVSLADALSK
+1594 SISSGLASLTDALTK
-1609 LSGID
+1609 LGSID
-1614 VSGSANIS
+1614 LSAATNMGDI
-1622 TISTAVSNM
+1622 TGAVTSM
-1631 VSGLSTAI
+1631 IQTFSTAI
-1639 TNKSAE
+1639 Q
-1645 VSTAIGNMLSSA
+1645 
-1657 LNNSAPYKSTFY
+1657 NSAPTISESFGSVLTTVINNSVTYQNLFY
-1669 TYGISLGSKISDA
+1669 TNGQTLMTKIVDGF
-1682 LNDSGSNVNNAVTN
+1682 NSGNVTLSASVVNV
-1696 ILTSAASEIYSQY
+1696 LTSGAAVIYDQY
-1709 NNWYTAGAF
+1709 QNWYTAGAF
-1718 LSIGLAEGIRSGESG
+1718 LDIGLAAGIRSGESNV
-1733 AITAATDLATKA
+1733 ITAATDVATKA

-1800 IIAENIAAT
+1800 IITENIAAT

-1871 NQNGGSNTYNFN
+1871 NQNGGATTYNFTQN
-1883 QYNYSPKALSRID
+1883 NYSPKALSRID

>member
-87 TNAAISTGESLVK
+87 TNAAISTGESLIK
-100 LLSIDQIS
+100 SLSIDQIS

-132 RVNEQLDRLNWFTDE
+132 RVNEQLNRLNWFTDE
-147 TSYSFTDMVANI
+147 TSYNFTDMVANI
-159 ATFTA
+159 AKFTA

-184 LSGQNAS
+184 LSGQNAT

-261 SQFAEHLTDDAW
+261 SQFAEHLTEDAW

-293 YDYAEEKGITASQ
+293 YDYADEKGITASQ

-373 DVFAGAA
+373 DVFAGGA

-410 SKVTAS
+410 SKVTGS

-424 FAPMT
+424 FAPLT
-429 SGKLLSMTENLKNFT
+429 SGKLLSMTANLKKFT
-444 ESLIVSDETANK
+444 ASLIVSDETADK
-456 LKRTFKGVFAVFD
+456 LKRAFKGVFAVFD

-495 NTLLDSAASLG
+495 NTLLDAAASVG
-506 DLLVS
+506 DFLVT
-511 LNESFSTDGITGMF
+511 LNESFSTDGLVGMF

-534 LFSGILNS
+534 LFSGVLNS

-574 LKENISLKGIL
+574 LKENISLKGVL

-610 IEKLTGA
+610 IEKLTGT

-644 SIKVTSLVGIAGA
+644 SIKVTSLVSIAGA

-693 LDSITKTLSKN
+693 LDGITKTLSKN

-742 KGLIG
+742 KGLLG
-747 VGGGLAIFCVGL
+747 VGGGLAIFCAGL

-765 KIPLTTSISLLAFA
+765 KIPLTTSISLLAVA

-792 SGFSWDEIGRSLIA
+792 SGFSWDEIGRSLTA

-812 ELVVVLGVLN
+812 ELVVALGILN
-822 KVSGLGSLAGSV
+822 KVSGFGSLAGSV
-834 SALIIVQSLS
+834 STLIIVQSLS
-844 GLADG
+844 ELADS
-849 LSKFGGLSWDEI
+849 LSKFGSFSWDEI
-861 GHGLAGMGG
+861 EHGLVGMGG

-885 AGFSSLF
+885 AGFGSLF
-892 AAGSIAIVIS
+892 AAGSITIVIS
-902 GLDELADAL
+902 GLDELADSL
-911 TKFGFVSWEAI
+911 TKFGFMSWEAI
-922 VRGLAA
+922 THGLVA
-928 MGGALTEVAG
+928 MGGTLAEVAG

-1008 GLTGFLGG
+1008 GLTGFLGS
-1016 GSLLLAIQGLGDLAD
+1016 GSLLLAIQGLNDLAE
-1031 ALKEFGSM
+1031 AFKTFSTM
-1039 SVEEISNGLTAMLGA
+1039 SWEDVNNALTAMLGA
-1054 LSSIAAGGFLNTFSG
+1054 MGATALGGLANTFSG
-1069 FGAGAIKSLASS
+1069 LGAASIKAVADGLG
-1081 LVPLAEGAKAWT
+1081 PLAEAVKQWQGVSVDDKL
-1093 DVHIPTNLGTQMGSL
+1093 PGQLSSL
-1108 ANGVNAFMFAGWG
+1108 ATGV
-1121 ADALSVF
+1121 
-1128 ASSFGVLA
+1128 SSFWA
-1136 ESVKKWTDVEI
+1136 
-1147 PKNISSQMGSLASA
+1147 
-1161 INGFMFA
+1161 
-1168 GWGAD
+1168 
-1173 NVSKAATG
+1173 
-1181 LGDLAD
+1181 
-1187 AMVKW
+1187 
-1192 GNVEIPEKLAS
+1192 
-1203 TLSPLATAVN
+1203 
-1213 GFMFTGWGGDNIG
+1213 
-1226 IIAPALGDLADA
+1226 
-1238 MVKWKNVKIPENL
+1238 
-1251 GTSLGSLASGVNC
+1251 
-1264 FMFSGWSGDNIGIV
+1264 
-1278 APALGNLAD
+1278 
-1287 SIVKWDGV
+1287 
-1295 EIPATLGPSLTSLS
+1295 
-1309 NGVNAFILA
+1309 A
-1318 GWGADAISAL
+1318 GWGADAI
-1328 VPGLGELADSV
+1328 
-1339 SKWKDVTVP
+1339 
-1348 DGMYSQLVSLA
+1348 
-1359 NGVGNFMFAGWG
+1359 
-1371 ADAVNTVSSGLGTLA
+1371 NTVSSGLGTLA
-1386 DSVRNWK
+1386 ESVNAWQN
-1393 DVEVPEGLSDQLSAL
+1393 VEVPDNIADNMLDLANAISTFTFSGFG
-1408 SSGISSFMFAGSAS
+1408 SS
-1422 DAISTVATGLGDL
+1422 AISTVAAPLGELAASVNAWNDVTIKDDLGTQLSNLATGVSSFWAAGWGADAINTVSSGLGTL
-1435 ADSVR
+1435 AESVE
-1440 KWSGVEVP
+1440 KWESVSIDDM
-1448 ETLGTSLTSLATGVN
+1448 LGTKLTSLAT
-1463 AFTLS
+1463 
-1468 SLAGD
+1468 
-1473 ALTKVVAPIGDLA
+1473 
-1486 GAIKKWNGVK
+1486 
-1496 IPDDIQTKMT
+1496 
-1506 ELASGV
+1506 GV
-1512 ESFSFAFV
+1512 ESFSFAFL
-1520 AGWSIGTIIEPL
+1520 AGWSIDQLVSPL
-1532 TSLAEAVKTWNGVKI
+1532 ASLADSVLKWKSVSIPAKI
-1547 PESIETGLSALSS
+1547 GEKLKDLASGINDFGLSFLAGWSLGTVTGPLGDLADSINKWNSVTIPDDISTKLS
-1560 GLMSFS
+1560 GLADGLMKFS
-1566 NVGNISLAVSSI
+1566 GVGNISLAISSI
-1578 GTIADSASK
+1578 ETISEATVK
-1587 LSGVDYT
+1587 LSGVNFD
-1594 SATAGIVSLADALSK
+1594 SISSGLASLTDALTK
-1609 LSGID
+1609 LGSID
-1614 VSGSANIS
+1614 LSAATNMGDI
-1622 TISTAVSNM
+1622 TGAVTSM
-1631 VSGLSTAI
+1631 IQTFSTAI
-1639 TNKSAE
+1639 Q
-1645 VSTAIGNMLSSA
+1645 
-1657 LNNSAPYKSTFY
+1657 NSAPTISESFGSVLTTVINNSVTYQNLFY
-1669 TYGISLGSKISDA
+1669 TNGQTLMTKIVDGF
-1682 LNDSGSNVNNAVTN
+1682 NSGNVTLSASVVNV
-1696 ILTSAASEIYSQY
+1696 LTSGAAAIYDQY
-1709 NNWYTAGAF
+1709 QNWYTAGAF
-1718 LSIGLAEGIRSGESG
+1718 LDIGLAAGIRSGESNV
-1733 AITAATDLATKA
+1733 ITAATDVATKA

-1800 IIAENIAAT
+1800 IITENIAAT

-1871 NQNGGSNTYNFN
+1871 NQNGGATTYNFN

>member
-36 GLKLDGASKGLESVS
+36 GLKLDEASKGLESVS

-87 TNAAISTGESLVK
+87 TNAAISTGESLIK
-100 LLSIDQIS
+100 SLSIDQIS

-159 ATFTA
+159 AKFTA

-373 DVFAGAA
+373 DVFAGGA

-410 SKVTAS
+410 SKVNAS

-444 ESLIVSDETANK
+444 ESLIMSDETANK

-506 DLLVS
+506 DFLVS
-511 LNESFSTDGITGMF
+511 LNDSFSTDGITGMF

-534 LFSGILNS
+534 LFSGVLDS

-568 KTVFSW
+568 KTVFLW
-574 LKENISLKGIL
+574 LKENVSLNGIL

-644 SIKVTSLVGIAGA
+644 SIKVTSLVSIAGA

-732 FGSLSLAELA
+732 FGSLSIAELA
-742 KGLIG
+742 KGLLG
-747 VGGGLAIFCVGL
+747 VGGGLAIFCAGL

-765 KIPLTTSISLLAFA
+765 KIPLTTSISLLAVA

-784 LGDAMSKF
+784 LGDAIGEF
-792 SGFSWDEIGRSLIA
+792 SGFSWEEIGRSLVA
-806 MGGALG
+806 MGGALA

-834 SALIIVQSLS
+834 STLIIVQSLS

-849 LSKFGGLSWDEI
+849 LGKFGGLSWDEI

-885 AGFSSLF
+885 AGFGSLF
-892 AAGSIAIVIS
+892 AAGSITIVIS
-902 GLDELADAL
+902 GLDELADSL
-911 TKFGFVSWEAI
+911 TKFGFMSWEAI
-922 VRGLAA
+922 THGLVA
-928 MGGALTEVAG
+928 MGGALAEVAG

-1008 GLTGFLGG
+1008 GLTGFLGS
-1016 GSLLLAIQGLGDLAD
+1016 GSLLLAIQGLDDLAE
-1031 ALKEFGSM
+1031 AFKTFSTM
-1039 SVEEISNGLTAMLGA
+1039 SWEDVNNALTAMLGA
-1054 LSSIAAGGFLNTFSG
+1054 MGTTALGGLANTFSG
-1069 FGAGAIKSLASS
+1069 LGAASIKAVADGLG
-1081 LVPLAEGAKAWT
+1081 PLAEAVKQWQGVSV
-1093 DVHIPTNLGTQMGSL
+1093 DDNLPGQLSSL
-1108 ANGVNAFMFAGWG
+1108 ATGV
-1121 ADALSVF
+1121 
-1128 ASSFGVLA
+1128 SSFWA
-1136 ESVKKWTDVEI
+1136 
-1147 PKNISSQMGSLASA
+1147 
-1161 INGFMFA
+1161 
-1168 GWGAD
+1168 
-1173 NVSKAATG
+1173 
-1181 LGDLAD
+1181 
-1187 AMVKW
+1187 
-1192 GNVEIPEKLAS
+1192 
-1203 TLSPLATAVN
+1203 
-1213 GFMFTGWGGDNIG
+1213 
-1226 IIAPALGDLADA
+1226 
-1238 MVKWKNVKIPENL
+1238 
-1251 GTSLGSLASGVNC
+1251 
-1264 FMFSGWSGDNIGIV
+1264 
-1278 APALGNLAD
+1278 
-1287 SIVKWDGV
+1287 
-1295 EIPATLGPSLTSLS
+1295 
-1309 NGVNAFILA
+1309 A
-1318 GWGADAISAL
+1318 GWGADAINTVSSGLGILAESVNAWQNVEVLDNIADNMLDLANAISTFTFSGFGSSAIST
-1328 VPGLGELADSV
+1328 VAAPLGELAASV
-1339 SKWKDVTVP
+1339 NAWNDVTIK
-1348 DGMYSQLVSLA
+1348 DDLGTQLSNLATGVSSFWA
-1359 NGVGNFMFAGWG
+1359 AGWG
-1371 ADAVNTVSSGLGTLA
+1371 ADAINTVSSGLGTLA
-1386 DSVRNWK
+1386 ESVGKW
-1393 DVEVPEGLSDQLSAL
+1393 E
-1408 SSGISSFMFAGSAS
+1408 
-1422 DAISTVATGLGDL
+1422 
-1435 ADSVR
+1435 SV
-1440 KWSGVEVP
+1440 SIDDM
-1448 ETLGTSLTSLATGVN
+1448 LGTKLTSLAT
-1463 AFTLS
+1463 
-1468 SLAGD
+1468 
-1473 ALTKVVAPIGDLA
+1473 
-1486 GAIKKWNGVK
+1486 
-1496 IPDDIQTKMT
+1496 
-1506 ELASGV
+1506 GV
-1512 ESFSFAFV
+1512 ESFSFAFL
-1520 AGWSIGTIIEPL
+1520 AGWSIDQLVSPL
-1532 TSLAEAVKTWNGVKI
+1532 ASLADSVLKWKSVSIPAKI
-1547 PESIETGLSALSS
+1547 GEKLKDLASGINDFGLSFLAGWSLGTVTGPLGDLADSINKWNSVTIPDDISTKLS
-1560 GLMSFS
+1560 GLADGLMKFS
-1566 NVGNISLAVSSI
+1566 GVGNISLAISSI
-1578 GTIADSASK
+1578 ETISEATVK
-1587 LSGVDYT
+1587 LSGVNFD
-1594 SATAGIVSLADALSK
+1594 SISSGLASLTDALTK
-1609 LSGID
+1609 LGSID
-1614 VSGSANIS
+1614 LSAATNMGDI
-1622 TISTAVSNM
+1622 TGAVTSM
-1631 VSGLSTAI
+1631 IQTFSTAI
-1639 TNKSAE
+1639 Q
-1645 VSTAIGNMLSSA
+1645 
-1657 LNNSAPYKSTFY
+1657 NSAPTISESFGSVLTTVINNSVTYQNLFY
-1669 TYGISLGSKISDA
+1669 TNGQTLMTKIVDGF
-1682 LNDSGSNVNNAVTN
+1682 NSGNVTLSASVVNV
-1696 ILTSAASEIYSQY
+1696 LTSGAAAIYDQY
-1709 NNWYTAGAF
+1709 QNWYTAGAF
-1718 LSIGLAEGIRSGESG
+1718 LDIGLAAGIRSGESNV
-1733 AITAATDLATKA
+1733 ITAATDVATKA

-1780 ADRVAKATETISNQA
+1780 ADRVQKATETISNQA

-1871 NQNGGSNTYNFN
+1871 NQNGGATTYNFTQN
-1883 QYNYSPKALSRID
+1883 NYSPKALSRID

>member
-87 TNAAISTGESLVK
+87 TNAAISTGESLIK
-100 LLSIDQIS
+100 SLSIDQIS

-126 QGNELE
+126 QGNSLE
-132 RVNEQLDRLNWFTDE
+132 RVNEQLNRLNWFTDE
-147 TSYSFTDMVANI
+147 TSYNFTDMVANI
-159 ATFTA
+159 AKFTA

-184 LSGQNAS
+184 LSGQNAT

-261 SQFAEHLTDDAW
+261 SQFAEHLTEDAW

-293 YDYAEEKGITASQ
+293 YDYADEKGITASQ

-373 DVFAGAA
+373 DVFAGGA

-410 SKVTAS
+410 SKVTGS

-424 FAPMT
+424 FAPLT

-444 ESLIVSDETANK
+444 ESLIVSDETASK

-495 NTLLDSAASLG
+495 NTLLDAAASVG
-506 DLLVS
+506 DFLVT
-511 LNESFSTDGITGMF
+511 LNESFSTDGLVGMF

-534 LFSGILNS
+534 LFSGVLNS

-574 LKENISLKGIL
+574 LKENISLKGVF

-610 IEKLTGA
+610 IEKLTGT

-644 SIKVTSLVGIAGA
+644 SIKVTSLVSIAGA

-693 LDSITKTLSKN
+693 LDGITKTLSKN

-742 KGLIG
+742 KGLLG
-747 VGGGLAIFCVGL
+747 VGGGLAIFCAGL

-765 KIPLTTSISLLAFA
+765 KIPLTTSISLLAVA

-784 LGDAMSKF
+784 LGDSMSKF
-792 SGFSWDEIGRSLIA
+792 SGFSWDEIGRSLTA

-812 ELVVVLGVLN
+812 ELVVALGILN
-822 KVSGLGSLAGSV
+822 KVSGFGSLAGSV
-834 SALIIVQSLS
+834 STLIIVQSLS
-844 GLADG
+844 ELADS
-849 LSKFGGLSWDEI
+849 LSKFGSFSWDEI
-861 GHGLAGMGG
+861 EHGLVGMGG

-885 AGFSSLF
+885 AGFGSLF
-892 AAGSIAIVIS
+892 AAGSITIVIS
-902 GLDELADAL
+902 GLDELADSL
-911 TKFGFVSWEAI
+911 TKFGFMSWEAI
-922 VRGLAA
+922 THGLVA
-928 MGGALTEVAG
+928 MGGALAEVAG

-1008 GLTGFLGG
+1008 GLTGFLGS
-1016 GSLLLAIQGLGDLAD
+1016 GSLLLAIQGLNDLAE
-1031 ALKEFGSM
+1031 AFKTFSTM
-1039 SVEEISNGLTAMLGA
+1039 SWEDVNNALTAMLGA
-1054 LSSIAAGGFLNTFSG
+1054 MGATALGGLANTFSG
-1069 FGAGAIKSLASS
+1069 LGAASIKAVADGLG
-1081 LVPLAEGAKAWT
+1081 PLAEAVKQWQGVSVDDKL
-1093 DVHIPTNLGTQMGSL
+1093 PGQLSSL
-1108 ANGVNAFMFAGWG
+1108 ATGV
-1121 ADALSVF
+1121 
-1128 ASSFGVLA
+1128 SSFWA
-1136 ESVKKWTDVEI
+1136 
-1147 PKNISSQMGSLASA
+1147 
-1161 INGFMFA
+1161 
-1168 GWGAD
+1168 
-1173 NVSKAATG
+1173 
-1181 LGDLAD
+1181 
-1187 AMVKW
+1187 
-1192 GNVEIPEKLAS
+1192 
-1203 TLSPLATAVN
+1203 
-1213 GFMFTGWGGDNIG
+1213 
-1226 IIAPALGDLADA
+1226 
-1238 MVKWKNVKIPENL
+1238 
-1251 GTSLGSLASGVNC
+1251 
-1264 FMFSGWSGDNIGIV
+1264 
-1278 APALGNLAD
+1278 
-1287 SIVKWDGV
+1287 
-1295 EIPATLGPSLTSLS
+1295 
-1309 NGVNAFILA
+1309 A
-1318 GWGADAISAL
+1318 GWGADAI
-1328 VPGLGELADSV
+1328 
-1339 SKWKDVTVP
+1339 
-1348 DGMYSQLVSLA
+1348 
-1359 NGVGNFMFAGWG
+1359 
-1371 ADAVNTVSSGLGTLA
+1371 NTVSSGLGTLA
-1386 DSVRNWK
+1386 ESVNAWQN
-1393 DVEVPEGLSDQLSAL
+1393 VEVPDNIADNMLDLANAISTFTFSGFG
-1408 SSGISSFMFAGSAS
+1408 SS
-1422 DAISTVATGLGDL
+1422 AISTVAAPLGELAASVNAWNDVTIKDDLGTQLSNLATGVSSFWAAGWGADAINTVSSGLGTL
-1435 ADSVR
+1435 AESVE
-1440 KWSGVEVP
+1440 KWESVSIDDM
-1448 ETLGTSLTSLATGVN
+1448 LGTKLTSLAT
-1463 AFTLS
+1463 
-1468 SLAGD
+1468 
-1473 ALTKVVAPIGDLA
+1473 
-1486 GAIKKWNGVK
+1486 
-1496 IPDDIQTKMT
+1496 
-1506 ELASGV
+1506 GV
-1512 ESFSFAFV
+1512 ESFSFAFL
-1520 AGWSIGTIIEPL
+1520 AGWSIDQLVSPL
-1532 TSLAEAVKTWNGVKI
+1532 ASLADSVLKWKSVSIPAKI
-1547 PESIETGLSALSS
+1547 GEKLKDLASGINDFGLSFLAGWSLGTVTGPLGDLADSINKWNSVTIPDDISTKLS
-1560 GLMSFS
+1560 GLADGLMKFS
-1566 NVGNISLAVSSI
+1566 GVGNISFAISSI
-1578 GTIADSASK
+1578 ETISEATVK
-1587 LSGVDYT
+1587 LSGVNFD
-1594 SATAGIVSLADALSK
+1594 SISSGLASLTDALTK
-1609 LSGID
+1609 LGSID
-1614 VSGSANIS
+1614 LSAATNMGDI
-1622 TISTAVSNM
+1622 TGAVTSM
-1631 VSGLSTAI
+1631 IQTFSTAI
-1639 TNKSAE
+1639 Q
-1645 VSTAIGNMLSSA
+1645 
-1657 LNNSAPYKSTFY
+1657 NSAPTISESFGSVLTTVINNSVTYQNLFY
-1669 TYGISLGSKISDA
+1669 TNGQTLMTKIVDGF
-1682 LNDSGSNVNNAVTN
+1682 NSGNVTLSASVVNV
-1696 ILTSAASEIYSQY
+1696 LTSGAAVIYDQY
-1709 NNWYTAGAF
+1709 QNWYTAGAF
-1718 LSIGLAEGIRSGESG
+1718 LDIGLAAGIRSGESNV
-1733 AITAATDLATKA
+1733 ITAATDVATKA

-1800 IIAENIAAT
+1800 IITENIAAT
-1809 MDEDFEYEPTI
+1809 MNEDFEYEPTI

-1871 NQNGGSNTYNFN
+1871 NQNGGATTYNFTQN
-1883 QYNYSPKALSRID
+1883 NYSPKALSRID

>member
-100 LLSIDQIS
+100 SLSIDQIS

-147 TSYSFTDMVANI
+147 TSYNFTDMVANI
-159 ATFTA
+159 AKFTA

-184 LSGQNAS
+184 LSGQNAT

-261 SQFAEHLTDDAW
+261 SQFAEHLTEDAW

-293 YDYAEEKGITASQ
+293 YDYADEKGITASQ

-373 DVFAGAA
+373 DVFAGGA

-410 SKVTAS
+410 SKVTGS

-506 DLLVS
+506 DFLVS

-534 LFSGILNS
+534 LFSGVLNS

-574 LKENISLKGIL
+574 LKENISLKGVL

-617 GKKSGSLKATIS
+617 GKKSGSLKAKIS

-669 QLDVGSALKG
+669 QIDAGAALKG
-679 ISAMAAMFKMLTKS
+679 ISTMAAMFKMLTKS

-704 GSKGLMKASFS
+704 GSKGLGKASIS
-715 LILIAESMK
+715 LILVAESMK

-732 FGSLSLAELA
+732 FGDLSLKEIA

-747 VGGGLAIFCVGL
+747 VGGGLTIFCAGL

-765 KIPLTTSISLLAFA
+765 KVPLRTSISLLAIA

-792 SGFSWDEIGRSLIA
+792 SGFSWDEIGRSLTA

-812 ELVVVLGVLN
+812 ELVVALGILN

-834 SALIIVQSLS
+834 STLIIVQSLS

-849 LSKFGGLSWDEI
+849 LSKFGSFSWDEI
-861 GHGLAGMGG
+861 EHGLVGMGG
-870 ALAEVSTALVAVSKL
+870 ALAEVSTAIVAVSKL
-885 AGFSSLF
+885 AGFGSLF

-911 TKFGFVSWEAI
+911 TKFGFMSWEAI
-922 VRGLAA
+922 VHGLIA
-928 MGGALTEVAG
+928 MGGALAEVAG

-987 AGMGGALTEVAAI
+987 AGMGGALAEVAAV

-1008 GLTGFLGG
+1008 GLTGFLGS
-1016 GSLLLAIQGLGDLAD
+1016 GSLLLAIQGLNDLAE
-1031 ALKEFGSM
+1031 AFKTFSTM
-1039 SVEEISNGLTAMLGA
+1039 SWEDVNNALTAMLGA
-1054 LSSIAAGGFLNTFSG
+1054 MGATALGGLANTFSG
-1069 FGAGAIKSLASS
+1069 LGAASIKAVADGLG
-1081 LVPLAEGAKAWT
+1081 PLAEAVKQWQGVSV
-1093 DVHIPTNLGTQMGSL
+1093 DDNLPSQLSSL
-1108 ANGVNAFMFAGWG
+1108 ATGV
-1121 ADALSVF
+1121 
-1128 ASSFGVLA
+1128 SSFWA
-1136 ESVKKWTDVEI
+1136 
-1147 PKNISSQMGSLASA
+1147 
-1161 INGFMFA
+1161 
-1168 GWGAD
+1168 
-1173 NVSKAATG
+1173 
-1181 LGDLAD
+1181 
-1187 AMVKW
+1187 
-1192 GNVEIPEKLAS
+1192 
-1203 TLSPLATAVN
+1203 
-1213 GFMFTGWGGDNIG
+1213 
-1226 IIAPALGDLADA
+1226 
-1238 MVKWKNVKIPENL
+1238 
-1251 GTSLGSLASGVNC
+1251 
-1264 FMFSGWSGDNIGIV
+1264 
-1278 APALGNLAD
+1278 
-1287 SIVKWDGV
+1287 
-1295 EIPATLGPSLTSLS
+1295 
-1309 NGVNAFILA
+1309 A
-1318 GWGADAISAL
+1318 GWGADAI
-1328 VPGLGELADSV
+1328 
-1339 SKWKDVTVP
+1339 
-1348 DGMYSQLVSLA
+1348 
-1359 NGVGNFMFAGWG
+1359 
-1371 ADAVNTVSSGLGTLA
+1371 NTVSSGLGTLA
-1386 DSVRNWK
+1386 ESVNAWQN
-1393 DVEVPEGLSDQLSAL
+1393 VEVPDNIADNMLDLANAISTFTFSGFG
-1408 SSGISSFMFAGSAS
+1408 SS
-1422 DAISTVATGLGDL
+1422 AISTVAAPLGELAESVNAWNDVTIKDDLGTQLSNLATGVSSFWAAGWGADAINTVSSGLGTL
-1435 ADSVR
+1435 AESVG
-1440 KWSGVEVP
+1440 KWESVSIDDM
-1448 ETLGTSLTSLATGVN
+1448 LGTKLTSLATGVE
-1463 AFTLS
+1463 AFSFAFLAGWS
-1468 SLAGD
+1468 IDQLVNPLASLADSVLKWKSVSIPAKIGEKLKD
-1473 ALTKVVAPIGDLA
+1473 LASGINDFGLSFLAGWSLGTVTGPLGDLA
-1486 GAIKKWNGVK
+1486 DSINKWNSVT
-1496 IPDDIQTKMT
+1496 IPDDISTK
-1506 ELASGV
+1506 L
-1512 ESFSFAFV
+1512 
-1520 AGWSIGTIIEPL
+1520 
-1532 TSLAEAVKTWNGVKI
+1532 
-1547 PESIETGLSALSS
+1547 S
-1560 GLMSFS
+1560 GLADGLMKFS
-1566 NVGNISLAVSSI
+1566 GVGNISLAISSI
-1578 GTIADSASK
+1578 ETISEAAVK
-1587 LSGVDYT
+1587 LSGVNFD
-1594 SATAGIVSLADALSK
+1594 SISSGLASLTDALTK
-1609 LSGID
+1609 LGSID
-1614 VSGSANIS
+1614 LSAATNMGDITGAVTS
-1622 TISTAVSNM
+1622 MIQTFSIAIQNSAPTISESFGSVLTTV
-1631 VSGLSTAI
+1631 I
-1639 TNKSAE
+1639 
-1645 VSTAIGNMLSSA
+1645 
-1657 LNNSAPYKSTFY
+1657 NNSATYQNLFY
-1669 TYGISLGSKISDA
+1669 TNGQTLMTKIVDGF
-1682 LNDSGSNVNNAVTN
+1682 NSGNGTLSASVVNV
-1696 ILTSAASEIYSQY
+1696 LTSGAAAIYDQY
-1709 NNWYTAGAF
+1709 QNWYTAGAF
-1718 LSIGLAEGIRSGESG
+1718 LDIGLAAGIRSGESNV
-1733 AITAATDLATKA
+1733 ITAATDVATKA

-1780 ADRVAKATETISNQA
+1780 ADSVQKATETISNQA

-1853 VRKAAPADKYAE
+1853 VRKAAPADKYTE

>member
-100 LLSIDQIS
+100 SLSIDQIS

-147 TSYSFTDMVANI
+147 TSYNFTDMVANI
-159 ATFTA
+159 AKFTA

-184 LSGQNAS
+184 LSGQNAT

-261 SQFAEHLTDDAW
+261 SQFAEHLTEDAW

-293 YDYAEEKGITASQ
+293 YDYADEKGITASQ

-373 DVFAGAA
+373 DVFAGGA

-410 SKVTAS
+410 SKVTGS

-506 DLLVS
+506 DFLVS

-534 LFSGILNS
+534 LFSGVLNS

-574 LKENISLKGIL
+574 LKENISLKGVL

-617 GKKSGSLKATIS
+617 GKKSGSLKAKIS

-669 QLDVGSALKG
+669 QIDAGAALKG
-679 ISAMAAMFKMLTKS
+679 ISTMAAMFKMLTKS

-704 GSKGLMKASFS
+704 GSKGLGKASIS
-715 LILIAESMK
+715 LILVAESMK

-732 FGSLSLAELA
+732 FGDLSLKEIA

-747 VGGGLAIFCVGL
+747 VGGGLTIFCAGL

-765 KIPLTTSISLLAFA
+765 KVPLRTSISLLAIA

-792 SGFSWDEIGRSLIA
+792 SGFSWDEIGRSLTA

-812 ELVVVLGVLN
+812 ELVVALGILN

-834 SALIIVQSLS
+834 STLIIVQSLS

-849 LSKFGGLSWDEI
+849 LSKFGSFSWDEI
-861 GHGLAGMGG
+861 EHGLVGMGG
-870 ALAEVSTALVAVSKL
+870 ALAEVSTAIVAVSKL
-885 AGFSSLF
+885 AGFGSLF

-911 TKFGFVSWEAI
+911 TKFGFMSWEAI
-922 VRGLAA
+922 VHGLVA
-928 MGGALTEVAG
+928 MGGALAEVAG

-954 AGSIRLTITGLSD
+954 AGSILLTITGLSD

-987 AGMGGALTEVAAI
+987 AGMGGALAEVAAV

-1008 GLTGFLGG
+1008 GLTGFLGS
-1016 GSLLLAIQGLGDLAD
+1016 GSLLLAIQGLNDLAE
-1031 ALKEFGSM
+1031 AFKTFSTM
-1039 SVEEISNGLTAMLGA
+1039 SWEDVNNALTAMLGA
-1054 LSSIAAGGFLNTFSG
+1054 MGATALGGLANTFSG
-1069 FGAGAIKSLASS
+1069 LGAASIKAVADGLG
-1081 LVPLAEGAKAWT
+1081 PLAEAVKQWQGVSV
-1093 DVHIPTNLGTQMGSL
+1093 DDNLPSQLSSL
-1108 ANGVNAFMFAGWG
+1108 ATGV
-1121 ADALSVF
+1121 
-1128 ASSFGVLA
+1128 SSFWA
-1136 ESVKKWTDVEI
+1136 
-1147 PKNISSQMGSLASA
+1147 
-1161 INGFMFA
+1161 
-1168 GWGAD
+1168 
-1173 NVSKAATG
+1173 
-1181 LGDLAD
+1181 
-1187 AMVKW
+1187 
-1192 GNVEIPEKLAS
+1192 
-1203 TLSPLATAVN
+1203 
-1213 GFMFTGWGGDNIG
+1213 
-1226 IIAPALGDLADA
+1226 
-1238 MVKWKNVKIPENL
+1238 
-1251 GTSLGSLASGVNC
+1251 
-1264 FMFSGWSGDNIGIV
+1264 
-1278 APALGNLAD
+1278 
-1287 SIVKWDGV
+1287 
-1295 EIPATLGPSLTSLS
+1295 
-1309 NGVNAFILA
+1309 A
-1318 GWGADAISAL
+1318 GWGADAI
-1328 VPGLGELADSV
+1328 
-1339 SKWKDVTVP
+1339 
-1348 DGMYSQLVSLA
+1348 
-1359 NGVGNFMFAGWG
+1359 
-1371 ADAVNTVSSGLGTLA
+1371 NTVSSGLGTLA
-1386 DSVRNWK
+1386 ESVNAWQN
-1393 DVEVPEGLSDQLSAL
+1393 VEVPDNIADNMLDLANAISTFTFSGFG
-1408 SSGISSFMFAGSAS
+1408 SS
-1422 DAISTVATGLGDL
+1422 AISTVAAPLGELAASVNAWNDVTIKDDLGTQLSNLATGVSSFWAAGWGADAINTVSSGLGTL
-1435 ADSVR
+1435 AESVG
-1440 KWSGVEVP
+1440 KWESVSIDDM
-1448 ETLGTSLTSLATGVN
+1448 LGTKLTSLATGVE
-1463 AFTLS
+1463 AFSFAFLAGWS
-1468 SLAGD
+1468 IDQLVNPLASLADSVLKWKSVSIPAKIGEKLKD
-1473 ALTKVVAPIGDLA
+1473 LASGINDFGLSFLAGWSLGTVTGPLGDLA
-1486 GAIKKWNGVK
+1486 DSINKWNSVT
-1496 IPDDIQTKMT
+1496 IPDDISTK
-1506 ELASGV
+1506 L
-1512 ESFSFAFV
+1512 
-1520 AGWSIGTIIEPL
+1520 
-1532 TSLAEAVKTWNGVKI
+1532 
-1547 PESIETGLSALSS
+1547 S
-1560 GLMSFS
+1560 GLADGLMKFS
-1566 NVGNISLAVSSI
+1566 GVGNISLAISSI
-1578 GTIADSASK
+1578 ETISEAAVK
-1587 LSGVDYT
+1587 LSGVNFD
-1594 SATAGIVSLADALSK
+1594 SISSGLASLTDALTK
-1609 LSGID
+1609 LGSID
-1614 VSGSANIS
+1614 LSAATNMGDITGAVAS
-1622 TISTAVSNM
+1622 MIQTFSIAIQNSAPTISESFGSVLTTV
-1631 VSGLSTAI
+1631 I
-1639 TNKSAE
+1639 
-1645 VSTAIGNMLSSA
+1645 
-1657 LNNSAPYKSTFY
+1657 NNSATYQNLFY
-1669 TYGISLGSKISDA
+1669 TNGQTLMTKIVDGF
-1682 LNDSGSNVNNAVTN
+1682 NSGNGTLSASVVNV
-1696 ILTSAASEIYSQY
+1696 LTSGAAAIYDQY
-1709 NNWYTAGAF
+1709 QNWYTAGAF
-1718 LSIGLAEGIRSGESG
+1718 LDIGLAAGIRSGESNV
-1733 AITAATDLATKA
+1733 ITAATDVATKA

-1905 AMMKERGKA
+1905 AMMKERGRA

>member
-87 TNAAISTGESLVK
+87 TNAAISTGESLIK
-100 LLSIDQIS
+100 SLSIDQIS

-132 RVNEQLDRLNWFTDE
+132 RVNEQLNRLNWFTDE
-147 TSYSFTDMVANI
+147 TSYNFTDMVANI
-159 ATFTA
+159 AKFTA

-184 LSGQNAS
+184 LSGQNAT

-261 SQFAEHLTDDAW
+261 SQFAEHLTEDAW

-293 YDYAEEKGITASQ
+293 YDYADEKGITASQ

-373 DVFAGAA
+373 DVFAGGA

-398 LIQSFWNIWDAV
+398 LIQYFWNIWDAV
-410 SKVTAS
+410 SKVTGS

-424 FAPMT
+424 FAPLT
-429 SGKLLSMTENLKNFT
+429 SGKLLSMTANLKKFT
-444 ESLIVSDETANK
+444 ASLIVSDETADK
-456 LKRTFKGVFAVFD
+456 LKRAFKGVFAVFD

-495 NTLLDSAASLG
+495 NTLLDAAASVG
-506 DLLVS
+506 DFLVT
-511 LNESFSTDGITGMF
+511 LNESFSTDGLVGMF

-534 LFSGILNS
+534 LFSGVLNS
-542 AGGFS
+542 AGGFN

-574 LKENISLKGIL
+574 LKENISLKGVL

-610 IEKLTGA
+610 IEKLTGT

-644 SIKVTSLVGIAGA
+644 SIKVTSLVSIAGA

-693 LDSITKTLSKN
+693 LDGITKTLSKN

-742 KGLIG
+742 KGLLG
-747 VGGGLAIFCVGL
+747 VGGGLAIFCAGL

-765 KIPLTTSISLLAFA
+765 KIPLTTSISLLAVA

-792 SGFSWDEIGRSLIA
+792 SGFSWDEIGRSLTA

-812 ELVVVLGVLN
+812 ELVVALGILN
-822 KVSGLGSLAGSV
+822 KVSGFGSLAGSV
-834 SALIIVQSLS
+834 STLIIVQSLS
-844 GLADG
+844 ELADS
-849 LSKFGGLSWDEI
+849 LSKFGSFSWDEI
-861 GHGLAGMGG
+861 EHGLVGMGG

-885 AGFSSLF
+885 AGFGSLF
-892 AAGSIAIVIS
+892 AAGSITIVIS
-902 GLDELADAL
+902 GLDELADSL
-911 TKFGFVSWEAI
+911 TKFGFMSWEAI
-922 VRGLAA
+922 THGLVA
-928 MGGALTEVAG
+928 MGGALAEVAG

-1008 GLTGFLGG
+1008 GLTGFLGS
-1016 GSLLLAIQGLGDLAD
+1016 GSLLLAIQGLDDLAE
-1031 ALKEFGSM
+1031 AFKTFSTM
-1039 SVEEISNGLTAMLGA
+1039 SWEDVNNALTAMLGA
-1054 LSSIAAGGFLNTFSG
+1054 MGATALGGLANTFSG
-1069 FGAGAIKSLASS
+1069 LGAASIKAVADGLG
-1081 LVPLAEGAKAWT
+1081 PLAEAVKQWQGVSVDDKL
-1093 DVHIPTNLGTQMGSL
+1093 PGQLSSL
-1108 ANGVNAFMFAGWG
+1108 ATGV
-1121 ADALSVF
+1121 
-1128 ASSFGVLA
+1128 SSFWA
-1136 ESVKKWTDVEI
+1136 
-1147 PKNISSQMGSLASA
+1147 
-1161 INGFMFA
+1161 
-1168 GWGAD
+1168 
-1173 NVSKAATG
+1173 
-1181 LGDLAD
+1181 
-1187 AMVKW
+1187 
-1192 GNVEIPEKLAS
+1192 
-1203 TLSPLATAVN
+1203 
-1213 GFMFTGWGGDNIG
+1213 
-1226 IIAPALGDLADA
+1226 
-1238 MVKWKNVKIPENL
+1238 
-1251 GTSLGSLASGVNC
+1251 
-1264 FMFSGWSGDNIGIV
+1264 
-1278 APALGNLAD
+1278 
-1287 SIVKWDGV
+1287 
-1295 EIPATLGPSLTSLS
+1295 
-1309 NGVNAFILA
+1309 A
-1318 GWGADAISAL
+1318 GWGADAI
-1328 VPGLGELADSV
+1328 
-1339 SKWKDVTVP
+1339 
-1348 DGMYSQLVSLA
+1348 
-1359 NGVGNFMFAGWG
+1359 
-1371 ADAVNTVSSGLGTLA
+1371 NTVSSGLGTLA
-1386 DSVRNWK
+1386 ESVNAWQN
-1393 DVEVPEGLSDQLSAL
+1393 VEVPDNIADNMLDLANAISTFTFSGFG
-1408 SSGISSFMFAGSAS
+1408 SS
-1422 DAISTVATGLGDL
+1422 AISTVAAPLGELAASVNAWNDVTIKDDLGTQLSNLATGVSSFWAAGWGADAINTVSSGLGTL
-1435 ADSVR
+1435 AESVE
-1440 KWSGVEVP
+1440 KWESVSIDDM
-1448 ETLGTSLTSLATGVN
+1448 LGTKLTSLAT
-1463 AFTLS
+1463 
-1468 SLAGD
+1468 
-1473 ALTKVVAPIGDLA
+1473 
-1486 GAIKKWNGVK
+1486 
-1496 IPDDIQTKMT
+1496 
-1506 ELASGV
+1506 GV
-1512 ESFSFAFV
+1512 ESFSFAFL
-1520 AGWSIGTIIEPL
+1520 AGWSIDQLVSPL
-1532 TSLAEAVKTWNGVKI
+1532 ASLADSVLKWKSVSIPAKI
-1547 PESIETGLSALSS
+1547 GEKLKDLASGINDFGLSFLAGWSLGTVTGPLGDLADSINKWNSVTIPDDISTKLS
-1560 GLMSFS
+1560 GLADGLMKFS
-1566 NVGNISLAVSSI
+1566 GVGNISLAISSI
-1578 GTIADSASK
+1578 ETISEATVK
-1587 LSGVDYT
+1587 LSGVNFD
-1594 SATAGIVSLADALSK
+1594 SISSGLASLTDALTK
-1609 LSGID
+1609 LGSID
-1614 VSGSANIS
+1614 LSAATNMGDI
-1622 TISTAVSNM
+1622 TGAVTSM
-1631 VSGLSTAI
+1631 IQTFSTAI
-1639 TNKSAE
+1639 Q
-1645 VSTAIGNMLSSA
+1645 
-1657 LNNSAPYKSTFY
+1657 NSAPTISESFGSVLTTVINNSVTYQNLFY
-1669 TYGISLGSKISDA
+1669 TNGQTLMTKIVDGF
-1682 LNDSGSNVNNAVTN
+1682 NSGNVTLSASVVNV
-1696 ILTSAASEIYSQY
+1696 LTSGAAAIYDQY
-1709 NNWYTAGAF
+1709 QNWYTAGAF
-1718 LSIGLAEGIRSGESG
+1718 LDIGLAAGIRSGESNV
-1733 AITAATDLATKA
+1733 ITAATDVATKA

-1825 MDEVDSGLNA
+1825 MDGVDSGLNA

-1871 NQNGGSNTYNFN
+1871 NQNGGATTYNFTQN
-1883 QYNYSPKALSRID
+1883 NYSPKALSRID

>member
-100 LLSIDQIS
+100 SLSIDQIF

-126 QGNELE
+126 QGNDLE
-132 RVNEQLDRLNWFTDE
+132 VVNEQLDRLNWFTDE
-147 TSYSFTDMVANI
+147 TSYNFTDMVANI
-159 ATFTA
+159 AKFTA

-169 EESVTAMEGIANWAA
+169 KESVTAMEGIANWAA

-191 TASRA
+191 AASRA

-210 KEDYKSIQN
+210 KEDYRSIQN

-261 SQFAEHLTDDAW
+261 SQFAEHLTEDAW

-281 VFQTYSSAVDQI
+281 VFQNYSSAVDQI
-293 YDYAEEKGITASQ
+293 YDYADEKGITASQ

-352 LIFGNQEEATQ
+352 LIFGDQEEATQ

-373 DVFAGAA
+373 DVFAGGA

-398 LIQSFWNIWDAV
+398 LIQSFWNIWDSV
-410 SKVTAS
+410 SKVTGS

-424 FAPMT
+424 FTPMT

-506 DLLVS
+506 DFLVS

-534 LFSGILNS
+534 LFSGVLNS

-617 GKKSGSLKATIS
+617 GKKSGSLKAKIS

-679 ISAMAAMFKMLTKS
+679 ISAIAAMFKMLTKS

-732 FGSLSLAELA
+732 FGSLSFAELA
-742 KGLIG
+742 KGLLG

-765 KIPLTTSISLLAFA
+765 KIPLTTSISLLAVA

-784 LGDAMSKF
+784 LGDTMSKF

-812 ELVVVLGVLN
+812 ELVVVLGILN

-834 SALIIVQSLS
+834 STLIIVQSLS

-861 GHGLAGMGG
+861 GHGLASMGG
-870 ALAEVSTALVAVSKL
+870 ALAEVSTALVSVSKL

-892 AAGSIAIVIS
+892 SAGSITIVIS
-902 GLDELADAL
+902 GLDELADSL
-911 TKFGFVSWEAI
+911 TKFGFMSWEAI
-922 VRGLAA
+922 VHGLIA
-928 MGGALTEVAG
+928 MGGALAEVAG

-943 GKIAGF
+943 CKIAGF

-987 AGMGGALTEVAAI
+987 AGMGGALAEVAAV
-1000 TGIHGLVS
+1000 TGIHGLIS
-1008 GLTGFLGG
+1008 GLTGFLGS
-1016 GSLLLAIQGLGDLAD
+1016 GSLLLAIQGLNDLAE
-1031 ALKEFGSM
+1031 AFKTFSTM
-1039 SVEEISNGLTAMLGA
+1039 SWEDVNNALTAMLGA
-1054 LSSIAAGGFLNTFSG
+1054 MGTTALGGLANTFSG
-1069 FGAGAIKSLASS
+1069 LGAASIKAVADGLG
-1081 LVPLAEGAKAWT
+1081 PLAEAVKQWQGVSV
-1093 DVHIPTNLGTQMGSL
+1093 DDNLPGQLSSL
-1108 ANGVNAFMFAGWG
+1108 ATGVSSFWATGWG
-1121 ADALSVF
+1121 ADAINTV
-1128 ASSFGVLA
+1128 SSGLGVLA
-1136 ESVKKWTDVEI
+1136 ESVKDWVGIEI
-1147 PKNISSQMGSLASA
+1147 PDGFADKLEKIATAVSTFSFSGVGAGAISTVAEPLGELAKS
-1161 INGFMFA
+1161 IEQWNGISVDDTIGTKLTSISTGVNSFWA
-1168 GWGAD
+1168 SGLGASSIAD
-1173 NVSKAATG
+1173 LAVP
-1181 LGDLAD
+1181 LGDLAVS
-1187 AMVKW
+1187 VKKW
-1192 GNVEIPEKLAS
+1192 NNIELKE
-1203 TLSPLATAVN
+1203 
-1213 GFMFTGWGGDNIG
+1213 GF
-1226 IIAPALGDLADA
+1226 
-1238 MVKWKNVKIPENL
+1238 
-1251 GTSLGSLASGVNC
+1251 GTQ
-1264 FMFSGWSGDNIGIV
+1264 
-1278 APALGNLAD
+1278 
-1287 SIVKWDGV
+1287 
-1295 EIPATLGPSLTSLS
+1295 LS
-1309 NGVNAFILA
+1309 NIAKGIEAFSFAFLA
-1318 GWGADAISAL
+1318 GWSIDQL
-1328 VPGLGELADSV
+1328 VEPLSSLADSV
-1339 SKWKDVTVP
+1339 SKWK
-1348 DGMYSQLVSLA
+1348 GVSIPAKIGEKLKDLA
-1359 NGVGNFMFAGWG
+1359 SGINDFSLSFLAGW
-1371 ADAVNTVSSGLGTLA
+1371 SLGTVTGPLGELA
-1386 DSVRNWK
+1386 DSIN
-1393 DVEVPEGLSDQLSAL
+1393 
-1408 SSGISSFMFAGSAS
+1408 
-1422 DAISTVATGLGDL
+1422 
-1435 ADSVR
+1435 
-1440 KWSGVEVP
+1440 
-1448 ETLGTSLTSLATGVN
+1448 
-1463 AFTLS
+1463 
-1468 SLAGD
+1468 
-1473 ALTKVVAPIGDLA
+1473 
-1486 GAIKKWNGVK
+1486 KWNTVT
-1496 IPDDIQTKMT
+1496 IPDDISTKLSN
-1506 ELASGV
+1506 LAD
-1512 ESFSFAFV
+1512 
-1520 AGWSIGTIIEPL
+1520 
-1532 TSLAEAVKTWNGVKI
+1532 
-1547 PESIETGLSALSS
+1547 
-1560 GLMSFS
+1560 GLMKFS
-1566 NVGNISLAVSSI
+1566 GVGNISLAVSSI
-1578 GTIADSASK
+1578 GTISEAAVN
-1587 LSGVDYT
+1587 LSGVDF
-1594 SATAGIVSLADALSK
+1594 SSISSGLNSLTDALMK
-1609 LSGID
+1609 LGSID
-1614 VSGSANIS
+1614 LSAATNMGDI
-1622 TISTAVSNM
+1622 TTAVSSM
-1631 VSGLSTAI
+1631 MQTFSTAI
-1639 TNKSAE
+1639 Q
-1645 VSTAIGNMLSSA
+1645 
-1657 LNNSAPYKSTFY
+1657 NSAPTISESFGSVLTTVINSSVTYQNLFY
-1669 TYGISLGSKISDA
+1669 TNGQTLMTKIIEGF
-1682 LNDSGSNVNNAVTN
+1682 NSGSNALSVSVTN
-1696 ILTSAASEIYSQY
+1696 ALISAAAEIYNQY
-1709 NNWYTAGAF
+1709 QNWYTAGAF
-1718 LSIGLAEGIRSGESG
+1718 LDIGLADGIRSGESNV
-1733 AITAATDLATKA
+1733 ITAATEVATKA

-1767 FFDLGLSNGIYDY
+1767 FFDLGLSGGIYDY
-1780 ADRVAKATETISNQA
+1780 ADRVQKATETISNQA

-1800 IIAENIAAT
+1800 IIAENIAST
-1809 MDEDFEYEPTI
+1809 MDEDFEYQPTI

-1825 MDEVDSGLNA
+1825 MDEVDSGLNS
-1835 FDRSFANRSM
+1835 FDRNFANRSM
-1845 NLAGSIDR
+1845 NLAGSINR
-1853 VRKAAPADKYAE
+1853 VQKAVPADKYAE
-1865 NVNPSQ
+1865 SVNPSQ

>member
-100 LLSIDQIS
+100 SLSIDQIS

-159 ATFTA
+159 AKFTA

-169 EESVTAMEGIANWAA
+169 DESVTAMEGIANWAA
-184 LSGQNAS
+184 LSGQNAT

-293 YDYAEEKGITASQ
+293 YDYADEKGITASQ

-373 DVFAGAA
+373 DVFAGGA

-506 DLLVS
+506 DFLVS

-525 DKIVTGISD
+525 DKIVTVISD
-534 LFSGILNS
+534 LFSGVLNS

-617 GKKSGSLKATIS
+617 GKNSGSLKAKIS

-669 QLDVGSALKG
+669 QIDAGAALKG
-679 ISAMAAMFKMLTKS
+679 ISTMAAMFKMLTKS

-704 GSKGLMKASFS
+704 GSKGLGKASIS

-732 FGSLSLAELA
+732 FGGLSLKEIA

-747 VGGGLAIFCVGL
+747 VGGGLTILCVGL

-765 KIPLTTSISLLAFA
+765 KVPLRTSISLLAIA

-792 SGFSWDEIGRSLIA
+792 SGFSWDEIGRSLTA

-812 ELVVVLGVLN
+812 ELVVALGILN

-834 SALIIVQSLS
+834 STLIIVQSLS

-849 LSKFGGLSWDEI
+849 LSKFGSFSWDEI
-861 GHGLAGMGG
+861 EHGLVGMGG
-870 ALAEVSTALVAVSKL
+870 ALAEVSTAIVAVSKL
-885 AGFSSLF
+885 AGFGSLF

-902 GLDELADAL
+902 GLDELADSL
-911 TKFGFVSWEAI
+911 TKFGFMSWEAI
-922 VRGLAA
+922 THGLVA
-928 MGGALTEVAG
+928 MGGALAEVAG

-943 GKIAGF
+943 GNIAGF

-987 AGMGGALTEVAAI
+987 SGMGGALLEVSAI
-1000 TGIHGLVS
+1000 TGAHGLISGFS
-1008 GLTGFLGG
+1008 GLLGS
-1016 GSLLLAIQGLGDLAD
+1016 GSLLLAIQGLNDLAE
-1031 ALKEFGSM
+1031 AFKTFSTM
-1039 SVEEISNGLTAMLGA
+1039 SWEDVNNALTAMLGA
-1054 LSSIAAGGFLNTFSG
+1054 MGATALGGLANTFSG
-1069 FGAGAIKSLASS
+1069 LGAASIKAVADGLG
-1081 LVPLAEGAKAWT
+1081 PLAEAVKQWQGVSV
-1093 DVHIPTNLGTQMGSL
+1093 DDNLPGQLSSL
-1108 ANGVNAFMFAGWG
+1108 ATGV
-1121 ADALSVF
+1121 
-1128 ASSFGVLA
+1128 SSFWA
-1136 ESVKKWTDVEI
+1136 
-1147 PKNISSQMGSLASA
+1147 
-1161 INGFMFA
+1161 
-1168 GWGAD
+1168 
-1173 NVSKAATG
+1173 
-1181 LGDLAD
+1181 
-1187 AMVKW
+1187 
-1192 GNVEIPEKLAS
+1192 
-1203 TLSPLATAVN
+1203 
-1213 GFMFTGWGGDNIG
+1213 
-1226 IIAPALGDLADA
+1226 
-1238 MVKWKNVKIPENL
+1238 
-1251 GTSLGSLASGVNC
+1251 
-1264 FMFSGWSGDNIGIV
+1264 
-1278 APALGNLAD
+1278 
-1287 SIVKWDGV
+1287 
-1295 EIPATLGPSLTSLS
+1295 
-1309 NGVNAFILA
+1309 A
-1318 GWGADAISAL
+1318 GWGADAI
-1328 VPGLGELADSV
+1328 
-1339 SKWKDVTVP
+1339 
-1348 DGMYSQLVSLA
+1348 
-1359 NGVGNFMFAGWG
+1359 
-1371 ADAVNTVSSGLGTLA
+1371 NTVSSGLGTLA
-1386 DSVRNWK
+1386 ESVNAWQN
-1393 DVEVPEGLSDQLSAL
+1393 VEVPDNIADNMLDLANAISTFTFSGFG
-1408 SSGISSFMFAGSAS
+1408 SS
-1422 DAISTVATGLGDL
+1422 AISTVAAPLGELAASVNAWNGVTIKDDLGTQLSNLATGVSSFWAAGWGADAINTVSSGLGTL
-1435 ADSVR
+1435 AESVG
-1440 KWSGVEVP
+1440 KWESVSIDDM
-1448 ETLGTSLTSLATGVN
+1448 LGTKLTSLATGVE
-1463 AFTLS
+1463 AFSFAFLAGWS
-1468 SLAGD
+1468 IDQLVNPLASLADSVLKWKSVSIPAKIGEKLKD
-1473 ALTKVVAPIGDLA
+1473 LASGINDFGLSFLAGWSLGTVTGPLGDLA
-1486 GAIKKWNGVK
+1486 DSINKWNSVT
-1496 IPDDIQTKMT
+1496 IPDDISTK
-1506 ELASGV
+1506 L
-1512 ESFSFAFV
+1512 
-1520 AGWSIGTIIEPL
+1520 
-1532 TSLAEAVKTWNGVKI
+1532 
-1547 PESIETGLSALSS
+1547 S
-1560 GLMSFS
+1560 GLADGLMKFS
-1566 NVGNISLAVSSI
+1566 GVGNISLAISSI
-1578 GTIADSASK
+1578 ETISEAAVK
-1587 LSGVDYT
+1587 LSGANFD
-1594 SATAGIVSLADALSK
+1594 SISSGLASLTDALTK
-1609 LSGID
+1609 LGSID
-1614 VSGSANIS
+1614 LSAATNMGDI
-1622 TISTAVSNM
+1622 TGAVASM
-1631 VSGLSTAI
+1631 IQTLSTAI
-1639 TNKSAE
+1639 Q
-1645 VSTAIGNMLSSA
+1645 
-1657 LNNSAPYKSTFY
+1657 NSAPTISESFGSMLTTVINNSVTYQNLFY
-1669 TYGISLGSKISDA
+1669 TNGQTLMTKIVDGF
-1682 LNDSGSNVNNAVTN
+1682 NSGNGTLSASVVNV
-1696 ILTSAASEIYSQY
+1696 LTSGAAAIYDQY
-1709 NNWYTAGAF
+1709 QNWYTAGAF
-1718 LSIGLAEGIRSGESG
+1718 LDIGLAAGIRSGESNV
-1733 AITAATDLATKA
+1733 ITAATDVATKA

-1853 VRKAAPADKYAE
+1853 VRKAAPVDKYAE

>member
-100 LLSIDQIS
+100 SLSIDQIS

-159 ATFTA
+159 AKFTA

-373 DVFAGAA
+373 DVFAGGA

-410 SKVTAS
+410 SKVTGS

-424 FAPMT
+424 FAPLT

-444 ESLIVSDETANK
+444 ASLIVSDETADK

-506 DLLVS
+506 DFLVS

-534 LFSGILNS
+534 LFSGVLNS

-574 LKENISLKGIL
+574 LKENISLKGVL

-610 IEKLTGA
+610 IEKLTGT

-644 SIKVTSLVGIAGA
+644 SIKVTSLVSIAGA

-693 LDSITKTLSKN
+693 LDGITKTLSKN

-742 KGLIG
+742 KGLLG
-747 VGGGLAIFCVGL
+747 VGGGLAIFCAGL

-765 KIPLTTSISLLAFA
+765 KIPLTTSISLLAVA

-792 SGFSWDEIGRSLIA
+792 SGFSWDEIGRSLTA

-812 ELVVVLGVLN
+812 ELVVALGILN
-822 KVSGLGSLAGSV
+822 KVSGFGSLAGSV
-834 SALIIVQSLS
+834 STLIIVQSLS
-844 GLADG
+844 ELADS
-849 LSKFGGLSWDEI
+849 LSKFGSFSWDEI
-861 GHGLAGMGG
+861 EHGLVGMGG

-885 AGFSSLF
+885 AGFGSLF
-892 AAGSIAIVIS
+892 AAGSITIVIS
-902 GLDELADAL
+902 GLDELADSL
-911 TKFGFVSWEAI
+911 TKFGFMSWEAI
-922 VRGLAA
+922 THGLVA
-928 MGGALTEVAG
+928 MGGALAEVAG

-1008 GLTGFLGG
+1008 GLTGFLGS
-1016 GSLLLAIQGLGDLAD
+1016 GSLLLAIQGLDDLAE
-1031 ALKEFGSM
+1031 AFKTFSTM
-1039 SVEEISNGLTAMLGA
+1039 SWEDVNNALTAMLGA
-1054 LSSIAAGGFLNTFSG
+1054 MGATALGGLANTFSG
-1069 FGAGAIKSLASS
+1069 LGAASIKAVADGLG
-1081 LVPLAEGAKAWT
+1081 PLAEAVKQWQGVSV
-1093 DVHIPTNLGTQMGSL
+1093 DDNLPGQLSSL
-1108 ANGVNAFMFAGWG
+1108 ATGV
-1121 ADALSVF
+1121 
-1128 ASSFGVLA
+1128 SSFWA
-1136 ESVKKWTDVEI
+1136 
-1147 PKNISSQMGSLASA
+1147 
-1161 INGFMFA
+1161 
-1168 GWGAD
+1168 
-1173 NVSKAATG
+1173 
-1181 LGDLAD
+1181 
-1187 AMVKW
+1187 
-1192 GNVEIPEKLAS
+1192 
-1203 TLSPLATAVN
+1203 
-1213 GFMFTGWGGDNIG
+1213 
-1226 IIAPALGDLADA
+1226 
-1238 MVKWKNVKIPENL
+1238 
-1251 GTSLGSLASGVNC
+1251 
-1264 FMFSGWSGDNIGIV
+1264 
-1278 APALGNLAD
+1278 
-1287 SIVKWDGV
+1287 
-1295 EIPATLGPSLTSLS
+1295 
-1309 NGVNAFILA
+1309 A
-1318 GWGADAISAL
+1318 GWGADAI
-1328 VPGLGELADSV
+1328 
-1339 SKWKDVTVP
+1339 
-1348 DGMYSQLVSLA
+1348 
-1359 NGVGNFMFAGWG
+1359 
-1371 ADAVNTVSSGLGTLA
+1371 NTVSSGLGTLA
-1386 DSVRNWK
+1386 ESVGKW
-1393 DVEVPEGLSDQLSAL
+1393 E
-1408 SSGISSFMFAGSAS
+1408 
-1422 DAISTVATGLGDL
+1422 
-1435 ADSVR
+1435 SV
-1440 KWSGVEVP
+1440 SIDDM
-1448 ETLGTSLTSLATGVN
+1448 LGTKLTSLATGVE
-1463 AFTLS
+1463 AFSFAFLAGWS
-1468 SLAGD
+1468 IDQLVNPLASLADSVLKWKSVSIPAKIGEKLKD
-1473 ALTKVVAPIGDLA
+1473 LASGINDFGLSFLAGWSLGTVTGPLGDLA
-1486 GAIKKWNGVK
+1486 DSINKWNSVT
-1496 IPDDIQTKMT
+1496 IPDDISTK
-1506 ELASGV
+1506 L
-1512 ESFSFAFV
+1512 
-1520 AGWSIGTIIEPL
+1520 
-1532 TSLAEAVKTWNGVKI
+1532 
-1547 PESIETGLSALSS
+1547 S
-1560 GLMSFS
+1560 GLADGLMKFS
-1566 NVGNISLAVSSI
+1566 GVGNISLAISSI
-1578 GTIADSASK
+1578 ETISEATVK
-1587 LSGVDYT
+1587 LSGVDF
-1594 SATAGIVSLADALSK
+1594 DF
-1609 LSGID
+1609 
-1614 VSGSANIS
+1614 IS
-1622 TISTAVSNM
+1622 
-1631 VSGLSTAI
+1631 SGLSSLTDALTKLGNIDLSAATNVGDI
-1639 TNKSAE
+1639 TGAVTSMIQTF
-1645 VSTAIGNMLSSA
+1645 STAIQ
-1657 LNNSAPYKSTFY
+1657 NSAPTISESFGSVLTTVINNSVTYQNLFY
-1669 TYGISLGSKISDA
+1669 TNGQTLMTKIVDGF
-1682 LNDSGSNVNNAVTN
+1682 NSGNVTLSASVVNV
-1696 ILTSAASEIYSQY
+1696 LTSGAAAIYDQY
-1709 NNWYTAGAF
+1709 QNWYTAGAF
-1718 LSIGLAEGIRSGESG
+1718 LDIGLAAGIRSGESNV
-1733 AITAATDLATKA
+1733 ITAATDVATKA
-1745 IKAAKDALQINSPS
+1745 LKAAKDALQINSPS

-1871 NQNGGSNTYNFN
+1871 NQNGGATTYNFTQN
-1883 QYNYSPKALSRID
+1883 NYSPKALSRID

>member
-87 TNAAISTGESLVK
+87 TNAAISTGESLIK
-100 LLSIDQIS
+100 SLSIDQIS

-159 ATFTA
+159 AKFTA

-373 DVFAGAA
+373 DVFAGGA

-410 SKVTAS
+410 SKVTVS

-474 LGTVGDAIAKLLG
+474 LGTVGDVIAKLLG

-495 NTLLDSAASLG
+495 NTLLNSAASLG
-506 DLLVS
+506 DFLVS

-534 LFSGILNS
+534 LFSGVLNS

-617 GKKSGSLKATIS
+617 GKKFGSLKAKIS

-724 VLASAMAK
+724 FLASAMAK

-765 KIPLTTSISLLAFA
+765 KIPLTTSISLLAVA

-784 LGDAMSKF
+784 LGDAMGEF
-792 SGFSWDEIGRSLIA
+792 SGLSWEEIGRSLVA

-812 ELVVVLGVLN
+812 ELVVVLGILN

-834 SALIIVQSLS
+834 STLIIVQSLS

-892 AAGSIAIVIS
+892 AAGSITIVIS

-911 TKFGFVSWEAI
+911 TKFGFMSWEAI
-922 VRGLAA
+922 VHGLIA
-928 MGGALTEVAG
+928 MGGALAEVAG

-987 AGMGGALTEVAAI
+987 AGMGGALAEVAAV

-1008 GLTGFLGG
+1008 GLTGFLGS
-1016 GSLLLAIQGLGDLAD
+1016 GSLLLAIQGLNDLAE
-1031 ALKEFGSM
+1031 AFKTFSTM
-1039 SVEEISNGLTAMLGA
+1039 SWEDVNNALTAMLGA
-1054 LSSIAAGGFLNTFSG
+1054 MGATALGGLANTFSG
-1069 FGAGAIKSLASS
+1069 LGAASIKAVADGLG
-1081 LVPLAEGAKAWT
+1081 PLAEAVKQWQGVSV
-1093 DVHIPTNLGTQMGSL
+1093 DDNLPGQLSSL
-1108 ANGVNAFMFAGWG
+1108 ATGV
-1121 ADALSVF
+1121 
-1128 ASSFGVLA
+1128 SSFWA
-1136 ESVKKWTDVEI
+1136 
-1147 PKNISSQMGSLASA
+1147 
-1161 INGFMFA
+1161 
-1168 GWGAD
+1168 
-1173 NVSKAATG
+1173 
-1181 LGDLAD
+1181 
-1187 AMVKW
+1187 
-1192 GNVEIPEKLAS
+1192 
-1203 TLSPLATAVN
+1203 
-1213 GFMFTGWGGDNIG
+1213 
-1226 IIAPALGDLADA
+1226 
-1238 MVKWKNVKIPENL
+1238 
-1251 GTSLGSLASGVNC
+1251 
-1264 FMFSGWSGDNIGIV
+1264 
-1278 APALGNLAD
+1278 
-1287 SIVKWDGV
+1287 
-1295 EIPATLGPSLTSLS
+1295 
-1309 NGVNAFILA
+1309 A
-1318 GWGADAISAL
+1318 GWGADAI
-1328 VPGLGELADSV
+1328 
-1339 SKWKDVTVP
+1339 
-1348 DGMYSQLVSLA
+1348 
-1359 NGVGNFMFAGWG
+1359 
-1371 ADAVNTVSSGLGTLA
+1371 NTVSSGLGTLA
-1386 DSVRNWK
+1386 ESVNAWQN
-1393 DVEVPEGLSDQLSAL
+1393 VEVPDNIADNMLDLANAISTFTFSGFG
-1408 SSGISSFMFAGSAS
+1408 SS
-1422 DAISTVATGLGDL
+1422 AISTVAAPLGELAASVNAWNGVTIKDDLGTQLSNLATGVSSFWAAGWGADAINTVSSGLGTL
-1435 ADSVR
+1435 AESVG
-1440 KWSGVEVP
+1440 KWESVSIDDM
-1448 ETLGTSLTSLATGVN
+1448 LGTKLTSLATGVE
-1463 AFTLS
+1463 AFSFAFLAGWS
-1468 SLAGD
+1468 IDQLVNPLASLADSVLKWKSVSIPAKIGEKLKD
-1473 ALTKVVAPIGDLA
+1473 LASGINDFGLSFLAGWSLGTVTGPLGDLA
-1486 GAIKKWNGVK
+1486 DSINKWNSVT
-1496 IPDDIQTKMT
+1496 IPDDISTK
-1506 ELASGV
+1506 L
-1512 ESFSFAFV
+1512 
-1520 AGWSIGTIIEPL
+1520 
-1532 TSLAEAVKTWNGVKI
+1532 
-1547 PESIETGLSALSS
+1547 S
-1560 GLMSFS
+1560 GLADGLMKFS
-1566 NVGNISLAVSSI
+1566 GVGNISLAISSI
-1578 GTIADSASK
+1578 ETISEAAVK
-1587 LSGVDYT
+1587 LSGVNFD
-1594 SATAGIVSLADALSK
+1594 SISSGLASLTDALTK
-1609 LSGID
+1609 LGSID
-1614 VSGSANIS
+1614 LSAATNMGDI
-1622 TISTAVSNM
+1622 TGAVASM
-1631 VSGLSTAI
+1631 IQTFSTAI
-1639 TNKSAE
+1639 Q
-1645 VSTAIGNMLSSA
+1645 
-1657 LNNSAPYKSTFY
+1657 NSAPTISESFGSMLTTVINNSVTYQNLFY
-1669 TYGISLGSKISDA
+1669 TNGQTLMTKIVDGF
-1682 LNDSGSNVNNAVTN
+1682 NSGNGTLSASVVNV
-1696 ILTSAASEIYSQY
+1696 LTSGAAAIYDQY
-1709 NNWYTAGAF
+1709 QNWYTAGAF
-1718 LSIGLAEGIRSGESG
+1718 LDIGLAAGIRSGESNV
-1733 AITAATDLATKA
+1733 ITAATDVATKA

-1865 NVNPSQ
+1865 NVNPSK

>member
-51 KAANSMDFSG
+51 KAADSMDFSG
-61 LQGGIYAVQQKF
+61 LQSGIYAVQQKF
-73 SALEVIGIT
+73 SALEIIGIT
-82 ALQRI
+82 TLQRI

-100 LLSIDQIS
+100 SLSIDQIS
-108 AGFAKFGSKT
+108 AGFEKFGSKT

-126 QGNELE
+126 QGNSLE
-132 RVNEQLDRLNWFTDE
+132 RVNEQLNRLNWFTDE
-147 TSYSFTDMVANI
+147 TSYNFTDMVANI
-159 ATFTA
+159 AKFTA

-184 LSGQNAS
+184 LSGQNAT

-261 SQFAEHLTDDAW
+261 SQFAEHLTEDAW

-293 YDYAEEKGITASQ
+293 YDYADEKGITASQ

-373 DVFAGAA
+373 DVFAGGA

-410 SKVTAS
+410 SKVTGS

-424 FAPMT
+424 FAPLT
-429 SGKLLSMTENLKNFT
+429 SGKLLSMTANLKKFT
-444 ESLIVSDETANK
+444 ASLIVSDETADK
-456 LKRTFKGVFAVFD
+456 LKRAFKGVFAVFD

-495 NTLLDSAASLG
+495 NTLLDAAASVG
-506 DLLVS
+506 DFLVT
-511 LNESFSTDGITGMF
+511 LNESFSTDGLVGMF

-534 LFSGILNS
+534 LFSGVLDS

-574 LKENISLKGIL
+574 LKENISLKGVL

-610 IEKLTGA
+610 IEKLTGT

-669 QLDVGSALKG
+669 QIDAGAALKG
-679 ISAMAAMFKMLTKS
+679 ISTMAAMFKMMTKS

-704 GSKGLMKASFS
+704 GSKGLGKASIS
-715 LILIAESMK
+715 LILVAESMK

-732 FGSLSLAELA
+732 FGGLSLKEIA

-747 VGGGLAIFCVGL
+747 VGGGLTIFCAGL

-765 KIPLTTSISLLAFA
+765 KVPLRTSISLLAIA

-792 SGFSWDEIGRSLIA
+792 SGFSWDEIGRSLTA

-812 ELVVVLGVLN
+812 ELVVALGILN
-822 KVSGLGSLAGSV
+822 KVSGFGSLAGSV
-834 SALIIVQSLS
+834 STLIIVQSLS

-849 LSKFGGLSWDEI
+849 LSKFGSFSWDEI

-885 AGFSSLF
+885 AGFGSLF
-892 AAGSIAIVIS
+892 AAGSITIVIS
-902 GLDELADAL
+902 GLDELADSL
-911 TKFGFVSWEAI
+911 TKFGFMSWEAI
-922 VRGLAA
+922 THGLVA
-928 MGGALTEVAG
+928 MGGALAEVAG

-1008 GLTGFLGG
+1008 GLTGFLGS
-1016 GSLLLAIQGLGDLAD
+1016 GSLLLAIQGLDDLAE
-1031 ALKEFGSM
+1031 AFKTFSTM
-1039 SVEEISNGLTAMLGA
+1039 SWEDVNNALTAMLGA
-1054 LSSIAAGGFLNTFSG
+1054 MGATALGGLANTFSG
-1069 FGAGAIKSLASS
+1069 LGAASIKAVADGLG
-1081 LVPLAEGAKAWT
+1081 PLAEAVKQWQGVSV
-1093 DVHIPTNLGTQMGSL
+1093 DDNLPGQLSSL
-1108 ANGVNAFMFAGWG
+1108 ATGV
-1121 ADALSVF
+1121 
-1128 ASSFGVLA
+1128 SSFWA
-1136 ESVKKWTDVEI
+1136 
-1147 PKNISSQMGSLASA
+1147 
-1161 INGFMFA
+1161 
-1168 GWGAD
+1168 
-1173 NVSKAATG
+1173 
-1181 LGDLAD
+1181 
-1187 AMVKW
+1187 
-1192 GNVEIPEKLAS
+1192 
-1203 TLSPLATAVN
+1203 
-1213 GFMFTGWGGDNIG
+1213 
-1226 IIAPALGDLADA
+1226 
-1238 MVKWKNVKIPENL
+1238 
-1251 GTSLGSLASGVNC
+1251 
-1264 FMFSGWSGDNIGIV
+1264 
-1278 APALGNLAD
+1278 
-1287 SIVKWDGV
+1287 
-1295 EIPATLGPSLTSLS
+1295 
-1309 NGVNAFILA
+1309 A
-1318 GWGADAISAL
+1318 GWGADAI
-1328 VPGLGELADSV
+1328 
-1339 SKWKDVTVP
+1339 
-1348 DGMYSQLVSLA
+1348 
-1359 NGVGNFMFAGWG
+1359 
-1371 ADAVNTVSSGLGTLA
+1371 NTVSSGLGTLA
-1386 DSVRNWK
+1386 ESVGKW
-1393 DVEVPEGLSDQLSAL
+1393 E
-1408 SSGISSFMFAGSAS
+1408 
-1422 DAISTVATGLGDL
+1422 
-1435 ADSVR
+1435 SV
-1440 KWSGVEVP
+1440 SIDDM
-1448 ETLGTSLTSLATGVN
+1448 LGTKLTSLATGVE
-1463 AFTLS
+1463 AFSFAFLAGWS
-1468 SLAGD
+1468 IDQLVSPLASLAD
-1473 ALTKVVAPIGDLA
+1473 SVLKWKSVSIPAKIGEKLKDLA
-1486 GAIKKWNGVK
+1486 SGINDFGLSFLAGWSLGTVTGPLGELADSINKWNTVT
-1496 IPDDIQTKMT
+1496 IPDDISTKLSN
-1506 ELASGV
+1506 LAD
-1512 ESFSFAFV
+1512 
-1520 AGWSIGTIIEPL
+1520 
-1532 TSLAEAVKTWNGVKI
+1532 
-1547 PESIETGLSALSS
+1547 
-1560 GLMSFS
+1560 GLMKFS
-1566 NVGNISLAVSSI
+1566 GVGNISLAVSSI
-1578 GTIADSASK
+1578 GTISEAAVK
-1587 LSGVDYT
+1587 LSDVDF
-1594 SATAGIVSLADALSK
+1594 SSISSGLKSLTDALTTLGSID
-1609 LSGID
+1609 LSAATNMGDI
-1614 VSGSANIS
+1614 
-1622 TISTAVSNM
+1622 TTAVSSM
-1631 VSGLSTAI
+1631 MQTLSTAI
-1639 TNKSAE
+1639 QNSAPTISE
-1645 VSTAIGNMLSSA
+1645 SFGSVLTTVI
-1657 LNNSAPYKSTFY
+1657 NNSATYQNLFY
-1669 TYGISLGSKISDA
+1669 TNGQALMTKIVEGF
-1682 LNDSGSNVNNAVTN
+1682 DSGSGTLSVSVANT
-1696 ILTSAASEIYSQY
+1696 LTAGASAIYDQY
-1709 NNWYTAGAF
+1709 QNWYTAGSF
-1718 LSIGLAEGIRSGESG
+1718 LDIGLAAGIRAGESNV
-1733 AITAATDLATKA
+1733 ITAATDVATKA
-1745 IKAAKDALQINSPS
+1745 LKAAKDALQINSPS

-1780 ADRVAKATETISNQA
+1780 ADRVQKATEEISNQA
-1795 LSAAQ
+1795 LSTAQ

-1871 NQNGGSNTYNFN
+1871 NQNGGATTYNFTQN
-1883 QYNYSPKALSRID
+1883 NYSPKALSRID

>member
-100 LLSIDQIS
+100 SLSIDQIS
-108 AGFAKFGSKT
+108 AGFEKFGSKT

-159 ATFTA
+159 AKFTA

-184 LSGQNAS
+184 LSGQNAT

-293 YDYAEEKGITASQ
+293 YDYADEKGITASQ

-311 GDKVDSFGLKAFKA
+311 GDTVDSFGLKAFKA

-373 DVFAGAA
+373 EVFAGGA

-410 SKVTAS
+410 SKVSSS

-444 ESLIVSDETANK
+444 ESLIMSDDTANK

-487 SDGLKDLG
+487 SDGLKDFG

-506 DLLVS
+506 DFLVS

-534 LFSGILNS
+534 LFSGVLNS

-617 GKKSGSLKATIS
+617 GKKSGSLKAKIS

-724 VLASAMAK
+724 VLALAMAK

-765 KIPLTTSISLLAFA
+765 KISLTTSISLLAVA

-784 LGDAMSKF
+784 LGDAMGEF
-792 SGFSWDEIGRSLIA
+792 SGLSWEEIGRSLVA

-812 ELVVVLGVLN
+812 ELVVALGILN

-834 SALIIVQSLS
+834 STLIIVQSLS

-861 GHGLAGMGG
+861 GYGLAGMGG
-870 ALAEVSTALVAVSKL
+870 ALAEVSAALVAVSKL

-892 AAGSIAIVIS
+892 AAGSITIVIS

-911 TKFGFVSWEAI
+911 TKFGFMSWEAI
-922 VRGLAA
+922 VHGLIA
-928 MGGALTEVAG
+928 MGGALAEVAG

-954 AGSIRLTITGLSD
+954 AGSIRLTITGLSY

-987 AGMGGALTEVAAI
+987 AGMGGALAEVAAV

-1008 GLTGFLGG
+1008 GLTGFLGS
-1016 GSLLLAIQGLGDLAD
+1016 GSLLLAIQGLNDLAE
-1031 ALKEFGSM
+1031 AFKTFSTM
-1039 SVEEISNGLTAMLGA
+1039 SWEDVNNALTAMLGA
-1054 LSSIAAGGFLNTFSG
+1054 MGATALGGLANTFSG
-1069 FGAGAIKSLASS
+1069 LGAASIKAVADGLG
-1081 LVPLAEGAKAWT
+1081 PLAEAVKQWQGVSV
-1093 DVHIPTNLGTQMGSL
+1093 DDNL
-1108 ANGVNAFMFAGWG
+1108 
-1121 ADALSVF
+1121 
-1128 ASSFGVLA
+1128 
-1136 ESVKKWTDVEI
+1136 
-1147 PKNISSQMGSLASA
+1147 
-1161 INGFMFA
+1161 
-1168 GWGAD
+1168 
-1173 NVSKAATG
+1173 
-1181 LGDLAD
+1181 
-1187 AMVKW
+1187 
-1192 GNVEIPEKLAS
+1192 
-1203 TLSPLATAVN
+1203 
-1213 GFMFTGWGGDNIG
+1213 
-1226 IIAPALGDLADA
+1226 
-1238 MVKWKNVKIPENL
+1238 
-1251 GTSLGSLASGVNC
+1251 
-1264 FMFSGWSGDNIGIV
+1264 
-1278 APALGNLAD
+1278 
-1287 SIVKWDGV
+1287 
-1295 EIPATLGPSLTSLS
+1295 
-1309 NGVNAFILA
+1309 
-1318 GWGADAISAL
+1318 
-1328 VPGLGELADSV
+1328 PG
-1339 SKWKDVTVP
+1339 
-1348 DGMYSQLVSLA
+1348 
-1359 NGVGNFMFAGWG
+1359 
-1371 ADAVNTVSSGLGTLA
+1371 
-1386 DSVRNWK
+1386 
-1393 DVEVPEGLSDQLSAL
+1393 QLS
-1408 SSGISSFMFAGSAS
+1408 
-1422 DAISTVATGLGDL
+1422 
-1435 ADSVR
+1435 
-1440 KWSGVEVP
+1440 
-1448 ETLGTSLTSLATGVN
+1448 SLATGV
-1463 AFTLS
+1463 S
-1468 SLAGD
+1468 SFWA
-1473 ALTKVVAPIGDLA
+1473 
-1486 GAIKKWNGVK
+1486 
-1496 IPDDIQTKMT
+1496 
-1506 ELASGV
+1506 
-1512 ESFSFAFV
+1512 
-1520 AGWSIGTIIEPL
+1520 AGWGQ
-1532 TSLAEAVKTWNGVKI
+1532 
-1547 PESIETGLSALSS
+1547 
-1560 GLMSFS
+1560 
-1566 NVGNISLAVSSI
+1566 
-1578 GTIADSASK
+1578 
-1587 LSGVDYT
+1587 
-1594 SATAGIVSLADALSK
+1594 
-1609 LSGID
+1609 
-1614 VSGSANIS
+1614 
-1622 TISTAVSNM
+1622 
-1631 VSGLSTAI
+1631 
-1639 TNKSAE
+1639 
-1645 VSTAIGNMLSSA
+1645 MLS
-1657 LNNSAPYKSTFY
+1657 
-1669 TYGISLGSKISDA
+1669 
-1682 LNDSGSNVNNAVTN
+1682 
-1696 ILTSAASEIYSQY
+1696 ILC
-1709 NNWYTAGAF
+1709 
-1718 LSIGLAEGIRSGESG
+1718 L
-1733 AITAATDLATKA
+1733 
-1745 IKAAKDALQINSPS
+1745 
-1759 KVTYGFGR
+1759 
-1767 FFDLGLSNGIYDY
+1767 LGL
-1780 ADRVAKATETISNQA
+1780 EHW
-1795 LSAAQ
+1795 
-1800 IIAENIAAT
+1800 
-1809 MDEDFEYEPTI
+1809 
-1820 RPVLD
+1820 
-1825 MDEVDSGLNA
+1825 LN
-1835 FDRSFANRSM
+1835 
-1845 NLAGSIDR
+1845 L
-1853 VRKAAPADKYAE
+1853 
-1865 NVNPSQ
+1865 
-1871 NQNGGSNTYNFN
+1871 
-1883 QYNYSPKALSRID
+1883 
-1896 LYRQTNNQF
+1896 
-1905 AMMKERGKA
+1905 

>member
-100 LLSIDQIS
+100 SLSIDQIS

-159 ATFTA
+159 AKFTA

-373 DVFAGAA
+373 DVFAGGA

-410 SKVTAS
+410 SKVTGS

-506 DLLVS
+506 DFLVS

-534 LFSGILNS
+534 LFSGVLNS

-568 KTVFSW
+568 KTVFAW

-593 ALTGKE
+593 ALTGKK
-599 LFDAASGISGF
+599 LFDAASGISDF

-617 GKKSGSLKATIS
+617 GKNSGSLKAKIS

-724 VLASAMAK
+724 VLASSMAK
-732 FGSLSLAELA
+732 FGSLSFAELT
-742 KGLIG
+742 KGLLG

-765 KIPLTTSISLLAFA
+765 KIPLTTSISLLAVA

-784 LGDAMSKF
+784 LGDAMGEF
-792 SGFSWDEIGRSLIA
+792 SGFSWEEIGRSLVA

-812 ELVVVLGVLN
+812 ELVVVLGILN

-834 SALIIVQSLS
+834 STLIIVQSLS

-870 ALAEVSTALVAVSKL
+870 ALVEVSTALVAVSKL
-885 AGFSSLF
+885 AGFGSLF
-892 AAGSIAIVIS
+892 AAGSITIVIS
-902 GLDELADAL
+902 GLDELADSL
-911 TKFGFVSWEAI
+911 TKFGFMSWDAI
-922 VRGLAA
+922 AHGLVA
-928 MGGALTEVAG
+928 MGGALAEVAG

-1039 SVEEISNGLTAMLGA
+1039 SVEEIRNGLTAMLGA

-1081 LVPLAEGAKAWT
+1081 LAPLAEGAKAWT

-1136 ESVKKWTDVEI
+1136 ESVKKWTDVKI

-1173 NVSKAATG
+1173 NVSKATTG

-1187 AMVKW
+1187 AMAKWKNVK
-1192 GNVEIPEKLAS
+1192 IPEKLAS

-1251 GTSLGSLASGVNC
+1251 GTSLGSLANGVNA
-1264 FMFSGWSGDNIGIV
+1264 FMFAEWSGDNIGIV
-1278 APALGNLAD
+1278 A
-1287 SIVKWDGV
+1287 
-1295 EIPATLGPSLTSLS
+1295 
-1309 NGVNAFILA
+1309 
-1318 GWGADAISAL
+1318 SA
-1328 VPGLGELADSV
+1328 
-1339 SKWKDVTVP
+1339 
-1348 DGMYSQLVSLA
+1348 
-1359 NGVGNFMFAGWG
+1359 
-1371 ADAVNTVSSGLGTLA
+1371 
-1386 DSVRNWK
+1386 
-1393 DVEVPEGLSDQLSAL
+1393 
-1408 SSGISSFMFAGSAS
+1408 
-1422 DAISTVATGLGDL
+1422 LGDL
-1435 ADSVR
+1435 ADSV
-1440 KWSGVEVP
+1440 
-1448 ETLGTSLTSLATGVN
+1448 
-1463 AFTLS
+1463 
-1468 SLAGD
+1468 
-1473 ALTKVVAPIGDLA
+1473 
-1486 GAIKKWNGVK
+1486 
-1496 IPDDIQTKMT
+1496 
-1506 ELASGV
+1506 
-1512 ESFSFAFV
+1512 
-1520 AGWSIGTIIEPL
+1520 
-1532 TSLAEAVKTWNGVKI
+1532 
-1547 PESIETGLSALSS
+1547 
-1560 GLMSFS
+1560 
-1566 NVGNISLAVSSI
+1566 
-1578 GTIADSASK
+1578 SK

-1614 VSGSANIS
+1614 VSGSSNIS

-1645 VSTAIGNMLSSA
+1645 VSTAITNMLSSA
-1657 LNNSAPYKSTFY
+1657 LNKSAPYKSTFY
-1669 TYGISLGSKISDA
+1669 TYGKSLGSKISDA
-1682 LNDSGSNVNNAVTN
+1682 LNDSGSNVNNAITN
-1696 ILTSAASEIYSQY
+1696 MLSSALNKSAPYKSTFYTYGKSLGSKISDALNDSGSNVNNAITNMLTSAASEIYSQR

-1718 LSIGLAEGIRSGESG
+1718 LSIGLAEGIRSGESE

-1745 IKAAKDALQINSPS
+1745 LKAAKDALQINSPS

-1767 FFDLGLSNGIYDY
+1767 FYDLGLSGGIYDY
-1780 ADRVAKATETISNQA
+1780 ADRVQKATETISNQA

-1809 MDEDFEYEPTI
+1809 MDEDFEYQPTI

-1825 MDEVDSGLNA
+1825 MDEVDSGLNS
-1835 FDRSFANRSM
+1835 FDRNFANRSM

-1871 NQNGGSNTYNFN
+1871 NQNGAITNYNFTQN
-1883 QYNYSPKALSRID
+1883 NYSPKALSRID